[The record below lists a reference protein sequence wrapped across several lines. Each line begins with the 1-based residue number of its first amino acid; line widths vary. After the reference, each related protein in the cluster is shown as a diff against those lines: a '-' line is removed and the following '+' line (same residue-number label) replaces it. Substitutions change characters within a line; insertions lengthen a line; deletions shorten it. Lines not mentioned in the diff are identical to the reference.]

1 MNLFNLVGTGQD
13 LSTGAFVT
21 VNGKQWKESLN
32 DLVQVFKEANNLGA
46 TKKGTVLSWLAGNFN
61 KDYDFVKDLNA
72 DTEALQKFMEVYNA
86 QDPTK
91 KDKGAA
97 FNATLTNSSVI
108 LQDFVNHTDD
118 ASISVQN
125 FFSSVTG
132 VGKLTNALKGI
143 GMQMLVTFGQM
154 AAVWAVSEVFNLIGK
169 GINYLAH
176 YDDIAKETMEE
187 SRKAYQDTTD
197 EIKSLNDE
205 LGENNKR
212 IAEIKAQGTIS
223 YTDQRE
229 LKKLQTANDKL
240 DRQIQLKEH
249 LAEIEAKQAV
259 NDTIDSFNANYGKD
273 YFWGDFNL
281 NKASRNFLGVESFG
295 EWESYERR
303 FNDMFDMNSN
313 RYVGADEFAETI
325 LNETNDV
332 REYSAAIDYLN
343 EKVDTFN
350 QKAAEAKTA
359 DAAQEW
365 LDKAELYQTQ
375 LEKINQGI
383 LDQAD
388 DLETYKET
396 LDLIGYDNLTETQ
409 QVVYRQIESALKY
422 DYMKADPASWFEQNF
437 NDSKYADVVSK
448 LKDAPESSAKALS
461 ALKTQADDSKKSLA
475 EMLDVAGNFPDI
487 ASGVDDYRQALKE
500 ASEAE
505 EAVTGTAE
513 KYGNVSNKNRQIIQ
527 WTAEN
532 LKNYSD
538 FVKEQKEPFEEGSF
552 STVVGSSNAFDVGD
566 DHELEIA
573 YTPILQTDD
582 GARPLTSNVLNNYI
596 YDLIQKAGEN
606 GPWKSEDLLKLDAQG
621 LDEEIDGQTVHIKN
635 MLAAVEGQI
644 LNGAELTAADV
655 AAIAGSTA
663 EEIAKDWDGATSKYA
678 GKSMHDLQI
687 PLAKTAEAAEIF
699 NTLKDKADAAGV
711 SLETLFAMADND
723 AFNDLFSG
731 NIDIE
736 ALKEFIQQME
746 AAGFTIEDVINE
758 LESLSKAGVEANSVT
773 IDADTAVKNVTTTI
787 SAVTAALQAQTTG
800 VGVTAENFKA
810 LTDADKDYAD
820 CLEYVNGTMQVNT
833 EKAKKLTDKKI
844 EEAKATVRVARS
856 QAQLKYAENKQEL
869 SRLNDALK
877 KNNDLSEEQQSTLKE
892 AISNREQENK
902 KLREQCQNYE
912 VLYSQ
917 LVQVSGAYQDWL
929 NAQNATEA
937 GTMYN
942 DAIKAYDA
950 IKDALESGKIGTQKY
965 KAAVEFLVPK
975 SVDENAVQQYVDTLK
990 KYLTDDSKGITN
1002 FLNDAVKAGLMEEDS
1017 SGYVAIAGKKTI
1029 QDFCDAM
1036 KLTPEMVR
1044 AIFGELQEY
1053 GFDWEWD
1060 DAFFGETLTSLE
1072 MQADELQE
1080 KMDSVKPDSKSYEE
1094 WNNQLKEVNEKIE
1107 NIKGNIDSTDVDA
1120 LVDAYEKAK
1129 DAVDQMNSQ
1138 GGTFDGQADELQS
1151 ALDKAADNL
1160 NKNGRVQLWIDASE
1174 AEKTVDD
1181 LTQRFNSGDFS
1192 VATELE
1198 AAQDKLADLNT
1209 QKEKLGAP
1217 TEVEIQV
1224 YAQGLEDAGKSTEE
1238 ITQTL
1243 KDAKILN
1250 VETDD
1255 SEDKLSQ
1262 TKDTVTDIANIL
1274 LTPYTLDLNTTEA
1287 MTRLGNVKE
1296 LMNQISETTITAPV
1310 PSVPKSYA
1318 ERITTGTIG
1327 TGSANAAGTNGGLAR
1342 AERALVGELGYE
1354 VVVNP
1359 HSGKWYTVGEHGAEF
1374 VNLPRDAI
1382 VFDHQKSEEL
1392 LKNGFVGAR
1401 GMAMAEGNAYD
1412 EGVGTI
1418 TGGGY
1423 IPKNNPATSTTFQ
1436 KNAKAAAATA
1446 TATEVAQKNLE
1457 RIEAEADAVKEAY
1470 EAQKKA
1476 LEKQKKEL
1484 ESIKDSLESEQKTLD
1499 GIVKTITARI
1509 DKEIDRLEHQWDDL
1523 KEQLED
1529 EKNNLDAAM
1538 NGATYLIEK
1547 RTKALQKEQEAL
1559 DDSYQPRIDAL
1570 QDELD
1575 KLNETNDA
1583 QEKAIEL
1590 ARKKAAMDAA
1600 KANRSVRVYREGKG
1614 FVWEADESE
1623 VKSTE
1628 EDYNDA
1634 LRQKEHEDAQ
1644 KALEDQKAALEKELE
1659 DKKQELQDKI
1669 DAYDEYKDKLS
1680 EGQNEYT
1687 NSKNVAILRQ
1697 LYGANADQMILNMD
1711 QAMIDKITTDYM
1723 NNMSNT
1729 DHVENQIKENQ
1740 KLIDQLEDYKSK
1752 WEEVADAY
1760 ETEQNRINTVAR
1772 LGADWE
1778 EKILGQ
1784 RTDVLDDFKNHYID
1798 ILRQIE
1804 EKTAEINDLSLKI
1817 EVVEEEYQTK
1827 SDELD
1832 KEKKAAQAEV
1842 KTTKSSSTSNHATG
1856 IMNVAA
1862 FERARVDEAGPEI
1875 VVRQP
1880 EAGRY
1885 TSLEVGDGVVP
1896 GNLTRRLFSAAINP
1910 EAFVESAILKRM
1922 GNVNAELTSAGSS
1935 GVHIGDINIVMN
1947 GVNDVENFGRILHQN
1962 IGSIMAQEFSKR

>member
-1 MNLFNLVGTGQD
+1 MNLFNLFGTGKD
-13 LSTGAFVT
+13 LNTGTFIT
-21 VNGKQWKESLN
+21 LNGKKVKESIA
-32 DLVQVFKEANNLGA
+32 DIKKAYAEASNIGMSKNKTL
-46 TKKGTVLSWLAGNFN
+46 LSWLMGNFN
-61 KDYDFVKDLNA
+61 KDYDLAKNLDS
-72 DTEALQKFMEVYNA
+72 DTVALQKFITEIANGKTKADAMEE
-86 QDPTK
+86 
-91 KDKGAA
+91 
-97 FNATLTNSSVI
+97 TLSNSSI
-108 LQDFVNHTDD
+108 ALQDYVKNLGDGK
-118 ASISVQN
+118 ASIKG
-125 FFSSVTG
+125 FFSSITG
-132 VGKLTNALKGI
+132 YKNAITALKGF
-143 GMQMLVTFGQM
+143 GMQFLVTAGQM
-154 AAVWAVSEVFNLIGK
+154 VAVWAISKAIDLAVEAVN
-169 GINYLAH
+169 NYVNRVE
-176 YDDIAKETMEE
+176 IAKDKMES
-187 SRKAYQDTTD
+187 SRKAYQDTTN
-197 EIKSLNDE
+197 EIESLNSE
-205 LGENNKR
+205 LEENSKR
-212 IAEIKAQGTIS
+212 IAEIKSQGTIS
-223 YTDQRE
+223 YTEQQE

-240 DRQIQLKEH
+240 DHQLLVKEQ
-249 LAEIEAKQAV
+249 LAKVNAKQAA
-259 NDTIDSFNANYGKD
+259 NDAQDLYDK
-273 YFWGDFNL
+273 
-281 NKASRNFLGVESFG
+281 EFG
-295 EWESYERR
+295 
-303 FNDMFDMNSN
+303 NSN
-313 RYVGADEFAETI
+313 YDVSTVNSADVNHKLNSAMGAFFDITNLRDAESAVEMLAGDESDIAAYLKSIDLLNQKLKEAQEGFDRNIQNGTGFQRYEDQI
-325 LNETNDV
+325 QY
-332 REYSAAIDYLN
+332 YSAMIDGVN
-343 EKVDTFN
+343 EKLIDQATDLEAI
-350 QKAAEAKTA
+350 KAAF
-359 DAAQEW
+359 
-365 LDKAELYQTQ
+365 
-375 LEKINQGI
+375 
-383 LDQAD
+383 D
-388 DLETYKET
+388 D
-396 LDLIGYDNLTETQ
+396 IGYDNLTSKQKRT
-409 QVVYRQIESALKY
+409 Y
-422 DYMKADPASWFEQNF
+422 DDIQKQLAVIYKQTDPASWFEQNF
-437 NDSKYADVVSK
+437 NDSKYADVVTW
-448 LKDAPESSAKALS
+448 LKGNSENAAKALND
-461 ALKTQADDSKKSLA
+461 LKTQADAAGKSVT
-475 EMLDVAGNFPDI
+475 EMLDDAQKNK
-487 ASGVDDYRQALKE
+487 LKE
-500 ASEAE
+500 ALGDG
-505 EAVTGTAE
+505 VT
-513 KYGNVSNKNRQIIQ
+513 IDMD
-527 WTAEN
+527 N
-532 LKNYSD
+532 LAD
-538 FVKEQKEPFEEGSF
+538 F
-552 STVVGSSNAFDVGD
+552 
-566 DHELEIA
+566 IA
-573 YTPILQTDD
+573 MMQD
-582 GARPLTSNVLNNYI
+582 
-596 YDLIQKAGEN
+596 
-606 GPWKSEDLLKLDAQG
+606 
-621 LDEEIDGQTVHIKN
+621 
-635 MLAAVEGQI
+635 
-644 LNGAELTAADV
+644 
-655 AAIAGSTA
+655 
-663 EEIAKDWDGATSKYA
+663 
-678 GKSMHDLQI
+678 
-687 PLAKTAEAAEIF
+687 
-699 NTLKDKADAAGV
+699 
-711 SLETLFAMADND
+711 
-723 AFNDLFSG
+723 
-731 NIDIE
+731 
-736 ALKEFIQQME
+736 
-746 AAGFTIEDVINE
+746 AGFTIEDVINE

-820 CLEYVNGTMQVNT
+820 CLEYVNDTMQINT
-833 EKAKKLTDKKI
+833 EKAKELTDKKI

-937 GTMYN
+937 GTMYD
-942 DAIKAYDA
+942 DAIQAYDA

-1029 QDFCDAM
+1029 DDFCDAL
-1036 KLTPEMVR
+1036 KLTPDMVR

-1053 GFDWEWD
+1053 GFDFNWD

-1072 MQADELQE
+1072 MQADELKE
-1080 KMDSVKPDSKSYEE
+1080 KMDSVEPDSKSYEE

-1107 NIKGNIDSTDVDA
+1107 NIKGNIDNTDVDA

-1138 GGTFDGQADELQS
+1138 GNTFDGQADELQS

-1224 YAQGLEDAGKSTEE
+1224 YAKGLEDAGKSTEE

-1274 LTPYTLDLNTTEA
+1274 LAPYTLDLNTTEA
-1287 MTRLGNVKE
+1287 MTKLGNVKE

-1374 VNLPRDAI
+1374 VNLPKDAI

-1401 GMAMAEGNAYD
+1401 GMAMAEGNAYALTS
-1412 EGVGTI
+1412 GTI

-1446 TATEVAQKNLE
+1446 AATETAQKNLE

-1538 NGATYLIEK
+1538 NGAAYLIEK

-1832 KEKKAAQAEV
+1832 KKKKVAQAEV
-1842 KTTKSSSTSNHATG
+1842 KTTKSSSTSSHATG

>member
-1 MNLFNLVGTGQD
+1 MWGTGND
-13 LSTGAFVT
+13 LTSGSFVT
-21 VNGKQWKESLN
+21 LNGKAWRESIA
-32 DLVQVFKEANNLGA
+32 DFRKAFTEANNMGG
-46 TKKGTVLSWLAGNFN
+46 TKKGTLLSWLTGNFN
-61 KDYDFVKDLNA
+61 KDYDFVKDLDA
-72 DTEALQKFMEVYNA
+72 DTEALQKFKDAYTN
-86 QDPTK
+86 PSSGTFNK
-91 KDKGAA
+91 KEES
-97 FNATLTNSSVI
+97 FNATLKDSSVI
-108 LQDFVNHTDD
+108 LQDFVAHTDK
-118 ASISVQN
+118 ANISVQN
-125 FFSSVTG
+125 FFNSVTG
-132 VGKLTNALKGI
+132 AGKLTNAIKGI
-143 GMQMLVTFGQM
+143 GLQMLTT
-154 AAVWAVSEVFNLIGK
+154 AAQAAAIWAITEGFRLVANAIK
-169 GINYLAH
+169 DYINRAE
-176 YDDIAKETMEE
+176 IAKEKMEN
-187 SRKAYQDTTD
+187 SKKAYQDTTD

-205 LGENNKR
+205 LEQNKER
-212 IAEIKAQGTIS
+212 MAEINSQDVIT
-223 YTDQRE
+223 YTDQQE
-229 LKKLQTANDKL
+229 LEKLETANTRL
-240 DRQIQLKEH
+240 EQQIELKEH
-249 LAEIEAKQAV
+249 LAEIEARDA
-259 NDTIDSFNANYGKD
+259 ANKT
-273 YFWGDFNL
+273 
-281 NKASRNFLGVESFG
+281 VESFKENYDLDYFG
-295 EWESYERR
+295 E
-303 FNDMFDMNSN
+303 DFDFDKKGPNVFAN
-313 RYVGADEFAETI
+313 YKEVFDKIKPDEFAEKV
-325 LNETNDV
+325 LGRSNDI

-343 EKVDTFN
+343 ENIDTFN
-350 QKAAEAKTA
+350 KRAKEAETA
-359 DAAQEW
+359 DESQKW
-365 LDKAELYQTQ
+365 LDKANQYQTQ

-396 LDLIGYDNLTETQ
+396 LDLVGFDNLTSTQ
-409 QVVYRQIESALKY
+409 KKIYNQIESALKY

-437 NDSKYADVVSK
+437 NDSKYADVASK
-448 LKDAPESSAKALS
+448 LKEDPEGAGKALI
-461 ALKTQADDSKKSLA
+461 ALNTQAENSGKSLG
-475 EMLDVAGNFPDI
+475 EMLDI
-487 ASGVDDYRQALKE
+487 AKEFFGVTSEFDDYSQALK
-500 ASEAE
+500 
-505 EAVTGTAE
+505 
-513 KYGNVSNKNRQIIQ
+513 
-527 WTAEN
+527 
-532 LKNYSD
+532 
-538 FVKEQKEPFEEGSF
+538 
-552 STVVGSSNAFDVGD
+552 
-566 DHELEIA
+566 
-573 YTPILQTDD
+573 
-582 GARPLTSNVLNNYI
+582 
-596 YDLIQKAGEN
+596 
-606 GPWKSEDLLKLDAQG
+606 DA
-621 LDEEIDGQTVHIKN
+621 
-635 MLAAVEGQI
+635 
-644 LNGAELTAADV
+644 
-655 AAIAGSTA
+655 
-663 EEIAKDWDGATSKYA
+663 
-678 GKSMHDLQI
+678 
-687 PLAKTAEAAEIF
+687 
-699 NTLKDKADAAGV
+699 KDKADAAGV
-711 SLETLFAMADND
+711 SLGALFNIADNES
-723 AFNDLFSG
+723 FRNLFSSG
-731 NIDIE
+731 IDLDLL
-736 ALKEFIQQME
+736 AEFIKYMQD
-746 AAGFTIEDVINE
+746 AGFAVDDVITE
-758 LESLSKAGVEANSVT
+758 LKTFNKAGVEANSVT
-773 IDADTAVKNVTTTI
+773 IDASSAAEKVTTTI

-937 GTMYN
+937 GTMYD

-965 KAAVEFLVPK
+965 NAAVEFLVPK

-1029 QDFCDAM
+1029 DDFCDAL
-1036 KLTPEMVR
+1036 KLTPDMVR

-1053 GFDWEWD
+1053 GFDFNWD

-1080 KMDSVKPDSKSYEE
+1080 KMDSVKPDSDSYKE
-1094 WNNQLKEVNEKIE
+1094 WNDQLKEVNEKIE
-1107 NIKGNIDSTDVDA
+1107 NIKGNIDKTDVDA
-1120 LVDAYEKAK
+1120 LVGQYKEAAQTYGNLLDQQGTISEQQLKTAEDAFNK
-1129 DAVDQMNSQ
+1129 S
-1138 GGTFDGQADELQS
+1138 
-1151 ALDKAADNL
+1151 ADNL

-1255 SEDKLSQ
+1255 SEDKLAQ
-1262 TKDTVTDIANIL
+1262 TQDTVTDIANIL
-1274 LTPYTLDLNTTEA
+1274 LTPYTLQLDNTEA
-1287 MTRLGNVKE
+1287 MDKLGTVRD
-1296 LMNQISETTITAPV
+1296 LMNQISETTITV
-1310 PSVPKSYA
+1310 PTPNISTPSSSQPYKPGKSYA
-1318 ERITTGTIG
+1318 ERNGAGSTGI
-1327 TGSANAAGTNGGLAR
+1327 SAAHAAGTNGGLAR

-1374 VNLPRDAI
+1374 VNLPKDAI

-1401 GMAMAEGNAYD
+1401 GMAMAEGNAYALTS
-1412 EGVGTI
+1412 GTI

-1436 KNAKAAAATA
+1436 KNAKAATA
-1446 TATEVAQKNLE
+1446 TAAATEAAQKNLE

-1484 ESIKDSLESEQKTLD
+1484 ESIKDSLESEQKILD
-1499 GIVKTITARI
+1499 GIVKTVTARI

-1634 LRQKEHEDAQ
+1634 LRQKEQEDAQ

-1842 KTTKSSSTSNHATG
+1842 KTTKSSSTSSHATG

-1922 GNVNAELTSAGSS
+1922 GNVNAELASAGSS

-1962 IGSIMAQEFSKR
+1962 ISSIMAQEFSKR

>member
-1 MNLFNLVGTGQD
+1 MFGTGND
-13 LSTGAFVT
+13 LNTGSFVT
-21 VNGKQWKESLN
+21 LNGKRWRESIS
-32 DLVQVFKEANNLGA
+32 DLKKALAEANDMGV
-46 TKKGTVLSWLAGNFN
+46 TKKGTVLSWLTGNFN
-61 KDYDFVKDLNA
+61 NDYDLAKNLDSDTKALQAFNKEFEKNHNKNTALKKLEGASVTLQEFAKNA
-72 DTEALQKFMEVYNA
+72 DE
-86 QDPTK
+86 
-91 KDKGAA
+91 G
-97 FNATLTNSSVI
+97 TLS
-108 LQDFVNHTDD
+108 LK
-118 ASISVQN
+118 N

-132 VGKLTNALKGI
+132 AGKLTNAIKGI
-143 GMQMLVTFGQM
+143 GLQMLTT
-154 AAVWAVSEVFNLIGK
+154 AAQTAAIWAITEGFRLVVNAIK
-169 GINYLAH
+169 DYINRAE
-176 YDDIAKETMEE
+176 IAKEKMEN
-187 SRKAYQDTTD
+187 SKKAYQDTTD

-205 LGENNKR
+205 LKQNKER
-212 IAEIKAQGTIS
+212 MAEINGQDVIT
-223 YTDQRE
+223 YTDQKE
-229 LKKLQTANDKL
+229 LNKLETANTRL
-240 DRQIQLKEH
+240 ERQIELKEH
-249 LAEIEAKQAV
+249 LAEIEARDA
-259 NDTIDSFNANYGKD
+259 ANKT
-273 YFWGDFNL
+273 
-281 NKASRNFLGVESFG
+281 VESFKENYGLDYFG
-295 EWESYERR
+295 EG
-303 FNDMFDMNSN
+303 FDFDKKGPNVFTNYKELFDKINPNS
-313 RYVGADEFAETI
+313 FAEKV
-325 LNETNDV
+325 LERSNDI

-343 EKVDTFN
+343 ENIDTFN
-350 QKAAEAKTA
+350 KRAKEAETA
-359 DAAQEW
+359 YEAQNW
-365 LDKAELYQTQ
+365 LDKAEVYQTQ

-396 LDLIGYDNLTETQ
+396 LDLVGYDNLTSTQ
-409 QVVYRQIESALKY
+409 QSIYNQIEDALKY

-437 NDSKYADVVSK
+437 NNSKYANVVTW
-448 LKDAPESSAKALS
+448 LKNNSENAAKALND
-461 ALKTQADDSKKSLA
+461 LKTQADAAGKSVT
-475 EMLDVAGNFPDI
+475 EMLDDTQKNK
-487 ASGVDDYRQALKE
+487 LKE
-500 ASEAE
+500 ALGDG
-505 EAVTGTAE
+505 VT
-513 KYGNVSNKNRQIIQ
+513 IDMD
-527 WTAEN
+527 N
-532 LKNYSD
+532 LAD
-538 FVKEQKEPFEEGSF
+538 F
-552 STVVGSSNAFDVGD
+552 
-566 DHELEIA
+566 IA
-573 YTPILQTDD
+573 MM
-582 GARPLTSNVLNNYI
+582 
-596 YDLIQKAGEN
+596 
-606 GPWKSEDLLKLDAQG
+606 ED
-621 LDEEIDGQTVHIKN
+621 
-635 MLAAVEGQI
+635 
-644 LNGAELTAADV
+644 
-655 AAIAGSTA
+655 
-663 EEIAKDWDGATSKYA
+663 
-678 GKSMHDLQI
+678 
-687 PLAKTAEAAEIF
+687 
-699 NTLKDKADAAGV
+699 
-711 SLETLFAMADND
+711 
-723 AFNDLFSG
+723 
-731 NIDIE
+731 
-736 ALKEFIQQME
+736 
-746 AAGFTIEDVINE
+746 AGFSIEDVITE
-758 LESLSKAGVEANSVT
+758 LKSLNQTGVEAHSVT
-773 IDADTAVKNVTTTI
+773 IDADTAVKKVTTTI

-912 VLYSQ
+912 LLYSQ

-937 GTMYN
+937 GTMYD
-942 DAIKAYDA
+942 DAIQAYDA

-965 KAAVEFLVPK
+965 KAAIEFLVPK

-1036 KLTPEMVR
+1036 KLTPDMVR

-1053 GFDWEWD
+1053 GFDFNWD

-1072 MQADELQE
+1072 MQADELKE
-1080 KMDSVKPDSKSYEE
+1080 KMDSVEPDSKSYDE
-1094 WNNQLKEVNEKIE
+1094 WNKQLKEVNEKIE
-1107 NIKGNIDSTDVDA
+1107 NIKRNIDSTDVDA

-1138 GGTFDGQADELQS
+1138 GDTFDGQADELQS

-1224 YAQGLEDAGKSTEE
+1224 YAKGLEDAGKSTEE

-1262 TKDTVTDIANIL
+1262 THDTVTDIANIL
-1274 LTPYTLDLNTTEA
+1274 LTPYTLQVDNTEA
-1287 MTRLGNVKE
+1287 LEKLDTVAE
-1296 LMNQISETTITAPV
+1296 LMNQISETTITV
-1310 PSVPKSYA
+1310 PTPNISTSSSSQPYKPGKSYA
-1318 ERITTGTIG
+1318 ERNG
-1327 TGSANAAGTNGGLAR
+1327 TGFTGLSVAHAAGTNGGLTR

-1374 VNLPRDAI
+1374 VNLPKDAI

-1401 GMAMAEGNAYD
+1401 GMAMAEGNAYNQ
-1412 EGVGTI
+1412 GVGTI

-1446 TATEVAQKNLE
+1446 TATEAAQKNLE

-1784 RTDVLDDFKNHYID
+1784 RTDVLDNFKNHYID

-1922 GNVNAELTSAGSS
+1922 GNVNAELASAGSS

>member
-1 MNLFNLVGTGQD
+1 MGV
-13 LSTGAFVT
+13 
-21 VNGKQWKESLN
+21 
-32 DLVQVFKEANNLGA
+32 
-46 TKKGTVLSWLAGNFN
+46 TKKGTVLSWLTGNFN
-61 KDYDFVKDLNA
+61 NDYDLAKNLDSDTKALQAFNKEFEESHNKNTALKKLEGASVTLQEFAKNA
-72 DTEALQKFMEVYNA
+72 DE
-86 QDPTK
+86 
-91 KDKGAA
+91 G
-97 FNATLTNSSVI
+97 TLS
-108 LQDFVNHTDD
+108 LK
-118 ASISVQN
+118 N

-132 VGKLTNALKGI
+132 AGKLTNAIKGI
-143 GMQMLVTFGQM
+143 GLQMLTT
-154 AAVWAVSEVFNLIGK
+154 AAQTAAIWAITEGFRLVVNAIK
-169 GINYLAH
+169 DYINRAE
-176 YDDIAKETMEE
+176 IAKEKMEN
-187 SRKAYQDTTD
+187 SKKAYQDTTD

-205 LGENNKR
+205 LEQNKER
-212 IAEIKAQGTIS
+212 MAEINGQDVIT
-223 YTDQRE
+223 YTDQKE
-229 LKKLQTANDKL
+229 LNKLKTANTRL
-240 DRQIQLKEH
+240 ERQIELKEH
-249 LAEIEAKQAV
+249 LAEIEARDA
-259 NDTIDSFNANYGKD
+259 ANKT
-273 YFWGDFNL
+273 
-281 NKASRNFLGVESFG
+281 VESFKENYG
-295 EWESYERR
+295 LDYFGKDFDFDKKGPNWLTSYK
-303 FNDMFDMNSN
+303 DVFDKISPNS
-313 RYVGADEFAETI
+313 FAEKV
-325 LNETNDV
+325 LGRSNDI

-343 EKVDTFN
+343 EHIDTFN
-350 QKAAEAKTA
+350 KRAKEAKTA
-359 DAAQEW
+359 YEAQNW
-365 LDKAELYQTQ
+365 LDKANQYQTQ

-396 LDLIGYDNLTETQ
+396 LDLVGYDNLTSTQ
-409 QVVYRQIESALKY
+409 QSIYNQIEDALKY

-437 NDSKYADVVSK
+437 NDSKYADVVTW
-448 LKDAPESSAKALS
+448 LKNNSENAAKALND
-461 ALKTQADDSKKSLA
+461 LKTQADAAGKSVT
-475 EMLDVAGNFPDI
+475 EMLDDTQKNK
-487 ASGVDDYRQALKE
+487 LKE
-500 ASEAE
+500 ALGDG
-505 EAVTGTAE
+505 VT
-513 KYGNVSNKNRQIIQ
+513 IDMD
-527 WTAEN
+527 N
-532 LKNYSD
+532 LAD
-538 FVKEQKEPFEEGSF
+538 F
-552 STVVGSSNAFDVGD
+552 
-566 DHELEIA
+566 IA
-573 YTPILQTDD
+573 MMQD
-582 GARPLTSNVLNNYI
+582 
-596 YDLIQKAGEN
+596 
-606 GPWKSEDLLKLDAQG
+606 
-621 LDEEIDGQTVHIKN
+621 
-635 MLAAVEGQI
+635 
-644 LNGAELTAADV
+644 
-655 AAIAGSTA
+655 
-663 EEIAKDWDGATSKYA
+663 
-678 GKSMHDLQI
+678 
-687 PLAKTAEAAEIF
+687 
-699 NTLKDKADAAGV
+699 
-711 SLETLFAMADND
+711 
-723 AFNDLFSG
+723 
-731 NIDIE
+731 
-736 ALKEFIQQME
+736 
-746 AAGFTIEDVINE
+746 AGFTIEDVINE
-758 LESLSKAGVEANSVT
+758 LKSLNQTGVEANSVT

-820 CLEYVNGTMQVNT
+820 CLKYVNGTMQINT
-833 EKAKKLTDKKI
+833 EKAKELTDKKI

-912 VLYSQ
+912 LLYSQ

-942 DAIKAYDA
+942 DAIQAYDA

-965 KAAVEFLVPK
+965 KAAIEFLVPK

-1002 FLNDAVKAGLMEEDS
+1002 FLNDAVKAGLMEEDN

-1029 QDFCDAM
+1029 DDFCDAM
-1036 KLTPEMVR
+1036 KLTPDMVR

-1053 GFDWEWD
+1053 GFDFNWD

-1094 WNNQLKEVNEKIE
+1094 WNNQLKKVNEKIE

-1129 DAVDQMNSQ
+1129 DAVDRMNSQ
-1138 GGTFDGQADELQS
+1138 GSTFDGQADELQS
-1151 ALDKAADNL
+1151 ALAKAADNL

-1198 AAQDKLADLNT
+1198 TAQDKLADLNI

-1224 YAQGLEDAGKSTEE
+1224 YAKGLEDAGKSTEE

-1262 TKDTVTDIANIL
+1262 TKDTVTDIANML
-1274 LTPYTLDLNTTEA
+1274 LAPYTLDLNTTEA
-1287 MTRLGNVKE
+1287 MDKLGNVEK
-1296 LMNQISETTITAPV
+1296 LMNQISETTITV
-1310 PSVPKSYA
+1310 PTPNISTPSNSQPYKPGKSYA
-1318 ERITTGTIG
+1318 ERNGAGSTGI
-1327 TGSANAAGTNGGLAR
+1327 SVARAAGTNGGLAR

-1374 VNLPRDAI
+1374 VNLPKDAI

-1412 EGVGTI
+1412 QGVGTI

-1446 TATEVAQKNLE
+1446 TATEAAQKNLE

-1559 DDSYQPRIDAL
+1559 EDSYQPRIDAL

-1842 KTTKSSSTSNHATG
+1842 KTTKSSSTSSHATG

>member
-1 MNLFNLVGTGQD
+1 MNLFNLFGTGND
-13 LSTGAFVT
+13 LNTGTFLT
-21 VNGKQWKESLN
+21 LNGKRAKDSIEDFRKAFS
-32 DLVQVFKEANNLGA
+32 EANDMGV
-46 TKKGTVLSWLAGNFN
+46 TQKGTVLSWLAGNFN
-61 KDYDFVKDLNA
+61 NDYDLAKNLDSDTKALQAFNKEFEKSHNKNAALKKLEGASVTLQEFAKNA
-72 DTEALQKFMEVYNA
+72 DE
-86 QDPTK
+86 
-91 KDKGAA
+91 G
-97 FNATLTNSSVI
+97 TLS
-108 LQDFVNHTDD
+108 LK
-118 ASISVQN
+118 N

-132 VGKLTNALKGI
+132 ASKLTNAIKGI
-143 GMQMLVTFGQM
+143 GLQMLTT
-154 AAVWAVSEVFNLIGK
+154 AAQAAAIWAITEGFRLVVNAIK
-169 GINYLAH
+169 DYINRAE
-176 YDDIAKETMEE
+176 IAKEKMEN
-187 SRKAYQDTTD
+187 SKKAYQDTTD

-205 LGENNKR
+205 LEQNKER
-212 IAEIKAQGTIS
+212 MAEINSQDVIT
-223 YTDQRE
+223 YTDQQE
-229 LKKLQTANDKL
+229 LNKLKTANTRL
-240 DRQIQLKEH
+240 ERQIELKEH
-249 LAEIEAKQAV
+249 LAEIEARDA
-259 NDTIDSFNANYGKD
+259 ANKT
-273 YFWGDFNL
+273 
-281 NKASRNFLGVESFG
+281 VESFKENYGLDYFG
-295 EWESYERR
+295 E
-303 FNDMFDMNSN
+303 DFDFDKKGPNVFAN
-313 RYVGADEFAETI
+313 YKEVFDKIKPDEFAEKV
-325 LNETNDV
+325 LGRSNDI

-343 EKVDTFN
+343 ENIDTFN
-350 QKAAEAKTA
+350 KRAKEAETA
-359 DAAQEW
+359 YEAQNW
-365 LDKAELYQTQ
+365 LDKANQYQTQ

-396 LDLIGYDNLTETQ
+396 LDLVGYDNLTSTQ
-409 QVVYRQIESALKY
+409 QSIYNQIEDALKY
-422 DYMKADPASWFEQNF
+422 NYMKADPASWFEQNF
-437 NDSKYADVVSK
+437 NDSKYADVVTW
-448 LKDAPESSAKALS
+448 LKNNSENAAKALND
-461 ALKTQADDSKKSLA
+461 LKTQADAAGKSVT
-475 EMLDVAGNFPDI
+475 EMLDDTQKNK
-487 ASGVDDYRQALKE
+487 LKE
-500 ASEAE
+500 ALGDG
-505 EAVTGTAE
+505 VT
-513 KYGNVSNKNRQIIQ
+513 IDMD
-527 WTAEN
+527 N
-532 LKNYSD
+532 LAD
-538 FVKEQKEPFEEGSF
+538 F
-552 STVVGSSNAFDVGD
+552 
-566 DHELEIA
+566 IA
-573 YTPILQTDD
+573 MMQD
-582 GARPLTSNVLNNYI
+582 
-596 YDLIQKAGEN
+596 
-606 GPWKSEDLLKLDAQG
+606 
-621 LDEEIDGQTVHIKN
+621 
-635 MLAAVEGQI
+635 
-644 LNGAELTAADV
+644 
-655 AAIAGSTA
+655 
-663 EEIAKDWDGATSKYA
+663 
-678 GKSMHDLQI
+678 
-687 PLAKTAEAAEIF
+687 
-699 NTLKDKADAAGV
+699 
-711 SLETLFAMADND
+711 
-723 AFNDLFSG
+723 
-731 NIDIE
+731 
-736 ALKEFIQQME
+736 
-746 AAGFTIEDVINE
+746 AGFTIEDVINE
-758 LESLSKAGVEANSVT
+758 LKSLNQTGVEANSVT

-820 CLEYVNGTMQVNT
+820 CLKYVNGTMQINT
-833 EKAKKLTDKKI
+833 EKAKELTDKKI

-912 VLYSQ
+912 LLYSQ

-942 DAIKAYDA
+942 DAIQAYDA

-965 KAAVEFLVPK
+965 KAAIEFLVPK
-975 SVDENAVQQYVDTLK
+975 NVDENAVQQYVDTLK

-1002 FLNDAVKAGLMEEDS
+1002 FLNDAVKAGLMEEDN

-1029 QDFCDAM
+1029 DDFCDAM
-1036 KLTPEMVR
+1036 KLTPDMVR

-1053 GFDWEWD
+1053 GFDFNWD

-1094 WNNQLKEVNEKIE
+1094 WNNQLKKVNEKIE

-1129 DAVDQMNSQ
+1129 DAVDRMNSQ
-1138 GGTFDGQADELQS
+1138 GSTFDGQADELQS
-1151 ALDKAADNL
+1151 ALAKAADNL

-1198 AAQDKLADLNT
+1198 TAQDKLADLNI

-1224 YAQGLEDAGKSTEE
+1224 YAKGLEDAGKSTEE

-1287 MTRLGNVKE
+1287 MDKLGNVEK
-1296 LMNQISETTITAPV
+1296 LMNQISETTITV
-1310 PSVPKSYA
+1310 PTPNISTPSNSQPYKPGKSYA
-1318 ERITTGTIG
+1318 ERNG
-1327 TGSANAAGTNGGLAR
+1327 TGFTGLSVAHAAGTNGGLTR

-1374 VNLPRDAI
+1374 VNLPKDAI

-1401 GMAMAEGNAYD
+1401 GMAMAEGNAYNQ
-1412 EGVGTI
+1412 GVGTI

-1446 TATEVAQKNLE
+1446 TATEAAQKNLE

-1922 GNVNAELTSAGSS
+1922 ENVNAELASAGSS

>member
-1 MNLFNLVGTGQD
+1 MN
-13 LSTGAFVT
+13 TGAFVT
-21 VNGKQWKESLN
+21 LNGKRWRESIS
-32 DLVQVFKEANNLGA
+32 DFKKAFAEANDMGS
-46 TKKGTVLSWLAGNFN
+46 TKNGILFAWLTGNFDKN
-61 KDYDFVKDLNA
+61 YDIAKNLDTDILAIKSFNAEFEKTGKKADAPSKLEGASVTLQEFAKNA
-72 DTEALQKFMEVYNA
+72 DE
-86 QDPTK
+86 
-91 KDKGAA
+91 G
-97 FNATLTNSSVI
+97 TLS
-108 LQDFVNHTDD
+108 LK
-118 ASISVQN
+118 N

-132 VGKLTNALKGI
+132 VGALKNALKGI
-143 GMQMLVTFGQM
+143 GLQMLTT
-154 AAVWAVSEVFNLIGK
+154 AAQAAAIWAISEAFRWAVTQVQNY
-169 GINYLAH
+169 INRAE
-176 YDDIAKETMEE
+176 IAKEKMEN
-187 SRKAYQDTTD
+187 SKKAYQDTTD

-205 LGENNKR
+205 LEQNKER
-212 IAEIKAQGTIS
+212 MAEINGQDVIT
-223 YTDQRE
+223 YTDQQE
-229 LKKLQTANDKL
+229 LEKLKTANTRL
-240 DRQIQLKEH
+240 ERQIELKEH
-249 LAEIEAKQAV
+249 LAEIEARDAA
-259 NDTIDSFNANYGKD
+259 NDT
-273 YFWGDFNL
+273 
-281 NKASRNFLGVESFG
+281 VESFKENYG
-295 EWESYERR
+295 LDY
-303 FNDMFDMNSN
+303 
-313 RYVGADEFAETI
+313 FAEGFDFDKKGPNWLTSYKDVFDKI
-325 LNETNDV
+325 SPNSFAEKVLGRSNDI
-332 REYSAAIDYLN
+332 REYFAAIDYLN
-343 EKVDTFN
+343 EKIDTFN
-350 QKAAEAKTA
+350 KRAEEAKTA
-359 DAAQEW
+359 DKAQNW
-365 LDKAELYQTQ
+365 LDKAELYNTQ

-396 LDLIGYDNLTETQ
+396 LDLVGFDNLTSTQ
-409 QVVYRQIESALKY
+409 KRIYNQIEDALKY
-422 DYMKADPASWFEQNF
+422 NYMKADPDDWFEQNF

-448 LKDAPESSAKALS
+448 LKENPEGAAKALT
-461 ALKTQADDSKKSLA
+461 ALNTQAKNSGKSLG
-475 EMLDVAGNFPDI
+475 EMLDI
-487 ASGVDDYRQALKE
+487 AKEFFGVTSGVDDYSQALK
-500 ASEAE
+500 
-505 EAVTGTAE
+505 
-513 KYGNVSNKNRQIIQ
+513 
-527 WTAEN
+527 
-532 LKNYSD
+532 
-538 FVKEQKEPFEEGSF
+538 
-552 STVVGSSNAFDVGD
+552 
-566 DHELEIA
+566 
-573 YTPILQTDD
+573 
-582 GARPLTSNVLNNYI
+582 
-596 YDLIQKAGEN
+596 
-606 GPWKSEDLLKLDAQG
+606 DA
-621 LDEEIDGQTVHIKN
+621 
-635 MLAAVEGQI
+635 
-644 LNGAELTAADV
+644 
-655 AAIAGSTA
+655 
-663 EEIAKDWDGATSKYA
+663 
-678 GKSMHDLQI
+678 
-687 PLAKTAEAAEIF
+687 
-699 NTLKDKADAAGV
+699 KDKADAAGV
-711 SLETLFAMADND
+711 SLGALFNIADNE
-723 AFNDLFSG
+723 AFNNLFSSG
-731 NIDIE
+731 ID
-736 ALKEFIQQME
+736 LDLLTEFIKYMQD
-746 AAGFTIEDVINE
+746 AGFSIENVITK
-758 LESLSKAGVEANSVT
+758 LESLNQTGVEANSVT

-800 VGVTAENFKA
+800 VGVTAKNFKA

-844 EEAKATVRVARS
+844 EEAEATVRVARS

-937 GTMYN
+937 GTMYD

-1017 SGYVAIAGKKTI
+1017 NGYVAIAGKKTI
-1029 QDFCDAM
+1029 DDFCDAM
-1036 KLTPEMVR
+1036 KLTPDMVR

-1053 GFDWEWD
+1053 GFDFNWD

-1072 MQADELQE
+1072 MQADELKE
-1080 KMDSVKPDSKSYEE
+1080 KM
-1094 WNNQLKEVNEKIE
+1094 
-1107 NIKGNIDSTDVDA
+1107 
-1120 LVDAYEKAK
+1120 
-1129 DAVDQMNSQ
+1129 
-1138 GGTFDGQADELQS
+1138 
-1151 ALDKAADNL
+1151 
-1160 NKNGRVQLWIDASE
+1160 
-1174 AEKTVDD
+1174 
-1181 LTQRFNSGDFS
+1181 
-1192 VATELE
+1192 
-1198 AAQDKLADLNT
+1198 
-1209 QKEKLGAP
+1209 
-1217 TEVEIQV
+1217 
-1224 YAQGLEDAGKSTEE
+1224 
-1238 ITQTL
+1238 
-1243 KDAKILN
+1243 
-1250 VETDD
+1250 D

-1262 TKDTVTDIANIL
+1262 TQDTVTDIANIL
-1274 LTPYTLDLNTTEA
+1274 LTPYTLQVDNTEA
-1287 MTRLGNVKE
+1287 MTKLGNVKE
-1296 LMNQISETTITAPV
+1296 LMNQISETTITV
-1310 PSVPKSYA
+1310 PTPNISTPSSSQPYKPGKSYA
-1318 ERITTGTIG
+1318 ERNG
-1327 TGSANAAGTNGGLAR
+1327 TGFTGLSVARAAGTNGGLVK

-1374 VNLPRDAI
+1374 VNLPKDAI

-1401 GMAMAEGNAYD
+1401 GMAMAEGNAYALTS
-1412 EGVGTI
+1412 GTI

-1423 IPKNNPATSTTFQ
+1423 IPKDNQATSTTFQ

-1446 TATEVAQKNLE
+1446 TATEAAQKNLE

-1484 ESIKDSLESEQKTLD
+1484 ESIKDSLESEQKILD
-1499 GIVKTITARI
+1499 GIVKTVTARI

-1529 EKNNLDAAM
+1529 EKSNLDAAM

-1644 KALEDQKAALEKELE
+1644 KALGDQKAALEKELE

-1697 LYGANADQMILNMD
+1697 LYGADADQMILNMD

-1740 KLIDQLEDYKSK
+1740 KLIDQLEEYKSK

-1922 GNVNAELTSAGSS
+1922 ENVNAELASAGSS

>member
-1 MNLFNLVGTGQD
+1 MG
-13 LSTGAFVT
+13 S
-21 VNGKQWKESLN
+21 
-32 DLVQVFKEANNLGA
+32 
-46 TKKGTVLSWLAGNFN
+46 TKKGTLFAWLTGNFD
-61 KDYDFVKDLNA
+61 KDYDIAKNLDTDILAIKRFNAEFEKTGKKADALSKLEGASVTLQEFAKNA
-72 DTEALQKFMEVYNA
+72 DE
-86 QDPTK
+86 
-91 KDKGAA
+91 G
-97 FNATLTNSSVI
+97 TLS
-108 LQDFVNHTDD
+108 LK
-118 ASISVQN
+118 N
-125 FFSSVTG
+125 FFSSITG
-132 VGKLTNALKGI
+132 AGKLTNAIKGI
-143 GMQMLVTFGQM
+143 GLQMLTT
-154 AAVWAVSEVFNLIGK
+154 AAQAAAIWAITEVFR
-169 GINYLAH
+169 LAVNAIQD
-176 YDDIAKETMEE
+176 YVNRAEIAKEKMEN
-187 SRKAYQDTTD
+187 SKKAYQDTTD

-205 LGENNKR
+205 LEQNKER
-212 IAEIKAQGTIS
+212 MAEINSQDVIT
-223 YTDQRE
+223 YTDQQE
-229 LKKLQTANDKL
+229 LEKLETANTRL
-240 DRQIQLKEH
+240 ERQIELKEH
-249 LAEIEAKQAV
+249 LAEIEARDAA
-259 NDTIDSFNANYGKD
+259 NDT
-273 YFWGDFNL
+273 
-281 NKASRNFLGVESFG
+281 VESFKENYG
-295 EWESYERR
+295 LDYFDEGFDFDKKGPNWLTSYKEV
-303 FNDMFDMNSN
+303 FDKIEPNS
-313 RYVGADEFAETI
+313 FAEKV
-325 LNETNDV
+325 LGRSNDI

-343 EKVDTFN
+343 ENIDTFN
-350 QKAAEAKTA
+350 KRAKEAETA
-359 DAAQEW
+359 YEAQNW
-365 LDKAELYQTQ
+365 LDKANQYQTQ

-396 LDLIGYDNLTETQ
+396 LDLVGFDNLTSTQ
-409 QVVYRQIESALKY
+409 KRIYSQIEDALKY
-422 DYMKADPASWFEQNF
+422 DYMKADPASWFKQNF
-437 NDSKYADVVSK
+437 NDSKYADVASK
-448 LKDAPESSAKALS
+448 LKEDPEGAAKALS

-513 KYGNVSNKNRQIIQ
+513 KYGNISNKDRQVIR
-527 WTAEN
+527 WTARN
-532 LKNYSD
+532 LKNYSK
-538 FVKEQKEPFEEGSF
+538 FAAEQAEKNEPLELNSY
-552 STVVGSSNAFDVGD
+552 STALGTSSAFDVGD
-566 DHELEIA
+566 NHELEIA
-573 YTPILQTDD
+573 YSPILQTED
-582 GARPLTSNVLNNYI
+582 GPKPLTEGVLKNYI
-596 YDLIQKAGEN
+596 YGLIEKAGEN
-606 GPWKSEDLLKLDAQG
+606 GPWKSDDLLKLDAKG
-621 LDEEIDGQTVHIKN
+621 LDEQIDGETVHIKN

-644 LNGAELTAADV
+644 LDGAELTAADV
-655 AAIAGSTA
+655 AAIGGETA
-663 EEIAKDWDGATSKYA
+663 ENIAKAWNGATSKYVRQD
-678 GKSMHDLQI
+678 MHTLQV
-687 PLAKTAEAAEIF
+687 PLAKTAEATEIF

-746 AAGFTIEDVINE
+746 DAGFTIEDVINE

-820 CLEYVNGTMQVNT
+820 CLEYVNGTMQINT
-833 EKAKKLTDKKI
+833 EKAKELTDKKI

-912 VLYSQ
+912 LLYSQ

-937 GTMYN
+937 GTMYD

-1053 GFDWEWD
+1053 GFDFNWD

-1072 MQADELQE
+1072 MQADELRE
-1080 KMDSVKPDSKSYEE
+1080 KMDSVEPDSKSYEE
-1094 WNNQLKEVNEKIE
+1094 WNNQLKDVNEKIE
-1107 NIKGNIDSTDVDA
+1107 NIKGNIDNTDVDA

-1138 GGTFDGQADELQS
+1138 GSTFDGQADELQS

-1224 YAQGLEDAGKSTEE
+1224 YAQGLEDAGKTTEE

-1255 SEDKLSQ
+1255 EDKLSQ

-1287 MTRLGNVKE
+1287 MNKLDTVAK
-1296 LMNQISETTITAPV
+1296 LMNQISETTITV
-1310 PSVPKSYA
+1310 PTPDISTPSSSQPYKPGKSYA
-1318 ERITTGTIG
+1318 ERNG
-1327 TGSANAAGTNGGLAR
+1327 TGFTGLSVAHAAGTNGGLAR

-1374 VNLPRDAI
+1374 VNLPKDAI

-1401 GMAMAEGNAYD
+1401 GMAMAEGNAYNQ
-1412 EGVGTI
+1412 GVGTI

-1446 TATEVAQKNLE
+1446 AATETAQKNLE

-1832 KEKKAAQAEV
+1832 KKKKVAQAEV
-1842 KTTKSSSTSNHATG
+1842 KTTKSSSTSSHATG

>member
-1 MNLFNLVGTGQD
+1 MNLFNLFGTGND
-13 LSTGAFVT
+13 LNTGSFVT
-21 VNGKQWKESLN
+21 LNGKEWRESIT
-32 DLVQVFKEANNLGA
+32 DFRKAFSEANDIGV
-46 TKKGTVLSWLAGNFN
+46 TKIGTLFSWLTGNFN
-61 KDYDFVKDLNA
+61 NDYDFVKDLDA
-72 DTEALQKFMEVYNA
+72 DTEALKKFKDAYTNESSL
-86 QDPTK
+86 TFK
-91 KDKGAA
+91 KKNESFD
-97 FNATLTNSSVI
+97 ATLKNSSVI

-118 ASISVQN
+118 ASISVKN

-132 VGKLTNALKGI
+132 AGKLTNALKGI
-143 GMQMLVTFGQM
+143 GLQMLTT
-154 AAVWAVSEVFNLIGK
+154 AAQAAAIWAITEGFKRLVNWVDKLYRSGE
-169 GINYLAH
+169 
-176 YDDIAKETMEE
+176 IAKEKMEK
-187 SRKAYQDTTD
+187 SKKTYQDTTD

-205 LGENNKR
+205 LEENKKR
-212 IAEIKAQGTIS
+212 IAEINGQDVIT
-223 YTDQRE
+223 YTDKQE
-229 LKKLQTANDKL
+229 LEKLETANTRLK
-240 DRQIQLKEH
+240 RQIELKEH
-249 LAEIEAKQAV
+249 LAKIEAKDAANKTV
-259 NDTIDSFNANYGKD
+259 KSFKENYGFD
-273 YFWGDFNL
+273 YFGEGFDFDKKGPTDFINYKGL
-281 NKASRNFLGVESFG
+281 
-295 EWESYERR
+295 
-303 FNDMFDMNSN
+303 FDSIHP
-313 RYVGADEFAETI
+313 DEFGDKI
-325 LNETNDV
+325 LERSNDI

-343 EKVDTFN
+343 DKIDKYD
-350 QKAAEAKTA
+350 QMAAV
-359 DAAQEW
+359 AATPDEEQTW
-365 LDKAELYQTQ
+365 LKQAELYQTQ

-396 LDLIGYDNLTETQ
+396 LDLVGFDNLTSTQ
-409 QVVYRQIESALKY
+409 KKIYNQIESALKY

-448 LKDAPESSAKALS
+448 LKEDPEGAGKALI
-461 ALKTQADDSKKSLA
+461 ALNTQAENSGKSLG
-475 EMLDVAGNFPDI
+475 EMLDI
-487 ASGVDDYRQALKE
+487 AKEFFGVTSEFDDYSQALK
-500 ASEAE
+500 
-505 EAVTGTAE
+505 
-513 KYGNVSNKNRQIIQ
+513 
-527 WTAEN
+527 
-532 LKNYSD
+532 
-538 FVKEQKEPFEEGSF
+538 
-552 STVVGSSNAFDVGD
+552 
-566 DHELEIA
+566 
-573 YTPILQTDD
+573 
-582 GARPLTSNVLNNYI
+582 
-596 YDLIQKAGEN
+596 
-606 GPWKSEDLLKLDAQG
+606 DA
-621 LDEEIDGQTVHIKN
+621 
-635 MLAAVEGQI
+635 
-644 LNGAELTAADV
+644 
-655 AAIAGSTA
+655 
-663 EEIAKDWDGATSKYA
+663 
-678 GKSMHDLQI
+678 
-687 PLAKTAEAAEIF
+687 
-699 NTLKDKADAAGV
+699 KDKADAAGV
-711 SLETLFAMADND
+711 SLGALFNIADNES
-723 AFNDLFSG
+723 FRNLFSSG
-731 NIDIE
+731 IDLDLL
-736 ALKEFIQQME
+736 AEFIKYMQD
-746 AAGFTIEDVINE
+746 AGFAVDDVITE
-758 LESLSKAGVEANSVT
+758 LKTFNKAGVEANSVT

-820 CLEYVNGTMQVNT
+820 CLEYVNGTMQINT
-833 EKAKKLTDKKI
+833 EKAKKLTDNKI

-937 GTMYN
+937 GTMYD

-965 KAAVEFLVPK
+965 NAAVEFLVPK

-1029 QDFCDAM
+1029 DDFCDAL
-1036 KLTPEMVR
+1036 KLTPDMVR

-1053 GFDWEWD
+1053 GFDFNWD

-1080 KMDSVKPDSKSYEE
+1080 KMDSVKPDSDSYKE
-1094 WNNQLKEVNEKIE
+1094 WNDQLKEVNEKIE
-1107 NIKGNIDSTDVDA
+1107 NIKGNIDNTDVDA

-1138 GGTFDGQADELQS
+1138 GDTFDGQADELQS

-1198 AAQDKLADLNT
+1198 TAQDKLADLNT

-1262 TKDTVTDIANIL
+1262 TKDTVTDIANML

-1287 MTRLGNVKE
+1287 LGKLGTVRD

-1318 ERITTGTIG
+1318 ERITTGTPGI
-1327 TGSANAAGTNGGLAR
+1327 GSANAAGTNGGLAR

-1374 VNLPRDAI
+1374 VNLPKDAI

-1412 EGVGTI
+1412 QGVGTI

-1446 TATEVAQKNLE
+1446 TATEAAQKNLE

-1484 ESIKDSLESEQKTLD
+1484 ESIKDSLESEQKILD
-1499 GIVKTITARI
+1499 GIVKTVTARI

-1634 LRQKEHEDAQ
+1634 LRQKEQEDAQ

-1842 KTTKSSSTSNHATG
+1842 KTTKSSSTSSHATG

-1922 GNVNAELTSAGSS
+1922 GNVNAELASAGSS

-1962 IGSIMAQEFSKR
+1962 ISSIMAQEFSKR

>member
-1 MNLFNLVGTGQD
+1 MNLFNLFGTGQD
-13 LSTGAFVT
+13 LNTGAFIT
-21 VNGKQWKESLN
+21 LNGKKLKESIA
-32 DLVQVFKEANNLGA
+32 DIKKAYAEAENMDGS
-46 TKKGTVLSWLAGNFN
+46 KKKTIFSWLMGNFN
-61 KDYDFVKDLNA
+61 KDYDLAKDLDSDVA
-72 DTEALQKFMEVYNA
+72 ALQKFKDELNNNVAPATAMENLLKNGSVTLQEFAKNA
-86 QDPTK
+86 DE
-91 KDKGAA
+91 G
-97 FNATLTNSSVI
+97 TLS
-108 LQDFVNHTDD
+108 LK
-118 ASISVQN
+118 N

-132 VGKLTNALKGI
+132 AGKLTNAIKGI
-143 GMQMLVTFGQM
+143 GLQMLTI
-154 AAVWAVSEVFNLIGK
+154 AAQAAAIWAITEGFRLVVNAVQDY
-169 GINYLAH
+169 INRVE
-176 YDDIAKETMEE
+176 IAKEKMES
-187 SRKAYQDTTD
+187 SRKAYQDTTN
-197 EIKSLNDE
+197 EIESLNSE
-205 LGENNKR
+205 LEENSKR
-212 IAEIKAQGTIS
+212 IAEIKSQGTIS
-223 YTDQRE
+223 YTEQQE

-240 DRQIQLKEH
+240 DHQLLVKEQ
-249 LAEIEAKQAV
+249 LAKVNAKQAA
-259 NDTIDSFNANYGKD
+259 NDAQDLYDK
-273 YFWGDFNL
+273 
-281 NKASRNFLGVESFG
+281 EFG
-295 EWESYERR
+295 
-303 FNDMFDMNSN
+303 NSN
-313 RYVGADEFAETI
+313 YDVSTVDSAEVNHKLNSAMAAFFDITNLRDAKSAVEMLASDESDIATYIKSIDLLNQKLKEAQEGFDRNIQNGTGYQRYENQI
-325 LNETNDV
+325 QY
-332 REYSAAIDYLN
+332 YSAMIDGVN
-343 EKVDTFN
+343 EKLIDQATDLEAI
-350 QKAAEAKTA
+350 KAAF
-359 DAAQEW
+359 
-365 LDKAELYQTQ
+365 
-375 LEKINQGI
+375 
-383 LDQAD
+383 D
-388 DLETYKET
+388 D
-396 LDLIGYDNLTETQ
+396 IGYDNLTSKQKRT
-409 QVVYRQIESALKY
+409 Y
-422 DYMKADPASWFEQNF
+422 DDIQKQLAVIYKQTDPASWFEQNF
-437 NDSKYADVVSK
+437 NDSKYADVVTW
-448 LKDAPESSAKALS
+448 LKGNSENAAKALND
-461 ALKTQADDSKKSLA
+461 LKTQADAAGKSVT
-475 EMLDVAGNFPDI
+475 EMLDDAQKNK
-487 ASGVDDYRQALKE
+487 LKE
-500 ASEAE
+500 ALGDG
-505 EAVTGTAE
+505 VT
-513 KYGNVSNKNRQIIQ
+513 IDMD
-527 WTAEN
+527 N
-532 LKNYSD
+532 LAD
-538 FVKEQKEPFEEGSF
+538 F
-552 STVVGSSNAFDVGD
+552 
-566 DHELEIA
+566 IA
-573 YTPILQTDD
+573 MMQD
-582 GARPLTSNVLNNYI
+582 
-596 YDLIQKAGEN
+596 
-606 GPWKSEDLLKLDAQG
+606 
-621 LDEEIDGQTVHIKN
+621 
-635 MLAAVEGQI
+635 
-644 LNGAELTAADV
+644 
-655 AAIAGSTA
+655 
-663 EEIAKDWDGATSKYA
+663 
-678 GKSMHDLQI
+678 
-687 PLAKTAEAAEIF
+687 
-699 NTLKDKADAAGV
+699 
-711 SLETLFAMADND
+711 
-723 AFNDLFSG
+723 
-731 NIDIE
+731 
-736 ALKEFIQQME
+736 
-746 AAGFTIEDVINE
+746 AGFTIEDVINE

-833 EKAKKLTDKKI
+833 EKAKELTDKKI

-937 GTMYN
+937 GTMYD
-942 DAIKAYDA
+942 DAIQAYDA

-965 KAAVEFLVPK
+965 KAAIEFLVPK

-1029 QDFCDAM
+1029 DDFCDAL
-1036 KLTPEMVR
+1036 KLTPDMVR

-1053 GFDWEWD
+1053 GFDFNWD
-1060 DAFFGETLTSLE
+1060 DEFFGETLTSLE
-1072 MQADELQE
+1072 MQADELRE
-1080 KMDSVKPDSKSYEE
+1080 KMDSVKPDSDSYDE
-1094 WNNQLKEVNEKIE
+1094 WNDQLKKVNEKIE

-1138 GGTFDGQADELQS
+1138 GSTFDGQADELQS

-1274 LTPYTLDLNTTEA
+1274 LAPYTLDLNTTEA
-1287 MTRLGNVKE
+1287 MTKLGDVKE

-1318 ERITTGTIG
+1318 ERITTGTTG

-1374 VNLPRDAI
+1374 VNLPKDAI

-1401 GMAMAEGNAYD
+1401 GMAMAEGNAYNQ
-1412 EGVGTI
+1412 GVGTI

-1446 TATEVAQKNLE
+1446 TATEAAQKNLE

-1842 KTTKSSSTSNHATG
+1842 KTTKSSSTSSHATG

-1922 GNVNAELTSAGSS
+1922 GNVNAELASAGSS

-1962 IGSIMAQEFSKR
+1962 ISSIMAQEFSKR

>member
-1 MNLFNLVGTGQD
+1 MWGTGND
-13 LSTGAFVT
+13 LTSGSFVT
-21 VNGKQWKESLN
+21 LNGKAWRESIA
-32 DLVQVFKEANNLGA
+32 DFRKAFTEANNMGG
-46 TKKGTVLSWLAGNFN
+46 TKKGTLLSWLTGNFN
-61 KDYDFVKDLNA
+61 KDYDFVKDLDA
-72 DTEALQKFMEVYNA
+72 DTKALQKFKDAYTNKSSETFN
-86 QDPTK
+86 K
-91 KDKGAA
+91 KEES
-97 FNATLTNSSVI
+97 FNATLKDSSVI
-108 LQDFVNHTDD
+108 LQDFVNHTDK
-118 ASISVQN
+118 ANISVQN

-132 VGKLTNALKGI
+132 ASKLTNAIKGI
-143 GMQMLVTFGQM
+143 GLQMLTT
-154 AAVWAVSEVFNLIGK
+154 AAQAAAIWAITEEFRLVVNAIK
-169 GINYLAH
+169 DYINRAE
-176 YDDIAKETMEE
+176 IAKEKMEN
-187 SRKAYQDTTD
+187 SKKAYQDTTD

-205 LGENNKR
+205 LEQNKER
-212 IAEIKAQGTIS
+212 MAEINSQDVIT
-223 YTDQRE
+223 YTDQQE
-229 LKKLQTANDKL
+229 LNKLKTANTRL
-240 DRQIQLKEH
+240 ERQIELKEH
-249 LAEIEAKQAV
+249 LAEIEARDA
-259 NDTIDSFNANYGKD
+259 ANKT
-273 YFWGDFNL
+273 
-281 NKASRNFLGVESFG
+281 VESFKENYG
-295 EWESYERR
+295 LDYFGKDFDFDKKGPNWLTSYK
-303 FNDMFDMNSN
+303 DVFDKISPNS
-313 RYVGADEFAETI
+313 FAEKV
-325 LNETNDV
+325 LGRSNDI

-343 EKVDTFN
+343 EHIDTFN
-350 QKAAEAKTA
+350 KRAKEAKTA
-359 DAAQEW
+359 YEAQNW
-365 LDKAELYQTQ
+365 LNKANQYQTQ

-396 LDLIGYDNLTETQ
+396 LDLVGYDNLTSTQ
-409 QVVYRQIESALKY
+409 QSIYNQIEDALKY
-422 DYMKADPASWFEQNF
+422 NYMKADPASWFEQNF
-437 NDSKYADVVSK
+437 NDSKYADVVTW
-448 LKDAPESSAKALS
+448 LKNNSENAAKALND
-461 ALKTQADDSKKSLA
+461 LKTQADAAGKSVT
-475 EMLDVAGNFPDI
+475 EMLDDTQKNK
-487 ASGVDDYRQALKE
+487 LKE
-500 ASEAE
+500 ALGDG
-505 EAVTGTAE
+505 VT
-513 KYGNVSNKNRQIIQ
+513 IDMD
-527 WTAEN
+527 N
-532 LKNYSD
+532 LAD
-538 FVKEQKEPFEEGSF
+538 F
-552 STVVGSSNAFDVGD
+552 
-566 DHELEIA
+566 IA
-573 YTPILQTDD
+573 MMQD
-582 GARPLTSNVLNNYI
+582 
-596 YDLIQKAGEN
+596 
-606 GPWKSEDLLKLDAQG
+606 
-621 LDEEIDGQTVHIKN
+621 
-635 MLAAVEGQI
+635 
-644 LNGAELTAADV
+644 
-655 AAIAGSTA
+655 
-663 EEIAKDWDGATSKYA
+663 
-678 GKSMHDLQI
+678 
-687 PLAKTAEAAEIF
+687 
-699 NTLKDKADAAGV
+699 
-711 SLETLFAMADND
+711 
-723 AFNDLFSG
+723 
-731 NIDIE
+731 
-736 ALKEFIQQME
+736 
-746 AAGFTIEDVINE
+746 AGFTIEDVINE
-758 LESLSKAGVEANSVT
+758 LKSLNQTGVEANSVT

-820 CLEYVNGTMQVNT
+820 CLKYVNGTMQINT
-833 EKAKKLTDKKI
+833 EKAKELTDKKI

-912 VLYSQ
+912 LLYSQ

-942 DAIKAYDA
+942 DAIQAYDA

-965 KAAVEFLVPK
+965 KAAVEFLVPDN
-975 SVDENAVQQYVDTLK
+975 VDETAVQQYVDTLK

-1029 QDFCDAM
+1029 DDFCDAM
-1036 KLTPEMVR
+1036 KLTPDMVR

-1053 GFDWEWD
+1053 GFDFNWD
-1060 DAFFGETLTSLE
+1060 DAFFGDTLTSLE

-1080 KMDSVKPDSKSYEE
+1080 KMDSVEPDSKSYEK
-1094 WNNQLKEVNEKIE
+1094 WNEQLKEVNEKIE

-1129 DAVDQMNSQ
+1129 DLVDKANKQ
-1138 GGTFDGQADELQS
+1138 GDLPGKRAEVLQS

-1224 YAQGLEDAGKSTEE
+1224 YAKGLEDAGKNTEE

-1250 VETDD
+1250 VKTDD

-1262 TKDTVTDIANIL
+1262 TKDTVTDIANML

-1287 MTRLGNVKE
+1287 LTKLDTVAK
-1296 LMNQISETTITAPV
+1296 LVNQISETTITV
-1310 PSVPKSYA
+1310 PTPNISTPSSSQPYKPGKSYA
-1318 ERITTGTIG
+1318 ERNG
-1327 TGSANAAGTNGGLAR
+1327 TGFTGLSVARAAGTNGGLTR

-1374 VNLPRDAI
+1374 VNLPKDAI

-1401 GMAMAEGNAYD
+1401 GMAMAEGNAYALTS
-1412 EGVGTI
+1412 GTI
-1418 TGGGY
+1418 TGGGNK
-1423 IPKNNPATSTTFQ
+1423 PENNPVTSTTFQ

-1446 TATEVAQKNLE
+1446 TATEAAQKNLE

-1614 FVWEADESE
+1614 FVWEADESA
-1623 VKSTE
+1623 VKSAE

-1634 LRQKEHEDAQ
+1634 LRDKEHNDAID
-1644 KALEDQKAALEKELE
+1644 KLTKEKEALEKELE
-1659 DKKQELQDKI
+1659 DKKQANQDKI
-1669 DAYDEYKDKLS
+1669 DAYNDYKEKLDDA
-1680 EGQNEYT
+1680 QNAYT
-1687 NSKNVAILRQ
+1687 NAKNLEILRK
-1697 LYGANADQMILNMD
+1697 LYGDNADQMILNMD
-1711 QAMIDKITTDYM
+1711 QSMIDKITSDYTENMRQTDY
-1723 NNMSNT
+1723 
-1729 DHVENQIKENQ
+1729 VEDQIEQNK
-1740 KLIDQLEDYKSK
+1740 KLIDQLEEYKSK

-1784 RTDVLDDFKNHYID
+1784 RMDVLTDFKNHYVD
-1798 ILRQIE
+1798 VLKQIKDKTKE
-1804 EKTAEINDLSLKI
+1804 VEDLELQIKVVEKKYNEDNAEIEK
-1817 EVVEEEYQTK
+1817 QK
-1827 SDELD
+1827 KELQW
-1832 KEKKAAQAEV
+1832 KKNEITRA
-1842 KTTKSSSTSNHATG
+1842 NHATG

-1922 GNVNAELTSAGSS
+1922 ENVNAELGSAGSS

>member
-1 MNLFNLVGTGQD
+1 MGSTKNGILF
-13 LSTGAFVT
+13 A
-21 VNGKQWKESLN
+21 
-32 DLVQVFKEANNLGA
+32 
-46 TKKGTVLSWLAGNFN
+46 WLTGNFD
-61 KDYDFVKDLNA
+61 KDYDIAKNLDTDILAIKRFNAEFEETGKKADALSKLEGASVTLQEFAKNA
-72 DTEALQKFMEVYNA
+72 DE
-86 QDPTK
+86 
-91 KDKGAA
+91 G
-97 FNATLTNSSVI
+97 TLS
-108 LQDFVNHTDD
+108 LK
-118 ASISVQN
+118 N

-132 VGKLTNALKGI
+132 ASKLTNAIKGI
-143 GMQMLVTFGQM
+143 GLQMLTT
-154 AAVWAVSEVFNLIGK
+154 AAQAAAIWAITEGFRLVVNAIK
-169 GINYLAH
+169 DYINRAE
-176 YDDIAKETMEE
+176 IAKEKMEN
-187 SRKAYQDTTD
+187 SKKAYQDTTD

-205 LGENNKR
+205 LEQNKER
-212 IAEIKAQGTIS
+212 MTEINGQDVIT
-223 YTDQRE
+223 YTDQKE
-229 LKKLQTANDKL
+229 LNKLETANTRL
-240 DRQIQLKEH
+240 ERQIELKEH
-249 LAEIEAKQAV
+249 LAEIEARDA
-259 NDTIDSFNANYGKD
+259 ANKT
-273 YFWGDFNL
+273 
-281 NKASRNFLGVESFG
+281 VESFKENYGLDYFG
-295 EWESYERR
+295 E
-303 FNDMFDMNSN
+303 DFDFDKKGPNVFAN
-313 RYVGADEFAETI
+313 YKEVFDKIKPDEFAEKV
-325 LNETNDV
+325 LGRSNDI

-343 EKVDTFN
+343 ENIDTFN
-350 QKAAEAKTA
+350 KRAKEAETA
-359 DAAQEW
+359 YEAQNW
-365 LDKAELYQTQ
+365 LDKANQYQTQ

-396 LDLIGYDNLTETQ
+396 LDLVGYDNLTSTQ
-409 QVVYRQIESALKY
+409 KRIYNQIEDALKH

-500 ASEAE
+500 GSE
-505 EAVTGTAE
+505 
-513 KYGNVSNKNRQIIQ
+513 
-527 WTAEN
+527 
-532 LKNYSD
+532 
-538 FVKEQKEPFEEGSF
+538 
-552 STVVGSSNAFDVGD
+552 
-566 DHELEIA
+566 
-573 YTPILQTDD
+573 
-582 GARPLTSNVLNNYI
+582 
-596 YDLIQKAGEN
+596 
-606 GPWKSEDLLKLDAQG
+606 
-621 LDEEIDGQTVHIKN
+621 
-635 MLAAVEGQI
+635 
-644 LNGAELTAADV
+644 
-655 AAIAGSTA
+655 
-663 EEIAKDWDGATSKYA
+663 
-678 GKSMHDLQI
+678 
-687 PLAKTAEAAEIF
+687 AEAAEIF
-699 NTLKDKADAAGV
+699 NTLKDKADEAGV

-746 AAGFTIEDVINE
+746 DAGFTIEDVINE

-820 CLEYVNGTMQVNT
+820 CLKYVNGTMQVNT
-833 EKAKKLTDKKI
+833 EKAKELTDKKI

-877 KNNDLSEEQQSTLKE
+877 KNNNLSEEQQSTLKE

-912 VLYSQ
+912 LLYSQ

-942 DAIKAYDA
+942 DAIQAYDA

-965 KAAVEFLVPK
+965 KAAIEFLVPK

-1029 QDFCDAM
+1029 DDFCDAL
-1036 KLTPEMVR
+1036 KLTPDMVR

-1053 GFDWEWD
+1053 GFNFNWD

-1072 MQADELQE
+1072 MQADELKE
-1080 KMDSVKPDSKSYEE
+1080 KMDSVKPDSDSYDE

-1138 GGTFDGQADELQS
+1138 GSTFDGQADELQS

-1287 MTRLGNVKE
+1287 LTKLGTVAE
-1296 LMNQISETTITAPV
+1296 LMNQISDTTITV
-1310 PSVPKSYA
+1310 PTPNISTPSSSQPYKPGKSYA
-1318 ERITTGTIG
+1318 ERNGAGSTGFST
-1327 TGSANAAGTNGGLAR
+1327 AHAAGTNGGLTR

-1374 VNLPRDAI
+1374 VNLPKDAI

-1401 GMAMAEGNAYD
+1401 GMAMAEGNAYALTS
-1412 EGVGTI
+1412 GTI
-1418 TGGGY
+1418 TGGGNK
-1423 IPKNNPATSTTFQ
+1423 PENNPVTSTTFQ

-1446 TATEVAQKNLE
+1446 TATEAAQKNLE

-1784 RTDVLDDFKNHYID
+1784 RTDVLDNFKNHYID

-1817 EVVEEEYQTK
+1817 EVIEEEYQTK

-1922 GNVNAELTSAGSS
+1922 ENVNAELASAGSS

>member
-1 MNLFNLVGTGQD
+1 MFGTGND
-13 LSTGAFVT
+13 LNTGSFVT
-21 VNGKQWKESLN
+21 LNGKRWRESIS
-32 DLVQVFKEANNLGA
+32 DLKKALAEANDMGV
-46 TKKGTVLSWLAGNFN
+46 TKKGTVLSWLTGNFN
-61 KDYDFVKDLNA
+61 NDYDLAKNLDSDTKALQAFNKEFEESHNKNTALKKLEGASVTLQEFAKNA
-72 DTEALQKFMEVYNA
+72 DE
-86 QDPTK
+86 
-91 KDKGAA
+91 G
-97 FNATLTNSSVI
+97 TLS
-108 LQDFVNHTDD
+108 LK
-118 ASISVQN
+118 N

-132 VGKLTNALKGI
+132 AGKLTNAIKGI
-143 GMQMLVTFGQM
+143 GLQMLTT
-154 AAVWAVSEVFNLIGK
+154 AAQTAAIWAITEGFRLVVNAIK
-169 GINYLAH
+169 DYINRAE
-176 YDDIAKETMEE
+176 IAKEKMEN
-187 SRKAYQDTTD
+187 SKKAYQDTTD

-205 LGENNKR
+205 LEQNKER
-212 IAEIKAQGTIS
+212 MAEINGQDVIT
-223 YTDQRE
+223 YTDQKE
-229 LKKLQTANDKL
+229 LNKLETANTRL
-240 DRQIQLKEH
+240 ERQIELKEH
-249 LAEIEAKQAV
+249 LAEIEARDA
-259 NDTIDSFNANYGKD
+259 ANKT
-273 YFWGDFNL
+273 
-281 NKASRNFLGVESFG
+281 VESFKENYGLDYFG
-295 EWESYERR
+295 E
-303 FNDMFDMNSN
+303 DFDFDKKGPNVFAN
-313 RYVGADEFAETI
+313 YKEVFDKIKPDEFAEKV
-325 LNETNDV
+325 LGRSNDI

-343 EKVDTFN
+343 EHIDTFN
-350 QKAAEAKTA
+350 KRAKEAETAYEAQNWLNKAN
-359 DAAQEW
+359 Q
-365 LDKAELYQTQ
+365 YQTQ

-396 LDLIGYDNLTETQ
+396 LDLVGYDNLTSTQ
-409 QVVYRQIESALKY
+409 QSIYNQIEDALKY

-437 NDSKYADVVSK
+437 NDSKYADVVTW
-448 LKDAPESSAKALS
+448 LKNNSENAAKALND
-461 ALKTQADDSKKSLA
+461 LKTQADAAGKSVT
-475 EMLDVAGNFPDI
+475 EMLDDTQKNK
-487 ASGVDDYRQALKE
+487 LKE
-500 ASEAE
+500 ALGDG
-505 EAVTGTAE
+505 VT
-513 KYGNVSNKNRQIIQ
+513 IDMD
-527 WTAEN
+527 N
-532 LKNYSD
+532 LAD
-538 FVKEQKEPFEEGSF
+538 F
-552 STVVGSSNAFDVGD
+552 
-566 DHELEIA
+566 IA
-573 YTPILQTDD
+573 MMQD
-582 GARPLTSNVLNNYI
+582 
-596 YDLIQKAGEN
+596 
-606 GPWKSEDLLKLDAQG
+606 
-621 LDEEIDGQTVHIKN
+621 
-635 MLAAVEGQI
+635 
-644 LNGAELTAADV
+644 
-655 AAIAGSTA
+655 
-663 EEIAKDWDGATSKYA
+663 
-678 GKSMHDLQI
+678 
-687 PLAKTAEAAEIF
+687 
-699 NTLKDKADAAGV
+699 
-711 SLETLFAMADND
+711 
-723 AFNDLFSG
+723 
-731 NIDIE
+731 
-736 ALKEFIQQME
+736 
-746 AAGFTIEDVINE
+746 AGFTIEDVINE
-758 LESLSKAGVEANSVT
+758 LKSLNQTGVEANSVT

-820 CLEYVNGTMQVNT
+820 CLKYVNGTMQINT
-833 EKAKKLTDKKI
+833 EKAKELTDKKI

-912 VLYSQ
+912 LLYSQ

-937 GTMYN
+937 GTMYD
-942 DAIKAYDA
+942 DAIQAYDA

-965 KAAVEFLVPK
+965 KAAIEFLVPK

-1029 QDFCDAM
+1029 DDFCDAL
-1036 KLTPEMVR
+1036 KLTPDMVR

-1053 GFDWEWD
+1053 GFDFNWD

-1072 MQADELQE
+1072 MQADELKE
-1080 KMDSVKPDSKSYEE
+1080 KMDSVKPDSDSYDE

-1138 GGTFDGQADELQS
+1138 GSTFDGQADELQS

-1287 MTRLGNVKE
+1287 MDKLGNVEK
-1296 LMNQISETTITAPV
+1296 LMNQISETTITV
-1310 PSVPKSYA
+1310 PTPNISTPSNSQPYKPGKSYA
-1318 ERITTGTIG
+1318 ERNG
-1327 TGSANAAGTNGGLAR
+1327 TGFTGLSVAHAAGTNGGLAR
-1342 AERALVGELGYE
+1342 TERALVGELGYE

-1374 VNLPRDAI
+1374 VNLPKDAI

-1412 EGVGTI
+1412 QGVGTI

-1446 TATEVAQKNLE
+1446 TATEAAQKNLE

-1784 RTDVLDDFKNHYID
+1784 RTDVLDNFKNHYID

-1922 GNVNAELTSAGSS
+1922 ENVNAELASAGSS

>member
-1 MNLFNLVGTGQD
+1 MNLFNLFGTGND
-13 LSTGAFVT
+13 LNTGSFVT
-21 VNGKQWKESLN
+21 LNGKEWRESIT
-32 DLVQVFKEANNLGA
+32 DFRKAFSEANDIGV
-46 TKKGTVLSWLAGNFN
+46 TKKGTLFSWLTGNFN
-61 KDYDFVKDLNA
+61 NDYDFVKDLDA
-72 DTEALQKFMEVYNA
+72 DTEALKKFKDAYTNESS
-86 QDPTK
+86 PTFK
-91 KDKGAA
+91 KKNESFD
-97 FNATLTNSSVI
+97 ATLKNSSVI

-118 ASISVQN
+118 ASISVKN

-132 VGKLTNALKGI
+132 AGKRTNALKGI
-143 GMQMLVTFGQM
+143 GLQMLTT
-154 AAVWAVSEVFNLIGK
+154 AAQAAAIWAITEGFKLLVNWVDKLYRSGE
-169 GINYLAH
+169 
-176 YDDIAKETMEE
+176 IAKEKMEE
-187 SRKAYQDTTD
+187 SKKTYQDTTD

-205 LGENNKR
+205 LEENKKR
-212 IAEIKAQGTIS
+212 IAEINGQDVIT
-223 YTDQRE
+223 YTDKQE
-229 LKKLQTANDKL
+229 LEKLETANTRL
-240 DRQIQLKEH
+240 ERQIQLKEH
-249 LAEIEAKQAV
+249 LAEMQAKEAV
-259 NDTIDSFNANYGKD
+259 NDAVNSFNENYGED
-273 YFWGDFNL
+273 YFGD
-281 NKASRNFLGVESFG
+281 
-295 EWESYERR
+295 R
-303 FNDMFDMNSN
+303 FDLDKKGPTDFINYKGLFDSIHP
-313 RYVGADEFAETI
+313 DEFGDKI
-325 LNETNDV
+325 LERSNDI

-343 EKVDTFN
+343 DKIDKYN
-350 QKAAEAKTA
+350 QMAAV
-359 DAAQEW
+359 AATPDEEQTW
-365 LDKAELYQTQ
+365 LKQAELYQTQ

-383 LDQAD
+383 LDQAE

-396 LDLIGYDNLTETQ
+396 LDLVGFDNLTSTQ
-409 QVVYRQIESALKY
+409 KKIYNQIEDALKY
-422 DYMKADPASWFEQNF
+422 NYMKTDPASWFEQNF
-437 NDSKYADVVSK
+437 NDSKYADVASK

-475 EMLDVAGNFPDI
+475 EMLDVAGNFSDI

-582 GARPLTSNVLNNYI
+582 GARPLTSDVLKNYI

-663 EEIAKDWDGATSKYA
+663 EEIAKDWDGATSEYA

-699 NTLKDKADAAGV
+699 NALKDKADAAGV

-746 AAGFTIEDVINE
+746 DAGFTIEDVIKE

-820 CLEYVNGTMQVNT
+820 CLKYVNGTMQVNT
-833 EKAKKLTDKKI
+833 EKAKELTDKKI

-937 GTMYN
+937 GTMYD

-975 SVDENAVQQYVDTLK
+975 SVDENAVQQYVNTLK

-1036 KLTPEMVR
+1036 KMTPEMVR

-1080 KMDSVKPDSKSYEE
+1080 KMDSVKPDSDSYKE
-1094 WNNQLKEVNEKIE
+1094 WNDQLKEVNEKIE
-1107 NIKGNIDSTDVDA
+1107 NIKGNIDNTDVDA
-1120 LVDAYEKAK
+1120 LVGQYKEALQAYGDAI
-1129 DAVDQMNSQ
+1129 DRQ
-1138 GGTFDGQADELQS
+1138 GEISEEQYKTAQDT
-1151 ALDKAADNL
+1151 LDKAADNL

-1274 LTPYTLDLNTTEA
+1274 LAPYTLDLNTTEA
-1287 MTRLGNVKE
+1287 MTKLGNVKE

-1318 ERITTGTIG
+1318 ERITTGTTG

-1374 VNLPRDAI
+1374 VNLPKDAI

-1412 EGVGTI
+1412 QGVGTI
-1418 TGGGY
+1418 TGGGNK
-1423 IPKNNPATSTTFQ
+1423 PENNPATSTTFQ

-1446 TATEVAQKNLE
+1446 TATEAAQKNLE

-1484 ESIKDSLESEQKTLD
+1484 ESIKDSLESEQKILD
-1499 GIVKTITARI
+1499 GIVKTVTARI

-1634 LRQKEHEDAQ
+1634 LREKEQEDAK
-1644 KALEDQKAALEKELE
+1644 KALEDKKAALEKELE

-1697 LYGANADQMILNMD
+1697 LYGANADQIILNMD

-1804 EKTAEINDLSLKI
+1804 EKTAEINDLNLKI
-1817 EVVEEEYQTK
+1817 EVVEEEYQIK

-1832 KEKKAAQAEV
+1832 KEKKAAQAKV
-1842 KTTKSSSTSNHATG
+1842 KTTKSSSTSSHATG

>member
-1 MNLFNLVGTGQD
+1 MNLFNLFGTGKD
-13 LSTGAFVT
+13 LNTGTFIT
-21 VNGKQWKESLN
+21 LNGKKVKESIA
-32 DLVQVFKEANNLGA
+32 DIKKAYAEASNIGMSKNKTL
-46 TKKGTVLSWLAGNFN
+46 LSWLMGNFN
-61 KDYDFVKDLNA
+61 KDYDLAKNLDS
-72 DTEALQKFMEVYNA
+72 DTVALQKFITEIANGKTKADAMEE
-86 QDPTK
+86 
-91 KDKGAA
+91 
-97 FNATLTNSSVI
+97 TLSNSSI
-108 LQDFVNHTDD
+108 ALQDYVKNLGDGK
-118 ASISVQN
+118 ASIKG
-125 FFSSVTG
+125 FFSSITG
-132 VGKLTNALKGI
+132 YKNAITALKGF
-143 GMQMLVTFGQM
+143 GMQFLVTAGQM
-154 AAVWAVSEVFNLIGK
+154 VAVWAISKAIDLAVEAVN
-169 GINYLAH
+169 NYVNRVE
-176 YDDIAKETMEE
+176 IAKDKMES
-187 SRKAYQDTTD
+187 SRKAYQDTTN
-197 EIKSLNDE
+197 EIESLNSE
-205 LGENNKR
+205 LEENSKR
-212 IAEIKAQGTIS
+212 IAEIKSQGTIS
-223 YTDQRE
+223 YTEQQE

-240 DRQIQLKEH
+240 DHQLLVKEQLAKVNAKEAANDAQDLYDKEFGNSNYDVSTVNSAEVNHKLNSAMAAFFDITNLRDAKSAVEMLAGDESDIATYIKSIDLLNQKLKEAQEGFDRNIQNGTGYLRFENQIQ
-249 LAEIEAKQAV
+249 
-259 NDTIDSFNANYGKD
+259 Y
-273 YFWGDFNL
+273 
-281 NKASRNFLGVESFG
+281 
-295 EWESYERR
+295 
-303 FNDMFDMNSN
+303 
-313 RYVGADEFAETI
+313 
-325 LNETNDV
+325 
-332 REYSAAIDYLN
+332 YSAMIDEIN
-343 EKVDTFN
+343 EKLIDQATDLEAI
-350 QKAAEAKTA
+350 KAAF
-359 DAAQEW
+359 
-365 LDKAELYQTQ
+365 
-375 LEKINQGI
+375 
-383 LDQAD
+383 D
-388 DLETYKET
+388 D
-396 LDLIGYDNLTETQ
+396 IGYDNLTSKQKRT
-409 QVVYRQIESALKY
+409 Y
-422 DYMKADPASWFEQNF
+422 DDIQKQLTVIYKQTDPAGWFEQNF

-448 LKDAPESSAKALS
+448 LKEDPEGAGKALI
-461 ALKTQADDSKKSLA
+461 ALNTQAENSGKSLG
-475 EMLDVAGNFPDI
+475 EMLDI
-487 ASGVDDYRQALKE
+487 AKKFFGVTSEFDDYSQALK
-500 ASEAE
+500 
-505 EAVTGTAE
+505 
-513 KYGNVSNKNRQIIQ
+513 
-527 WTAEN
+527 
-532 LKNYSD
+532 
-538 FVKEQKEPFEEGSF
+538 
-552 STVVGSSNAFDVGD
+552 
-566 DHELEIA
+566 
-573 YTPILQTDD
+573 
-582 GARPLTSNVLNNYI
+582 
-596 YDLIQKAGEN
+596 
-606 GPWKSEDLLKLDAQG
+606 DA
-621 LDEEIDGQTVHIKN
+621 
-635 MLAAVEGQI
+635 
-644 LNGAELTAADV
+644 
-655 AAIAGSTA
+655 
-663 EEIAKDWDGATSKYA
+663 
-678 GKSMHDLQI
+678 
-687 PLAKTAEAAEIF
+687 
-699 NTLKDKADAAGV
+699 KDKADAAGV
-711 SLETLFAMADND
+711 SLGALFNIADNES
-723 AFNDLFSG
+723 FRNLFSSG
-731 NIDIE
+731 IDLDLL
-736 ALKEFIQQME
+736 AEFIKYMQD
-746 AAGFTIEDVINE
+746 AGFAVEDVITE
-758 LESLSKAGVEANSVT
+758 LKSFSQAGVEANSVT

-820 CLEYVNGTMQVNT
+820 CLEYVNGTMQINT
-833 EKAKKLTDKKI
+833 EKAKELTDKKI

-912 VLYSQ
+912 LLYSQ
-917 LVQVSGAYQDWL
+917 LVQVSGAYQDWM

-937 GTMYN
+937 GTMYD

-965 KAAVEFLVPK
+965 KAAIEFLVPK

-1029 QDFCDAM
+1029 DDFCDAL
-1036 KLTPEMVR
+1036 KLTPDMVR

-1053 GFDWEWD
+1053 GFDFNWD

-1080 KMDSVKPDSKSYEE
+1080 KMDSVKPDSDSYKE
-1094 WNNQLKEVNEKIE
+1094 WNDQLKEVNEKIE
-1107 NIKGNIDSTDVDA
+1107 NIKGNIDNTDVDA

-1160 NKNGRVQLWIDASE
+1160 NKNGRVQLWIDVSE

-1181 LTQRFNSGDFS
+1181 LTQKFNSGDFS

-1238 ITQTL
+1238 IAQTL

-1262 TKDTVTDIANIL
+1262 TKDTVTDIANML
-1274 LTPYTLDLNTTEA
+1274 LAPYTLDLNTTEA
-1287 MTRLGNVKE
+1287 LTKLGTVRD

-1310 PSVPKSYA
+1310 PSVPKSYV
-1318 ERITTGTIG
+1318 ERITTGTTG

-1374 VNLPRDAI
+1374 VNLPKDAI

-1401 GMAMAEGNAYD
+1401 GMAMAEGNAYNQ
-1412 EGVGTI
+1412 GVGTI

-1446 TATEVAQKNLE
+1446 TATEAAQKNLE

-1484 ESIKDSLESEQKTLD
+1484 ESIKDSLEIEQKTLD

-1634 LRQKEHEDAQ
+1634 LRQKEQEDAQ

-1784 RTDVLDDFKNHYID
+1784 RTDVLDNFKNHYID

-1842 KTTKSSSTSNHATG
+1842 KTTKSSSTSSHATG

-1910 EAFVESAILKRM
+1910 EAFVESTILKRM
-1922 GNVNAELTSAGSS
+1922 GNVNAELASAGSS

>member
-13 LSTGAFVT
+13 LNTGAFVT

-32 DLVQVFKEANNLGA
+32 DLVQAFKEANNLGA

-72 DTEALQKFMEVYNA
+72 DTEALQNFMDVYNA
-86 QDPTK
+86 QEGKEK
-91 KDKGAA
+91 KNKEEVI
-97 FNATLTNSSVI
+97 NATLKDSSDI
-108 LQDFVNHTDD
+108 LQDFVAHTDD

-132 VGKLTNALKGI
+132 ASKLTNALKGI
-143 GMQMLVTFGQM
+143 GLQMLTT
-154 AAVWAVSEVFNLIGK
+154 AAQAAAIWAITEGFRLVANAIK
-169 GINYLAH
+169 DYINRAE
-176 YDDIAKETMEE
+176 IAKEKMEN
-187 SRKAYQDTTD
+187 SKKAYQDTTD

-205 LGENNKR
+205 LEQNKER
-212 IAEIKAQGTIS
+212 MAEINSQDVIT
-223 YTDQRE
+223 YTDQQE
-229 LKKLQTANDKL
+229 LNKLKTANTRL
-240 DRQIQLKEH
+240 ERQIELKEH
-249 LAEIEAKQAV
+249 LAEIEARDA
-259 NDTIDSFNANYGKD
+259 ANKT
-273 YFWGDFNL
+273 
-281 NKASRNFLGVESFG
+281 VESFKENYG
-295 EWESYERR
+295 LDYFGKDFDFDKKGPNWLTSYK
-303 FNDMFDMNSN
+303 DVFDKISPNS
-313 RYVGADEFAETI
+313 FAEKV
-325 LNETNDV
+325 LGRSNDI

-343 EKVDTFN
+343 EHIDTFN
-350 QKAAEAKTA
+350 KRAKEAKTA
-359 DAAQEW
+359 YEAQNW
-365 LDKAELYQTQ
+365 LDKANQYQTQ

-396 LDLIGYDNLTETQ
+396 LDLVGYDNLTSTQ
-409 QVVYRQIESALKY
+409 KRIYNQIEDALKY
-422 DYMKADPASWFEQNF
+422 DYKQTDPASWFEQNF

-448 LKDAPESSAKALS
+448 LKEDPEGAGKALI
-461 ALKTQADDSKKSLA
+461 ALNTQAENSGKSLG
-475 EMLDVAGNFPDI
+475 EMLDI
-487 ASGVDDYRQALKE
+487 AKKFFGVTSGFDDYSQALK
-500 ASEAE
+500 
-505 EAVTGTAE
+505 
-513 KYGNVSNKNRQIIQ
+513 
-527 WTAEN
+527 
-532 LKNYSD
+532 
-538 FVKEQKEPFEEGSF
+538 
-552 STVVGSSNAFDVGD
+552 
-566 DHELEIA
+566 
-573 YTPILQTDD
+573 
-582 GARPLTSNVLNNYI
+582 
-596 YDLIQKAGEN
+596 
-606 GPWKSEDLLKLDAQG
+606 DA
-621 LDEEIDGQTVHIKN
+621 
-635 MLAAVEGQI
+635 
-644 LNGAELTAADV
+644 
-655 AAIAGSTA
+655 
-663 EEIAKDWDGATSKYA
+663 
-678 GKSMHDLQI
+678 
-687 PLAKTAEAAEIF
+687 
-699 NTLKDKADAAGV
+699 KDKADAAGV
-711 SLETLFAMADND
+711 SLGALFNIANNES
-723 AFNDLFSG
+723 FRNLFSSG
-731 NIDIE
+731 IDLDLL
-736 ALKEFIQQME
+736 AEFIKYMQD
-746 AAGFTIEDVINE
+746 AGFAVDDVITE
-758 LESLSKAGVEANSVT
+758 LKTFNKAGTEANSVT
-773 IDADTAVKNVTTTI
+773 IDASSAAEKVTTTI
-787 SAVTAALQAQTTG
+787 SVVTAALQAQTTG

-820 CLEYVNGTMQVNT
+820 CLEYVNGTMQINT
-833 EKAKKLTDKKI
+833 EKAKELTDKKI

-912 VLYSQ
+912 LLYSQ

-937 GTMYN
+937 GTMYD
-942 DAIKAYDA
+942 DAIQAYDA

-965 KAAVEFLVPK
+965 KAAIEFLVPK

-1002 FLNDAVKAGLMEEDS
+1002 FLNDAVKAGLMKEDS

-1029 QDFCDAM
+1029 DDFCDAM
-1036 KLTPEMVR
+1036 KLTPDMVR

-1053 GFDWEWD
+1053 GFDFNWD
-1060 DAFFGETLTSLE
+1060 DAFFGDTLTSLE
-1072 MQADELQE
+1072 MQADELRE
-1080 KMDSVKPDSKSYEE
+1080 KMDSVKPDSDSYDE

-1107 NIKGNIDSTDVDA
+1107 NIKGNIDNTDVDA

-1138 GGTFDGQADELQS
+1138 GSTFDGQAEELQS

-1224 YAQGLEDAGKSTEE
+1224 YAQGLEDAGKTTEE

-1255 SEDKLSQ
+1255 EDKLSQ

-1287 MTRLGNVKE
+1287 LTKLDTVAK
-1296 LMNQISETTITAPV
+1296 LVNQISETTITV
-1310 PSVPKSYA
+1310 PTPNISTPSSSQPYKPGKSYA
-1318 ERITTGTIG
+1318 ERNG
-1327 TGSANAAGTNGGLAR
+1327 TGFTGLSVAHAAGTNGGLAR

-1374 VNLPRDAI
+1374 VNLPKDAI

-1401 GMAMAEGNAYD
+1401 GMAMAEGNAYNQ
-1412 EGVGTI
+1412 GVGTI

-1446 TATEVAQKNLE
+1446 TATEAAQKNLE

-1784 RTDVLDDFKNHYID
+1784 RTDVLDNFKNHYID

-1842 KTTKSSSTSNHATG
+1842 KTTKSSSTSSHATG

>member
-1 MNLFNLVGTGQD
+1 LFGTGND
-13 LSTGAFVT
+13 LNTGTFLT
-21 VNGKQWKESLN
+21 LNGKRAKDSIEDFRKAFS
-32 DLVQVFKEANNLGA
+32 EANDMGV
-46 TKKGTVLSWLAGNFN
+46 TKKGTLFSWLIGNFN
-61 KDYDFVKDLNA
+61 NDYDFVKDLDA
-72 DTEALQKFMEVYNA
+72 DTEALKKFKDAYTN
-86 QDPTK
+86 K
-91 KDKGAA
+91 KNSST
-97 FNATLTNSSVI
+97 FNKKKESFDATLKNSSVI

-118 ASISVQN
+118 ASISVEN

-132 VGKLTNALKGI
+132 AGKLTNALKGI
-143 GMQMLVTFGQM
+143 GLQMLTT
-154 AAVWAVSEVFNLIGK
+154 AAQAAAIWAITEGFKLLVNWVDKLYRSGE
-169 GINYLAH
+169 
-176 YDDIAKETMEE
+176 IAKEKMEE
-187 SRKAYQDTTD
+187 SKKTYQDTTD

-205 LGENNKR
+205 LEENKKR
-212 IAEIKAQGTIS
+212 IAEINGQDVIT
-223 YTDQRE
+223 YTDKQE
-229 LKKLQTANDKL
+229 LEKLETANTRL
-240 DRQIQLKEH
+240 ERQIELKEH
-249 LAEIEAKQAV
+249 LAEMQAKEAV
-259 NDTIDSFNANYGKD
+259 NDAVNSFNENYGED
-273 YFWGDFNL
+273 YFGD
-281 NKASRNFLGVESFG
+281 G
-295 EWESYERR
+295 
-303 FNDMFDMNSN
+303 FDLDKKGPTDFINYKGLFDSI
-313 RYVGADEFAETI
+313 RPDEFGDKI
-325 LNETNDV
+325 LERSNDI

-343 EKVDTFN
+343 DKIDKYN
-350 QKAAEAKTA
+350 QMAAV
-359 DAAQEW
+359 AATPDEEQTW
-365 LDKAELYQTQ
+365 LKQAELYQTQ

-396 LDLIGYDNLTETQ
+396 LDLVGFDNLTSTQ
-409 QVVYRQIESALKY
+409 KKIYNQIEDALKY
-422 DYMKADPASWFEQNF
+422 NYMKTDPASWFEQNF

-448 LKDAPESSAKALS
+448 LKEDPEGAGKALI
-461 ALKTQADDSKKSLA
+461 ALNTQAENSGKSLG
-475 EMLDVAGNFPDI
+475 EMLDI
-487 ASGVDDYRQALKE
+487 AKKFFGVTSEFDDYSQALK
-500 ASEAE
+500 
-505 EAVTGTAE
+505 
-513 KYGNVSNKNRQIIQ
+513 
-527 WTAEN
+527 
-532 LKNYSD
+532 
-538 FVKEQKEPFEEGSF
+538 
-552 STVVGSSNAFDVGD
+552 
-566 DHELEIA
+566 
-573 YTPILQTDD
+573 
-582 GARPLTSNVLNNYI
+582 
-596 YDLIQKAGEN
+596 
-606 GPWKSEDLLKLDAQG
+606 DA
-621 LDEEIDGQTVHIKN
+621 
-635 MLAAVEGQI
+635 
-644 LNGAELTAADV
+644 
-655 AAIAGSTA
+655 
-663 EEIAKDWDGATSKYA
+663 
-678 GKSMHDLQI
+678 
-687 PLAKTAEAAEIF
+687 
-699 NTLKDKADAAGV
+699 KDKADAAGV
-711 SLETLFAMADND
+711 SLGALFNIADNES
-723 AFNDLFSG
+723 FRNLFSSG
-731 NIDIE
+731 IDLDLL
-736 ALKEFIQQME
+736 AEFIKYMQD
-746 AAGFTIEDVINE
+746 AGFAVEDVITE
-758 LESLSKAGVEANSVT
+758 LKSFSQAGVEANSVT

-820 CLEYVNGTMQVNT
+820 CLKYVNGTMQINT

-869 SRLNDALK
+869 SRLNDELK
-877 KNNDLSEEQQSTLKE
+877 KNNNLSEEQQSTLKE

-917 LVQVSGAYQDWL
+917 LMQASGAYQDWL

-937 GTMYN
+937 GTMYD
-942 DAIKAYDA
+942 DAIQAYDA

-990 KYLTDDSKGITN
+990 KYLTDDSKGVTN

-1017 SGYVAIAGKKTI
+1017 SGYVTIAGKKTI
-1029 QDFCDAM
+1029 DDFCDAL
-1036 KLTPEMVR
+1036 KLTPDMVR

-1053 GFDWEWD
+1053 GFDFNWD

-1080 KMDSVKPDSKSYEE
+1080 KMDSVKPDSDSYKE
-1094 WNNQLKEVNEKIE
+1094 WNDQLKEVNEKIE
-1107 NIKGNIDSTDVDA
+1107 NIKGNIDNTDVDA

-1138 GGTFDGQADELQS
+1138 GSTFDGQADELQS

-1181 LTQRFNSGDFS
+1181 LTQKFNSGDFS

-1224 YAQGLEDAGKSTEE
+1224 YAQGLEDVGKSTEE
-1238 ITQTL
+1238 IAQTL

-1262 TKDTVTDIANIL
+1262 TKDTVTDIANML
-1274 LTPYTLDLNTTEA
+1274 LAPYTLDLNTTEA
-1287 MTRLGNVKE
+1287 LTKLGTVRD

-1318 ERITTGTIG
+1318 ERITTGTTG
-1327 TGSANAAGTNGGLAR
+1327 TGSANATGTNGGLAR

-1374 VNLPRDAI
+1374 VNLPKDAI

-1401 GMAMAEGNAYD
+1401 GMAMAEGNAYNQ
-1412 EGVGTI
+1412 GVGTI

-1446 TATEVAQKNLE
+1446 TATEAAQKNLE

-1499 GIVKTITARI
+1499 GIVKTVTARI

-1784 RTDVLDDFKNHYID
+1784 RTDVLDNFKNHYID

-1804 EKTAEINDLSLKI
+1804 EKTAEINDLNLKI

-1842 KTTKSSSTSNHATG
+1842 KTTKSSSTSSHATG

-1862 FERARVDEAGPEI
+1862 FERAHVDEAGPEI

-1922 GNVNAELTSAGSS
+1922 GNVNAELASAGSS

>member
-1 MNLFNLVGTGQD
+1 MWGTGND
-13 LSTGAFVT
+13 LTSGSFVT
-21 VNGKQWKESLN
+21 LNGKAWRESIA
-32 DLVQVFKEANNLGA
+32 DFRKAFTEANNMGG
-46 TKKGTVLSWLAGNFN
+46 TKKGTLLSWLTGNFN
-61 KDYDFVKDLNA
+61 KDYDFVKDLDA
-72 DTEALQKFMEVYNA
+72 DTKALQKFRDAYTNKSSETFN
-86 QDPTK
+86 K
-91 KDKGAA
+91 KEES
-97 FNATLTNSSVI
+97 FNATLKDSSVI
-108 LQDFVNHTDD
+108 LQDFVNHTDK
-118 ASISVQN
+118 ANISVQN

-132 VGKLTNALKGI
+132 ASKLTNAIKGI
-143 GMQMLVTFGQM
+143 GLQMLTT
-154 AAVWAVSEVFNLIGK
+154 AAQAAAIWAITEGFRLVVNAIK
-169 GINYLAH
+169 DYINRAE
-176 YDDIAKETMEE
+176 IAKEKMEN
-187 SRKAYQDTTD
+187 SKKAYQDTTD

-205 LGENNKR
+205 LEQNKER
-212 IAEIKAQGTIS
+212 MAEINGQDVIT
-223 YTDQRE
+223 YTDQKE
-229 LKKLQTANDKL
+229 LNKLETANTRL
-240 DRQIQLKEH
+240 ERQIELKEH
-249 LAEIEAKQAV
+249 LAEIEARDA
-259 NDTIDSFNANYGKD
+259 ANKT
-273 YFWGDFNL
+273 
-281 NKASRNFLGVESFG
+281 VESFKENYGLDYFG
-295 EWESYERR
+295 E
-303 FNDMFDMNSN
+303 DFDFDKKGPNVFAN
-313 RYVGADEFAETI
+313 YKEVFDKIKPDEFAEKV
-325 LNETNDV
+325 LGRSNDI

-343 EKVDTFN
+343 EHIDTFN
-350 QKAAEAKTA
+350 KRAKEAETAYEAQNWLNKAN
-359 DAAQEW
+359 Q
-365 LDKAELYQTQ
+365 YQTQ

-396 LDLIGYDNLTETQ
+396 LDLVGYDNLTSTQ
-409 QVVYRQIESALKY
+409 QSIYNQIEDALKY

-437 NDSKYADVVSK
+437 NDSKYADVVTW
-448 LKDAPESSAKALS
+448 LKNNSENAAKALND
-461 ALKTQADDSKKSLA
+461 LKTQADAAGKSVT
-475 EMLDVAGNFPDI
+475 EMLDDTQKNK
-487 ASGVDDYRQALKE
+487 LKE
-500 ASEAE
+500 ALGDG
-505 EAVTGTAE
+505 VT
-513 KYGNVSNKNRQIIQ
+513 IDMD
-527 WTAEN
+527 N
-532 LKNYSD
+532 LAD
-538 FVKEQKEPFEEGSF
+538 F
-552 STVVGSSNAFDVGD
+552 
-566 DHELEIA
+566 IA
-573 YTPILQTDD
+573 MMQD
-582 GARPLTSNVLNNYI
+582 
-596 YDLIQKAGEN
+596 
-606 GPWKSEDLLKLDAQG
+606 
-621 LDEEIDGQTVHIKN
+621 
-635 MLAAVEGQI
+635 
-644 LNGAELTAADV
+644 
-655 AAIAGSTA
+655 
-663 EEIAKDWDGATSKYA
+663 
-678 GKSMHDLQI
+678 
-687 PLAKTAEAAEIF
+687 
-699 NTLKDKADAAGV
+699 
-711 SLETLFAMADND
+711 
-723 AFNDLFSG
+723 
-731 NIDIE
+731 
-736 ALKEFIQQME
+736 
-746 AAGFTIEDVINE
+746 AGFTIEDVINE
-758 LESLSKAGVEANSVT
+758 LKSLNQTGVEANSVT

-820 CLEYVNGTMQVNT
+820 CLKYVNGTMQINT
-833 EKAKKLTDKKI
+833 EKAKELTDKKI

-912 VLYSQ
+912 LLYSQ

-942 DAIKAYDA
+942 DAIQAYDA

-965 KAAVEFLVPK
+965 KAAIEFLVPK
-975 SVDENAVQQYVDTLK
+975 NVDENAVQQYVDTLK

-1002 FLNDAVKAGLMEEDS
+1002 FLNDAVKAGLMEEDN

-1029 QDFCDAM
+1029 DDFCDAM
-1036 KLTPEMVR
+1036 KLTPDMVR

-1053 GFDWEWD
+1053 GFDFNWD

-1094 WNNQLKEVNEKIE
+1094 WNNQLKKVNEKIE

-1129 DAVDQMNSQ
+1129 DAVDRMNSQ
-1138 GGTFDGQADELQS
+1138 GSTFDGQADELQS
-1151 ALDKAADNL
+1151 ALAKAADNL

-1198 AAQDKLADLNT
+1198 TAQDKLADLNI

-1224 YAQGLEDAGKSTEE
+1224 YAKGLEDAGKSTEE

-1262 TKDTVTDIANIL
+1262 TKDTVTDIANML
-1274 LTPYTLDLNTTEA
+1274 LAPYTLDLNTTEA
-1287 MTRLGNVKE
+1287 MDKLGNVEK
-1296 LMNQISETTITAPV
+1296 LMNQISETTITV
-1310 PSVPKSYA
+1310 PTPNISTPSNSQPYKPGKSYA
-1318 ERITTGTIG
+1318 ERNGAGSTGI
-1327 TGSANAAGTNGGLAR
+1327 SVARAAGTNGGLAR

-1374 VNLPRDAI
+1374 VNLPKDAI

-1412 EGVGTI
+1412 QGVGTI

-1446 TATEVAQKNLE
+1446 TATEAAQKNLE

-1559 DDSYQPRIDAL
+1559 EDSYQPRIDAL

-1842 KTTKSSSTSNHATG
+1842 KTTKSSSTSSHATG

>member
-1 MNLFNLVGTGQD
+1 MNTG
-13 LSTGAFVT
+13 SFVT
-21 VNGKQWKESLN
+21 LNGKRWRESIS
-32 DLVQVFKEANNLGA
+32 DLKKALAEANDMGV
-46 TKKGTVLSWLAGNFN
+46 TKKGTVLSWLTGNFN
-61 KDYDFVKDLNA
+61 NDYDLAKNLDSDTKALQAFNKEFEESHNKNTALKKLEGASVTLQEFAKNA
-72 DTEALQKFMEVYNA
+72 DE
-86 QDPTK
+86 
-91 KDKGAA
+91 G
-97 FNATLTNSSVI
+97 TLS
-108 LQDFVNHTDD
+108 LK
-118 ASISVQN
+118 N

-132 VGKLTNALKGI
+132 AGKLTNAIKGI
-143 GMQMLVTFGQM
+143 GLQMLTT
-154 AAVWAVSEVFNLIGK
+154 AAQTAAIWAITEGFRLVVNAIK
-169 GINYLAH
+169 DYINRAE
-176 YDDIAKETMEE
+176 IAKEKMEN
-187 SRKAYQDTTD
+187 SKKAYQDTTD

-205 LGENNKR
+205 LEQNKER
-212 IAEIKAQGTIS
+212 MAEINGQDVIT
-223 YTDQRE
+223 YTDQKE
-229 LKKLQTANDKL
+229 LNKLETANTRL
-240 DRQIQLKEH
+240 ERQIELKEH
-249 LAEIEAKQAV
+249 LAEIEARDA
-259 NDTIDSFNANYGKD
+259 ANKT
-273 YFWGDFNL
+273 
-281 NKASRNFLGVESFG
+281 VESFKENYGLDYFG
-295 EWESYERR
+295 E
-303 FNDMFDMNSN
+303 DFDFDKKGPNVFAN
-313 RYVGADEFAETI
+313 YKEVFDKIKPDEFAEKV
-325 LNETNDV
+325 LGRSNDI

-343 EKVDTFN
+343 EHIDTFN
-350 QKAAEAKTA
+350 KRAKEAETAYEAQNWLNKAN
-359 DAAQEW
+359 Q
-365 LDKAELYQTQ
+365 YQTQ

-396 LDLIGYDNLTETQ
+396 LDLVGYDNLTSTQ
-409 QVVYRQIESALKY
+409 QSIYNQIEDALKY

-437 NDSKYADVVSK
+437 NDSKYADVVTW
-448 LKDAPESSAKALS
+448 LKNNSENAAKALND
-461 ALKTQADDSKKSLA
+461 LKTQADAAGKSVT
-475 EMLDVAGNFPDI
+475 EMLDDTQKNK
-487 ASGVDDYRQALKE
+487 LKE
-500 ASEAE
+500 ALGDG
-505 EAVTGTAE
+505 VT
-513 KYGNVSNKNRQIIQ
+513 IDMD
-527 WTAEN
+527 N
-532 LKNYSD
+532 LAD
-538 FVKEQKEPFEEGSF
+538 F
-552 STVVGSSNAFDVGD
+552 
-566 DHELEIA
+566 IA
-573 YTPILQTDD
+573 MMQD
-582 GARPLTSNVLNNYI
+582 
-596 YDLIQKAGEN
+596 
-606 GPWKSEDLLKLDAQG
+606 
-621 LDEEIDGQTVHIKN
+621 
-635 MLAAVEGQI
+635 
-644 LNGAELTAADV
+644 
-655 AAIAGSTA
+655 
-663 EEIAKDWDGATSKYA
+663 
-678 GKSMHDLQI
+678 
-687 PLAKTAEAAEIF
+687 
-699 NTLKDKADAAGV
+699 
-711 SLETLFAMADND
+711 
-723 AFNDLFSG
+723 
-731 NIDIE
+731 
-736 ALKEFIQQME
+736 
-746 AAGFTIEDVINE
+746 AGFTIEDVINE
-758 LESLSKAGVEANSVT
+758 LKSLNQTGVEANSVT

-820 CLEYVNGTMQVNT
+820 CLKYVNGTMQINT
-833 EKAKKLTDKKI
+833 EKAKELTDKKI

-912 VLYSQ
+912 LLYSQ

-942 DAIKAYDA
+942 DAIQAYDA

-965 KAAVEFLVPK
+965 KAAIEFLVPK
-975 SVDENAVQQYVDTLK
+975 NVDENAVQQYVDTLK

-1002 FLNDAVKAGLMEEDS
+1002 FLNDAVKAGLMEEDN

-1029 QDFCDAM
+1029 DDFCDAM
-1036 KLTPEMVR
+1036 KLTPDMVR

-1053 GFDWEWD
+1053 GFDFNWD

-1094 WNNQLKEVNEKIE
+1094 WNNQLKKVNEKIE

-1129 DAVDQMNSQ
+1129 DAVDRMNSQ
-1138 GGTFDGQADELQS
+1138 GSTFDGQADELQS
-1151 ALDKAADNL
+1151 ALAKAADNL

-1198 AAQDKLADLNT
+1198 TAQDKLADLNI

-1224 YAQGLEDAGKSTEE
+1224 YAKGLEDAGKSTEE

-1262 TKDTVTDIANIL
+1262 TKDTVTDISNML
-1274 LTPYTLDLNTTEA
+1274 LAPYTLDLNTTEA
-1287 MTRLGNVKE
+1287 MDKLGNVEK
-1296 LMNQISETTITAPV
+1296 LMNQISETTITV
-1310 PSVPKSYA
+1310 PTPNISTPSNSQPYKPGKSYA
-1318 ERITTGTIG
+1318 ERNGAGSTGI
-1327 TGSANAAGTNGGLAR
+1327 SVARAAGTNGGLAR

-1374 VNLPRDAI
+1374 VNLPKDAI

-1412 EGVGTI
+1412 QGVGTI

-1446 TATEVAQKNLE
+1446 TATEAAQKNLE

-1559 DDSYQPRIDAL
+1559 EDSYQPRIDAL

-1842 KTTKSSSTSNHATG
+1842 KTTKSSSTSSHATG

>member
-1 MNLFNLVGTGQD
+1 MFGTGND
-13 LSTGAFVT
+13 LNTGSFVT
-21 VNGKQWKESLN
+21 LNGKRWRESIS
-32 DLVQVFKEANNLGA
+32 DLKKAFAEANDMGS
-46 TKKGTVLSWLAGNFN
+46 TKKGTLFAWLTGNFD
-61 KDYDFVKDLNA
+61 KDYDIAKNLDTDILAIKRFNTEFEKTGKKADALSKLEGASVTLQEFAKNA
-72 DTEALQKFMEVYNA
+72 DEGTLSL
-86 QDPTK
+86 K
-91 KDKGAA
+91 K
-97 FNATLTNSSVI
+97 
-108 LQDFVNHTDD
+108 
-118 ASISVQN
+118 

-132 VGKLTNALKGI
+132 VGALKNALKGI
-143 GMQMLVTFGQM
+143 GLQMLTT
-154 AAVWAVSEVFNLIGK
+154 AAQAAAIWAITEAFRWAVNAIQDYVNRAE
-169 GINYLAH
+169 
-176 YDDIAKETMEE
+176 IAKEKMEN
-187 SRKAYQDTTD
+187 SKKAYQDTTD

-205 LGENNKR
+205 LEQNKER
-212 IAEIKAQGTIS
+212 MAEINGQDVIT
-223 YTDQRE
+223 YTDQQE
-229 LKKLQTANDKL
+229 LEKLKTANTRL
-240 DRQIQLKEH
+240 ERQIELKEH
-249 LAEIEAKQAV
+249 LAEIEARDAA
-259 NDTIDSFNANYGKD
+259 NDT
-273 YFWGDFNL
+273 
-281 NKASRNFLGVESFG
+281 VESFKENYGLDYFG
-295 EWESYERR
+295 E
-303 FNDMFDMNSN
+303 NFDFDKKGPNVFANYKEVFDKISPNS
-313 RYVGADEFAETI
+313 FAEKV
-325 LNETNDV
+325 LGRSNDI

-343 EKVDTFN
+343 EKIDTFN
-350 QKAAEAKTA
+350 KRAEEAKTA
-359 DAAQEW
+359 DEAQNW
-365 LDKAELYQTQ
+365 LDKAELYNTQ

-396 LDLIGYDNLTETQ
+396 LDLVGFDNLTSTQ
-409 QVVYRQIESALKY
+409 KRIYNQIEDALKY
-422 DYMKADPASWFEQNF
+422 NYMKADPDDWFEQNF

-448 LKDAPESSAKALS
+448 LKENPEGAAKALT
-461 ALKTQADDSKKSLA
+461 ALNAQAENSGKSLG
-475 EMLDVAGNFPDI
+475 EMLDVAKDF
-487 ASGVDDYRQALKE
+487 SGITDDVDDYGKALRNAEK
-500 ASEAE
+500 AE
-505 EAVTGTAE
+505 ENLIGSAE
-513 KYGNVSNKNRQIIQ
+513 KYGNINNKDRQIIK

-532 LKNYSD
+532 LKNYSK
-538 FVKEQKEPFEEGSF
+538 FAAEQAEKNGPLELNSY
-552 STVVGSSNAFDVGD
+552 STALGTSSAFDVGD
-566 DHELEIA
+566 NHELEIA
-573 YTPILQTDD
+573 YSPILQTED
-582 GARPLTSNVLNNYI
+582 GPKPLTEGVLKNYI
-596 YDLIQKAGEN
+596 YGLIEKAGEN
-606 GPWKSEDLLKLDAQG
+606 GPWKSDDLLKLDAKG
-621 LDEEIDGQTVHIKN
+621 LDEQIDGETVHIKN

-644 LNGAELTAADV
+644 LDGAELTAADV
-655 AAIAGSTA
+655 AAIGGETA
-663 EEIAKDWDGATSKYA
+663 ENIAKAWNGATSKYV
-678 GKSMHDLQI
+678 GQGMHTLQV
-687 PLAKTAEAAEIF
+687 PLT
-699 NTLKDKADAAGV
+699 DKAAADDILKTLQKDADDAGV
-711 SLETLFAMADND
+711 SLDTLFTMVKNND
-723 AFNDLFSG
+723 INGLLSEG
-731 NIDIE
+731 IDVDG
-736 ALKEFIQQME
+736 LKEFIQCMQD
-746 AAGFTIEDVINE
+746 AGFSIEDVITE
-758 LESLSKAGVEANSVT
+758 LKSLNQAGVEANSVT

-820 CLEYVNGTMQVNT
+820 CLEYVNGTMQINT

-844 EEAKATVRVARS
+844 EEAEATVRVARS

-869 SRLNDALK
+869 SRLNDELK
-877 KNNDLSEEQQSTLKE
+877 KNNDLSDEQQATLKE

-912 VLYSQ
+912 LLYSQ

-929 NAQNATEA
+929 NAQNATET
-937 GTMYN
+937 GTMYD

-965 KAAVEFLVPK
+965 KAAVEFLVPD

-990 KYLTDDSKGITN
+990 KYLTDDYKGVTN
-1002 FLNDAVKAGLMEEDS
+1002 FLNDAVKAGLMEADS
-1017 SGYVAIAGKKTI
+1017 SGYVTIAGKKTI
-1029 QDFCDAM
+1029 DDFCDAL
-1036 KLTPEMVR
+1036 KLTPDMVR

-1053 GFDWEWD
+1053 GFDFNWE

-1080 KMDSVKPDSKSYEE
+1080 K
-1094 WNNQLKEVNEKIE
+1094 
-1107 NIKGNIDSTDVDA
+1107 GNIDSTDVDA

-1129 DAVDQMNSQ
+1129 DLVDKANKQEDLP
-1138 GGTFDGQADELQS
+1138 GKRAEVLQS
-1151 ALDKAADNL
+1151 ALDKAADDL
-1160 NKNGRVQLWIDASE
+1160 NQNGRVQLWIDASE

-1198 AAQDKLADLNT
+1198 TAQDELADLNT

-1224 YAQGLEDAGKSTEE
+1224 YAEGLEDAGKSTDE

-1255 SEDKLSQ
+1255 GQDKL
-1262 TKDTVTDIANIL
+1262 DTALDTANDLVDIL
-1274 LTPYTLDLNTTEA
+1274 MTPYTLTVHNTEA
-1287 MTRLGNVKE
+1287 LESLGKVKD
-1296 LMNQISETTITAPV
+1296 LMDQITQTTITV
-1310 PSVPKSYA
+1310 PTPNISTSSGSQPYKPGKSYA
-1318 ERITTGTIG
+1318 ERNG
-1327 TGSANAAGTNGGLAR
+1327 TGFTGLSVAHAAGTNGGLAR

-1374 VNLPRDAI
+1374 VNLPKDAI
-1382 VFDHQKSEEL
+1382 VFDHKKSEEL
-1392 LKNGFVGAR
+1392 LKNGFIGAR
-1401 GMAMAEGNAYD
+1401 GTAMAEGNAYD
-1412 EGVGTI
+1412 QGVGTI

-1446 TATEVAQKNLE
+1446 AATEAAQKNLE

-1484 ESIKDSLESEQKTLD
+1484 ESIKDSLESEQKILD
-1499 GIVKTITARI
+1499 GIVKTVTARI

-1529 EKNNLDAAM
+1529 EKGNLDAAM

-1697 LYGANADQMILNMD
+1697 LYGADADQMILNMD

-1740 KLIDQLEDYKSK
+1740 KLIDQLEEYKSK

-1817 EVVEEEYQTK
+1817 EVVEEEYQIK

-1842 KTTKSSSTSNHATG
+1842 KSTKSSSTSSHATG

-1910 EAFVESAILKRM
+1910 EAFVESSILKRM
-1922 GNVNAELTSAGSS
+1922 GNMNTELASAGSS

>member
-1 MNLFNLVGTGQD
+1 MDTG
-13 LSTGAFVT
+13 SFVT
-21 VNGKQWKESLN
+21 LNGKKWSESVA
-32 DLVQVFKEANNLGA
+32 DIK
-46 TKKGTVLSWLAGNFN
+46 TVLAEISGIEDSKPGVILSWLMGNFN
-61 KDYDFVKDLNA
+61 GDYDFAKNLNTDA
-72 DTEALQKFMEVYNA
+72 SALREFNRVLTETGKRDEALKKLDGASVAMQNFAKNTTEGTLSAQKFY
-86 QDPTK
+86 D
-91 KDKGAA
+91 
-97 FNATLTNSSVI
+97 
-108 LQDFVNHTDD
+108 
-118 ASISVQN
+118 SI
-125 FFSSVTG
+125 TG
-132 VGKLTNALKGI
+132 VDDLLTAIESFGL
-143 GMQMLVTFGQM
+143 QTLVTLGQM
-154 AAVWAVSEVFNLIGK
+154 AAIWAISE
-169 GINYLAH
+169 GIKLVVNAVQDYIDRA
-176 YDDIAKETMEE
+176 DIAKEKMEE
-187 SRKAYQDTTD
+187 SVKTYQNTTD
-197 EIKSLNDE
+197 EVKSLNDE
-205 LGENNKR
+205 LEENNKR
-212 IAEIKAQGTIS
+212 IAEIKAQDVIT
-223 YTDQRE
+223 YTDQQE
-229 LKKLQTANDKL
+229 LIKLQTANNKL
-240 DRQIQLKEH
+240 ERQIQLKER
-249 LAEIEAKQAV
+249 LAEMQLKEAAR
-259 NDTIDSFNANYGKD
+259 DTEDSFNKSYGKD
-273 YFWGDFNL
+273 YFGSNFNL
-281 NKASRNFLGVESFG
+281 DQEGPTVFADYDAVFDRYNRDVDNF
-295 EWESYERR
+295 
-303 FNDMFDMNSN
+303 
-313 RYVGADEFAETI
+313 ADNI
-325 LNETNDV
+325 LNRSNDV
-332 REYSAAIDYLN
+332 REYAAAIDYLN
-343 EKVDTFN
+343 GKVEKYTQMSEV
-350 QKAAEAKTA
+350 AATEIEADHWLNEA
-359 DAAQEW
+359 D
-365 LDKAELYQTQ
+365 KYQTQ

-383 LDQAD
+383 LDQAS

-396 LDLIGYDNLTETQ
+396 LDLVGFDNLTSTQ
-409 QVVYRQIESALKY
+409 KRIYSQIESALKY
-422 DYMKADPASWFEQNF
+422 DYMKADPANWFEQNF

-448 LKDAPESSAKALS
+448 LKDVPESSAKALS

-513 KYGNVSNKNRQIIQ
+513 KYGNVSNKNRQVIQ

-582 GARPLTSNVLNNYI
+582 GARPLTSDVLKNYI

-663 EEIAKDWDGATSKYA
+663 EEIAKDWDGATSEYA

-746 AAGFTIEDVINE
+746 DAGFTIEDVINE

-820 CLEYVNGTMQVNT
+820 CLKYVNGTMQVNT
-833 EKAKKLTDKKI
+833 EKAKELTDKKI

-869 SRLNDALK
+869 SRLNDVLK

-937 GTMYN
+937 GTMYD

-1017 SGYVAIAGKKTI
+1017 SGYVAIAGEKTI

-1080 KMDSVKPDSKSYEE
+1080 KMDSVKPDSDSYKE
-1094 WNNQLKEVNEKIE
+1094 WNDQLKEVNEKIE
-1107 NIKGNIDSTDVDA
+1107 NIKGNIDNTDVDA
-1120 LVDAYEKAK
+1120 LVGQYKEALQAYGDAI
-1129 DAVDQMNSQ
+1129 DRQ
-1138 GGTFDGQADELQS
+1138 GEISEEQYKTAQDT
-1151 ALDKAADNL
+1151 LDKAADNL

-1198 AAQDKLADLNT
+1198 TAQDKLADLNT

-1274 LTPYTLDLNTTEA
+1274 LAPYTLDLNTTEA
-1287 MTRLGNVKE
+1287 MTKLGNVKE

-1318 ERITTGTIG
+1318 ERITTGTTG

-1374 VNLPRDAI
+1374 VNLPKDAI

-1401 GMAMAEGNAYD
+1401 GMAMAEGNAYPGGSD
-1412 EGVGTI
+1412 TVR
-1418 TGGGY
+1418 GGGNK
-1423 IPKNNPATSTTFQ
+1423 PENNPVTSTTFQ

-1446 TATEVAQKNLE
+1446 TATEAAQKNLE

-1559 DDSYQPRIDAL
+1559 EDSYQPRIDAL

-1922 GNVNAELTSAGSS
+1922 GNVNAELASAGSS

>member
-1 MNLFNLVGTGQD
+1 MNLFNLFGTGND
-13 LSTGAFVT
+13 LNTGTFLT
-21 VNGKQWKESLN
+21 LNGKRAKDSIEDFRKAFS
-32 DLVQVFKEANNLGA
+32 EANDMGV
-46 TKKGTVLSWLAGNFN
+46 TKKGTLFSWLTGNFN
-61 KDYDFVKDLNA
+61 NDYDFVKDLDA
-72 DTEALQKFMEVYNA
+72 DTEALKKFKDAYTN
-86 QDPTK
+86 K
-91 KDKGAA
+91 KNSST
-97 FNATLTNSSVI
+97 FNKKKESFDATLKNSSVI

-118 ASISVQN
+118 ASISVEN

-132 VGKLTNALKGI
+132 AGKLTNALKGI
-143 GMQMLVTFGQM
+143 GLQMLTT
-154 AAVWAVSEVFNLIGK
+154 AAQAAAIWAITEGFKLLVNWVDKLYRSGE
-169 GINYLAH
+169 
-176 YDDIAKETMEE
+176 IAKEKMEE
-187 SRKAYQDTTD
+187 SKKTYQDTTD

-205 LGENNKR
+205 LEENKKR
-212 IAEIKAQGTIS
+212 IAEINGQDVIT
-223 YTDQRE
+223 YTDKQE
-229 LKKLQTANDKL
+229 LEKLETANTRL
-240 DRQIQLKEH
+240 ERQIELKEH
-249 LAEIEAKQAV
+249 LAEMQAKEAV
-259 NDTIDSFNANYGKD
+259 NDAVNSFNENYGED
-273 YFWGDFNL
+273 YFGD
-281 NKASRNFLGVESFG
+281 G
-295 EWESYERR
+295 
-303 FNDMFDMNSN
+303 FDLDKKGPTDFINYKGLFDSI
-313 RYVGADEFAETI
+313 RPDEFGDKI
-325 LNETNDV
+325 LERSNDI

-343 EKVDTFN
+343 DKIDKYN
-350 QKAAEAKTA
+350 QMAAV
-359 DAAQEW
+359 AATPDEEQTW
-365 LDKAELYQTQ
+365 LKQAELYQTQ

-396 LDLIGYDNLTETQ
+396 LDLVGFDNLTSTQ
-409 QVVYRQIESALKY
+409 KKIYNQIEDALKY
-422 DYMKADPASWFEQNF
+422 NYMKTDPASWFEQNF

-448 LKDAPESSAKALS
+448 LKEDPEGAGKALI
-461 ALKTQADDSKKSLA
+461 ALNTQAKNSGKSLG
-475 EMLDVAGNFPDI
+475 EMLDI
-487 ASGVDDYRQALKE
+487 AKKFFGVTSEFDDYSQALK
-500 ASEAE
+500 
-505 EAVTGTAE
+505 
-513 KYGNVSNKNRQIIQ
+513 
-527 WTAEN
+527 
-532 LKNYSD
+532 
-538 FVKEQKEPFEEGSF
+538 
-552 STVVGSSNAFDVGD
+552 
-566 DHELEIA
+566 
-573 YTPILQTDD
+573 
-582 GARPLTSNVLNNYI
+582 
-596 YDLIQKAGEN
+596 
-606 GPWKSEDLLKLDAQG
+606 DA
-621 LDEEIDGQTVHIKN
+621 
-635 MLAAVEGQI
+635 
-644 LNGAELTAADV
+644 
-655 AAIAGSTA
+655 
-663 EEIAKDWDGATSKYA
+663 
-678 GKSMHDLQI
+678 
-687 PLAKTAEAAEIF
+687 
-699 NTLKDKADAAGV
+699 KDKADAAGV
-711 SLETLFAMADND
+711 SLGALFNIADNES
-723 AFNDLFSG
+723 FRNLFSSG
-731 NIDIE
+731 IDLDLL
-736 ALKEFIQQME
+736 AEFIKYMQD
-746 AAGFTIEDVINE
+746 AGFAVEDVITE
-758 LESLSKAGVEANSVT
+758 LKSFSQAGVEANSVT

-820 CLEYVNGTMQVNT
+820 CLKYVNGTMQINT

-869 SRLNDALK
+869 SRLNDELK
-877 KNNDLSEEQQSTLKE
+877 KNNNLSEEQQSTLKE

-917 LVQVSGAYQDWL
+917 LMQASGAYQDWL
-929 NAQNATEA
+929 NAQNTTEA
-937 GTMYN
+937 GTMYD
-942 DAIKAYDA
+942 DAIQAYDA

-990 KYLTDDSKGITN
+990 KYLTDDSKGVTN

-1017 SGYVAIAGKKTI
+1017 SGYVTIAGKKTI
-1029 QDFCDAM
+1029 DDFCDAL
-1036 KLTPEMVR
+1036 KLTPDMVR

-1053 GFDWEWD
+1053 GFDFNWD

-1080 KMDSVKPDSKSYEE
+1080 KMDSVKPDSDSYKE
-1094 WNNQLKEVNEKIE
+1094 WNDQLKEVNEKIE
-1107 NIKGNIDSTDVDA
+1107 NIKGNIDNTDVDA

-1138 GGTFDGQADELQS
+1138 GSTFDGQADELQS

-1181 LTQRFNSGDFS
+1181 LTQKFNSGDFS

-1238 ITQTL
+1238 IAQTL

-1262 TKDTVTDIANIL
+1262 TKDTVTDIANML
-1274 LTPYTLDLNTTEA
+1274 LAPYTLDLNTTEA
-1287 MTRLGNVKE
+1287 LTKLGTVRD

-1318 ERITTGTIG
+1318 ERITTGTTG

-1374 VNLPRDAI
+1374 VNLPKDAI

-1401 GMAMAEGNAYD
+1401 GMAMAEGNAYNQ
-1412 EGVGTI
+1412 GVGTI

-1446 TATEVAQKNLE
+1446 TATEAAQKNLE

-1634 LRQKEHEDAQ
+1634 LREKEQEDAK

-1784 RTDVLDDFKNHYID
+1784 RTDVLDNFKNHYID

-1842 KTTKSSSTSNHATG
+1842 KTTKSSSTSSHATG

-1862 FERARVDEAGPEI
+1862 FERAHVDEAGPEI

-1922 GNVNAELTSAGSS
+1922 GNVNAELASAGSS

-1962 IGSIMAQEFSKR
+1962 ISSIMAQEFSKR

>member
-1 MNLFNLVGTGQD
+1 MGV
-13 LSTGAFVT
+13 
-21 VNGKQWKESLN
+21 
-32 DLVQVFKEANNLGA
+32 
-46 TKKGTVLSWLAGNFN
+46 TKKGTVLSWLTGNFN
-61 KDYDFVKDLNA
+61 NDYDLAKNLDSDTKALQAFNKEFEESHNKNTALKKLEGASVTLQEFAKNA
-72 DTEALQKFMEVYNA
+72 DE
-86 QDPTK
+86 
-91 KDKGAA
+91 G
-97 FNATLTNSSVI
+97 TLS
-108 LQDFVNHTDD
+108 LK
-118 ASISVQN
+118 N

-132 VGKLTNALKGI
+132 AGKLTNAIKGI
-143 GMQMLVTFGQM
+143 GLQMLTT
-154 AAVWAVSEVFNLIGK
+154 AAQTAAIWAITEGFRLVVNAIK
-169 GINYLAH
+169 DYINRAE
-176 YDDIAKETMEE
+176 IAKEKMEN
-187 SRKAYQDTTD
+187 SKKAYQDTTD

-205 LGENNKR
+205 LEQNKER
-212 IAEIKAQGTIS
+212 MAEINGQDVIT
-223 YTDQRE
+223 YTDQKE
-229 LKKLQTANDKL
+229 LNKLETANTRL
-240 DRQIQLKEH
+240 ERQIELKEH
-249 LAEIEAKQAV
+249 LAEIEARDA
-259 NDTIDSFNANYGKD
+259 ANKT
-273 YFWGDFNL
+273 
-281 NKASRNFLGVESFG
+281 VESFKENYGLDYFG
-295 EWESYERR
+295 E
-303 FNDMFDMNSN
+303 DFDFDKKGPNVFAN
-313 RYVGADEFAETI
+313 YKEVFDKIKPDEFAEKV
-325 LNETNDV
+325 LGRSNDI

-343 EKVDTFN
+343 EHIDTFN
-350 QKAAEAKTA
+350 KRAKEAETAYEAQNWLNKAN
-359 DAAQEW
+359 Q
-365 LDKAELYQTQ
+365 YQTQ

-396 LDLIGYDNLTETQ
+396 LDLVGYDNLTSTQ
-409 QVVYRQIESALKY
+409 QSIYNQIEDALKY

-437 NDSKYADVVSK
+437 NDSKYADVVTW
-448 LKDAPESSAKALS
+448 LKNNSENAAKALND
-461 ALKTQADDSKKSLA
+461 LKTQADAAGKSVT
-475 EMLDVAGNFPDI
+475 EMLDDTQKNK
-487 ASGVDDYRQALKE
+487 LKE
-500 ASEAE
+500 ALGDG
-505 EAVTGTAE
+505 VT
-513 KYGNVSNKNRQIIQ
+513 IDMD
-527 WTAEN
+527 N
-532 LKNYSD
+532 LAD
-538 FVKEQKEPFEEGSF
+538 F
-552 STVVGSSNAFDVGD
+552 
-566 DHELEIA
+566 IA
-573 YTPILQTDD
+573 MMQD
-582 GARPLTSNVLNNYI
+582 
-596 YDLIQKAGEN
+596 
-606 GPWKSEDLLKLDAQG
+606 
-621 LDEEIDGQTVHIKN
+621 
-635 MLAAVEGQI
+635 
-644 LNGAELTAADV
+644 
-655 AAIAGSTA
+655 
-663 EEIAKDWDGATSKYA
+663 
-678 GKSMHDLQI
+678 
-687 PLAKTAEAAEIF
+687 
-699 NTLKDKADAAGV
+699 
-711 SLETLFAMADND
+711 
-723 AFNDLFSG
+723 
-731 NIDIE
+731 
-736 ALKEFIQQME
+736 
-746 AAGFTIEDVINE
+746 AGFTIEDVINE
-758 LESLSKAGVEANSVT
+758 LKSLNQTGVEANSVT

-820 CLEYVNGTMQVNT
+820 CLKYVNGTMQINT
-833 EKAKKLTDKKI
+833 EKAKELTDKKI

-912 VLYSQ
+912 LLYSQ

-942 DAIKAYDA
+942 DAIQAYDA

-965 KAAVEFLVPK
+965 KAAIEFLVPK
-975 SVDENAVQQYVDTLK
+975 NVDENAVQQYVDTLK

-1002 FLNDAVKAGLMEEDS
+1002 FLNDAVKAGLMEEDN

-1029 QDFCDAM
+1029 DDFCDAM
-1036 KLTPEMVR
+1036 KLTPDMVR

-1053 GFDWEWD
+1053 GFDFNWD

-1094 WNNQLKEVNEKIE
+1094 WNNQLKKVNEKIE

-1129 DAVDQMNSQ
+1129 DAVDRMNSQ
-1138 GGTFDGQADELQS
+1138 GSTFDGQADELQS
-1151 ALDKAADNL
+1151 ALAKAADNL

-1198 AAQDKLADLNT
+1198 TAQDKLADLNI

-1224 YAQGLEDAGKSTEE
+1224 YAKGLEDAGKSTEE

-1262 TKDTVTDIANIL
+1262 TKDTVTDISNML
-1274 LTPYTLDLNTTEA
+1274 LAPYTLDLNTTEA
-1287 MTRLGNVKE
+1287 MDKLGNVEK
-1296 LMNQISETTITAPV
+1296 LMNQISETTITV
-1310 PSVPKSYA
+1310 PTPNISTPSNSQPYKPGKSYA
-1318 ERITTGTIG
+1318 ERNGAGSTGI
-1327 TGSANAAGTNGGLAR
+1327 SVARAAGTNGGLAR

-1374 VNLPRDAI
+1374 VNLPKDAI

-1412 EGVGTI
+1412 QGVGTI

-1446 TATEVAQKNLE
+1446 TATEAAQKNLE

-1559 DDSYQPRIDAL
+1559 EDSYQPRIDAL

-1842 KTTKSSSTSNHATG
+1842 KTTKSSSTSSHATG

>member
-1 MNLFNLVGTGQD
+1 MNLFNLFGTGND
-13 LSTGAFVT
+13 LNTGTFLT
-21 VNGKQWKESLN
+21 LNGKRAKDSIEDFRKAFS
-32 DLVQVFKEANNLGA
+32 EANDMGV
-46 TKKGTVLSWLAGNFN
+46 TKKGTLFSWLTGNFN
-61 KDYDFVKDLNA
+61 NDYDFVKDLDA
-72 DTEALQKFMEVYNA
+72 DTEALKKFKDAYTN
-86 QDPTK
+86 K
-91 KDKGAA
+91 KNSST
-97 FNATLTNSSVI
+97 FNKKKESFDATLKNSSVI

-118 ASISVQN
+118 ASISVEN

-132 VGKLTNALKGI
+132 AGKLTNALKGI
-143 GMQMLVTFGQM
+143 GLQMLTT
-154 AAVWAVSEVFNLIGK
+154 AAQAAAIWAITEGFKLLVNWVDKLYRSGE
-169 GINYLAH
+169 
-176 YDDIAKETMEE
+176 IAKEKMEE
-187 SRKAYQDTTD
+187 SKKTYQDTTD

-205 LGENNKR
+205 LEENKKR
-212 IAEIKAQGTIS
+212 IAEINGQDVIT
-223 YTDQRE
+223 YTDKQE
-229 LKKLQTANDKL
+229 LEKLETANTRL
-240 DRQIQLKEH
+240 ERQIELKEH
-249 LAEIEAKQAV
+249 LAEMQAKEAV
-259 NDTIDSFNANYGKD
+259 NDAVNSFNENYGED
-273 YFWGDFNL
+273 YFGD
-281 NKASRNFLGVESFG
+281 G
-295 EWESYERR
+295 
-303 FNDMFDMNSN
+303 FDLDKKGPTDFINYKGLFDSI
-313 RYVGADEFAETI
+313 RPDEFGDKI
-325 LNETNDV
+325 LERSNDI

-343 EKVDTFN
+343 DKIDKYN
-350 QKAAEAKTA
+350 QMAAV
-359 DAAQEW
+359 AATPDEEQTW
-365 LDKAELYQTQ
+365 LKQAELYQTQ

-396 LDLIGYDNLTETQ
+396 LDLVGFDNLTSTQ
-409 QVVYRQIESALKY
+409 KKIYNQIEDALKY
-422 DYMKADPASWFEQNF
+422 NYMKTDPASWFEQNF

-448 LKDAPESSAKALS
+448 LKEDPEGAGKALI
-461 ALKTQADDSKKSLA
+461 ALNTQAENSGKSLG
-475 EMLDVAGNFPDI
+475 EMLDI
-487 ASGVDDYRQALKE
+487 AKKFFGVTSEFDDYSQALK
-500 ASEAE
+500 
-505 EAVTGTAE
+505 
-513 KYGNVSNKNRQIIQ
+513 
-527 WTAEN
+527 
-532 LKNYSD
+532 
-538 FVKEQKEPFEEGSF
+538 
-552 STVVGSSNAFDVGD
+552 
-566 DHELEIA
+566 
-573 YTPILQTDD
+573 
-582 GARPLTSNVLNNYI
+582 
-596 YDLIQKAGEN
+596 
-606 GPWKSEDLLKLDAQG
+606 DA
-621 LDEEIDGQTVHIKN
+621 
-635 MLAAVEGQI
+635 
-644 LNGAELTAADV
+644 
-655 AAIAGSTA
+655 
-663 EEIAKDWDGATSKYA
+663 
-678 GKSMHDLQI
+678 
-687 PLAKTAEAAEIF
+687 
-699 NTLKDKADAAGV
+699 KDKADAAGV
-711 SLETLFAMADND
+711 SLGALFNIADNES
-723 AFNDLFSG
+723 FRNLFSSG
-731 NIDIE
+731 IDLDLL
-736 ALKEFIQQME
+736 AEFIKYMQD
-746 AAGFTIEDVINE
+746 AGFAVEDVITE
-758 LESLSKAGVEANSVT
+758 LKSFSQAGVEANSVT

-820 CLEYVNGTMQVNT
+820 CLKYVNGTMQINT

-869 SRLNDALK
+869 SRLNDELK
-877 KNNDLSEEQQSTLKE
+877 KNNNLSEEQQSTLKE

-917 LVQVSGAYQDWL
+917 LMQASGAYQDWL

-937 GTMYN
+937 GTMYD
-942 DAIKAYDA
+942 DAIQAYDA

-990 KYLTDDSKGITN
+990 KYLTDDSKGVTN

-1017 SGYVAIAGKKTI
+1017 SGYVTIAGKKTI
-1029 QDFCDAM
+1029 DDFCDAL
-1036 KLTPEMVR
+1036 KLTPDMVR

-1053 GFDWEWD
+1053 GFDFNWD

-1080 KMDSVKPDSKSYEE
+1080 KMDSVKPDSDSYKE
-1094 WNNQLKEVNEKIE
+1094 WNDQLKEVNEKIE
-1107 NIKGNIDSTDVDA
+1107 NIKGNIDNTDVDA

-1138 GGTFDGQADELQS
+1138 GSTFDGQADELQS

-1181 LTQRFNSGDFS
+1181 LTQKFNSGDFS

-1274 LTPYTLDLNTTEA
+1274 LAPYTLDLNTTEA
-1287 MTRLGNVKE
+1287 MTKLGNVKE

-1318 ERITTGTIG
+1318 ERITTGTTG

-1374 VNLPRDAI
+1374 VNLPKDAI

-1401 GMAMAEGNAYD
+1401 GMAMAEGNAYNQ
-1412 EGVGTI
+1412 GVGTI

-1446 TATEVAQKNLE
+1446 TATEAAQKNLE
-1457 RIEAEADAVKEAY
+1457 RIESEADAVKEAY

-1634 LRQKEHEDAQ
+1634 LRQKEQEDAQ

-1842 KTTKSSSTSNHATG
+1842 KTTKSSSTSSHATG

-1922 GNVNAELTSAGSS
+1922 GNVNSELASVGSS

>member
-1 MNLFNLVGTGQD
+1 MFGTGED
-13 LSTGAFVT
+13 LNTGAFVT
-21 VNGKQWKESLN
+21 LNGKRFSESIS
-32 DLVQVFKEANNLGA
+32 DI
-46 TKKGTVLSWLAGNFN
+46 KKALSEVDSMGTSKTGTVLSWLMGNFN
-61 KDYDFVKDLNA
+61 KDYDFVKDLTA
-72 DTEALQKFMEVYNA
+72 DTFALQKFKAAYET
-86 QDPTK
+86 PTSK
-91 KDKGAA
+91 TYGDKGAS
-97 FNATLTNSSVI
+97 FDKTLKNSSVI

-125 FFSSVTG
+125 FFRSVTG
-132 VGKLTNALKGI
+132 AGKLTNAIKGI
-143 GMQMLVTFGQM
+143 GLQMLTT
-154 AAVWAVSEVFNLIGK
+154 AAQAAAIWAITEGFRLVVNAIK
-169 GINYLAH
+169 DYINRAE
-176 YDDIAKETMEE
+176 IAKEKMEN
-187 SRKAYQDTTD
+187 SKKAYQDTTD

-205 LGENNKR
+205 LEQNKER
-212 IAEIKAQGTIS
+212 MAEINGQDVIT
-223 YTDQRE
+223 YTDQKE
-229 LKKLQTANDKL
+229 LNKLETANTRL
-240 DRQIQLKEH
+240 ERQIELKEH
-249 LAEIEAKQAV
+249 LAEIEARDA
-259 NDTIDSFNANYGKD
+259 ANKT
-273 YFWGDFNL
+273 
-281 NKASRNFLGVESFG
+281 VESFKENYGLDYFG
-295 EWESYERR
+295 E
-303 FNDMFDMNSN
+303 DFDFDKKGPNVFAN
-313 RYVGADEFAETI
+313 YKEVFDKIKPDEFAEKV
-325 LNETNDV
+325 LGRSNDI

-343 EKVDTFN
+343 EHIDTFN
-350 QKAAEAKTA
+350 KRAKEAETAYEAQNWLNKAN
-359 DAAQEW
+359 Q
-365 LDKAELYQTQ
+365 YQTQ

-396 LDLIGYDNLTETQ
+396 LDLVGYDNLTSTQ
-409 QVVYRQIESALKY
+409 QSIYNQIEDALKY

-437 NDSKYADVVSK
+437 NDSKYADVVTW
-448 LKDAPESSAKALS
+448 LKNNSENAAKALND
-461 ALKTQADDSKKSLA
+461 LKTQADAAGKSVT
-475 EMLDVAGNFPDI
+475 EMLDDTQKNK
-487 ASGVDDYRQALKE
+487 LKE
-500 ASEAE
+500 ALGDG
-505 EAVTGTAE
+505 VT
-513 KYGNVSNKNRQIIQ
+513 IDMD
-527 WTAEN
+527 N
-532 LKNYSD
+532 LAD
-538 FVKEQKEPFEEGSF
+538 F
-552 STVVGSSNAFDVGD
+552 
-566 DHELEIA
+566 IA
-573 YTPILQTDD
+573 MMQD
-582 GARPLTSNVLNNYI
+582 
-596 YDLIQKAGEN
+596 
-606 GPWKSEDLLKLDAQG
+606 
-621 LDEEIDGQTVHIKN
+621 
-635 MLAAVEGQI
+635 
-644 LNGAELTAADV
+644 
-655 AAIAGSTA
+655 
-663 EEIAKDWDGATSKYA
+663 
-678 GKSMHDLQI
+678 
-687 PLAKTAEAAEIF
+687 
-699 NTLKDKADAAGV
+699 
-711 SLETLFAMADND
+711 
-723 AFNDLFSG
+723 
-731 NIDIE
+731 
-736 ALKEFIQQME
+736 
-746 AAGFTIEDVINE
+746 AGFTIEDVINE
-758 LESLSKAGVEANSVT
+758 LKSLNQTGVEANSVT

-820 CLEYVNGTMQVNT
+820 CLKYVNGTMQINT
-833 EKAKKLTDKKI
+833 EKAKELTDKKI

-912 VLYSQ
+912 LLYSQ

-942 DAIKAYDA
+942 DAIQAYDA

-965 KAAVEFLVPK
+965 KAAIEFLVPK
-975 SVDENAVQQYVDTLK
+975 NVDENAVQQYVDTLK

-1002 FLNDAVKAGLMEEDS
+1002 FLNDAVKAGLMEEDN

-1029 QDFCDAM
+1029 DDFCDAM
-1036 KLTPEMVR
+1036 KLTPDMVR

-1053 GFDWEWD
+1053 GFDFNWD

-1094 WNNQLKEVNEKIE
+1094 WNNQLKKVNEKIE

-1129 DAVDQMNSQ
+1129 DAVDRMNSQ
-1138 GGTFDGQADELQS
+1138 GSTFDGQADELQS
-1151 ALDKAADNL
+1151 ALAKAADNL

-1198 AAQDKLADLNT
+1198 TAQDKLADLNI

-1224 YAQGLEDAGKSTEE
+1224 YAKGLEDAGKSTEE

-1262 TKDTVTDIANIL
+1262 TKDTVTDIANML
-1274 LTPYTLDLNTTEA
+1274 LAPYTLDLNTTEA
-1287 MTRLGNVKE
+1287 MDKLGNVEK
-1296 LMNQISETTITAPV
+1296 LMNQISETTITV
-1310 PSVPKSYA
+1310 PTPNISTPSNSQPYKPGKSYA
-1318 ERITTGTIG
+1318 ERNGAGSTGI
-1327 TGSANAAGTNGGLAR
+1327 SVARAAGTNGGLAR

-1374 VNLPRDAI
+1374 VNLPKDAI

-1412 EGVGTI
+1412 QGVGTI

-1446 TATEVAQKNLE
+1446 TATEAAQKNLE

-1559 DDSYQPRIDAL
+1559 EDSYQPRIDAL

-1842 KTTKSSSTSNHATG
+1842 KTTKSSSTSSHATG
-1856 IMNVAA
+1856 IMNVAT

>member
-1 MNLFNLVGTGQD
+1 MNLFNLLGTG
-13 LSTGAFVT
+13 
-21 VNGKQWKESLN
+21 N
-32 DLVQVFKEANNLGA
+32 DLNTGTFLTLNEKRAKDSIKDFRKAFSEANLLGG
-46 TKKGTVLSWLAGNFN
+46 TKKGTLFSWLTGNFN
-61 KDYDFVKDLNA
+61 NDYDFAKDL
-72 DTEALQKFMEVYNA
+72 DKDVVALQEFMVAYDKSGDKVKTANE
-86 QDPTK
+86 TL
-91 KDKGAA
+91 KDA
-97 FNATLTNSSVI
+97 SVV
-108 LQDFVNHTDD
+108 LQDFVAHTDD
-118 ASISVQN
+118 ASISVEN

-132 VGKLTNALKGI
+132 AGKLTNALKGI
-143 GMQMLVTFGQM
+143 GLQMLTT
-154 AAVWAVSEVFNLIGK
+154 AAQAAAIWAITEGFRLVVNAIK
-169 GINYLAH
+169 DYINRAE
-176 YDDIAKETMEE
+176 IAKEKMEN
-187 SRKAYQDTTD
+187 SKKAYQDTTD

-205 LGENNKR
+205 LEQNKER
-212 IAEIKAQGTIS
+212 MAEINSQDVIT
-223 YTDQRE
+223 YTDQQE
-229 LKKLQTANDKL
+229 LEKLETANTRL
-240 DRQIQLKEH
+240 ERQIELKEH
-249 LAEIEAKQAV
+249 LAEIEARKAA
-259 NDTIDSFNANYGKD
+259 NDT
-273 YFWGDFNL
+273 
-281 NKASRNFLGVESFG
+281 VESFKENYG
-295 EWESYERR
+295 LDY
-303 FNDMFDMNSN
+303 FGKGFDFDKKGPNVFTN
-313 RYVGADEFAETI
+313 YKELFDRIEPDAFAEKV
-325 LNETNDV
+325 LGRSNDI

-343 EKVDTFN
+343 EHIDTFN
-350 QKAAEAKTA
+350 KRAKEAETA
-359 DAAQEW
+359 YEAQNW
-365 LDKAELYQTQ
+365 LDKANQYQTQ

-396 LDLIGYDNLTETQ
+396 LDLVGYDNLTSTQ
-409 QVVYRQIESALKY
+409 KRIYNQIEDALKH

-437 NDSKYADVVSK
+437 NDSKYADVVTW
-448 LKDAPESSAKALS
+448 LKNNSENAAKALND
-461 ALKTQADDSKKSLA
+461 LKTQADAAGKSVT
-475 EMLDVAGNFPDI
+475 EMLDDTQKNK
-487 ASGVDDYRQALKE
+487 LKE
-500 ASEAE
+500 ALGDG
-505 EAVTGTAE
+505 VT
-513 KYGNVSNKNRQIIQ
+513 IDMD
-527 WTAEN
+527 N
-532 LKNYSD
+532 LAD
-538 FVKEQKEPFEEGSF
+538 F
-552 STVVGSSNAFDVGD
+552 
-566 DHELEIA
+566 IA
-573 YTPILQTDD
+573 MMQD
-582 GARPLTSNVLNNYI
+582 
-596 YDLIQKAGEN
+596 
-606 GPWKSEDLLKLDAQG
+606 
-621 LDEEIDGQTVHIKN
+621 
-635 MLAAVEGQI
+635 
-644 LNGAELTAADV
+644 
-655 AAIAGSTA
+655 
-663 EEIAKDWDGATSKYA
+663 
-678 GKSMHDLQI
+678 
-687 PLAKTAEAAEIF
+687 
-699 NTLKDKADAAGV
+699 
-711 SLETLFAMADND
+711 
-723 AFNDLFSG
+723 
-731 NIDIE
+731 
-736 ALKEFIQQME
+736 
-746 AAGFTIEDVINE
+746 AGFTIEDVINE
-758 LESLSKAGVEANSVT
+758 LESLSKTGVEANSVT

-833 EKAKKLTDKKI
+833 EKAKELTDKKI

-912 VLYSQ
+912 LLYSQ

-937 GTMYN
+937 GTMYD

-990 KYLTDDSKGITN
+990 KYLTDDSKGVTN

-1060 DAFFGETLTSLE
+1060 DTFFGETLTSLE
-1072 MQADELQE
+1072 MQADELKE
-1080 KMDSVKPDSKSYEE
+1080 KLADANLDPTSAEKYKEQLAEINTQIDEAK
-1094 WNNQLKEVNEKIE
+1094 NNINDTNISALIDQYTEAAQTYGNLLDQQGTISEQQLKTAE
-1107 NIKGNIDSTDVDA
+1107 DA
-1120 LVDAYEKAK
+1120 FNK
-1129 DAVDQMNSQ
+1129 S
-1138 GGTFDGQADELQS
+1138 
-1151 ALDKAADNL
+1151 ADNL

-1198 AAQDKLADLNT
+1198 TAQDKLADLNT

-1255 SEDKLSQ
+1255 SEDKLAQ
-1262 TKDTVTDIANIL
+1262 TQDTVTDIANIL
-1274 LTPYTLDLNTTEA
+1274 LTPYTLQLDNTEA
-1287 MTRLGNVKE
+1287 MDKLGTVRD
-1296 LMNQISETTITAPV
+1296 LMNQISETTITV
-1310 PSVPKSYA
+1310 PTPNISTPSSSQPYKPGKSYA
-1318 ERITTGTIG
+1318 ERNG
-1327 TGSANAAGTNGGLAR
+1327 TGFTGLSVARAAGTNGGLVK

-1374 VNLPRDAI
+1374 VNLPKDAI

-1401 GMAMAEGNAYD
+1401 GMAMAEGNAYALTS
-1412 EGVGTI
+1412 GTI
-1418 TGGGY
+1418 TGGGNK
-1423 IPKNNPATSTTFQ
+1423 PENNPATSTTFQ

-1446 TATEVAQKNLE
+1446 TATEAAQKNLE

-1484 ESIKDSLESEQKTLD
+1484 ESIKDSLESEQKILD
-1499 GIVKTITARI
+1499 GIVKTVTARI

-1634 LRQKEHEDAQ
+1634 LRQKEQEDAQ

-1842 KTTKSSSTSNHATG
+1842 KTTKSSSTSSHATG

-1910 EAFVESAILKRM
+1910 DAFVESAILKRM
-1922 GNVNAELTSAGSS
+1922 GNVNAELASAGSS

>member
-1 MNLFNLVGTGQD
+1 MNLFNLFGTGND
-13 LSTGAFVT
+13 LNTGTFLT
-21 VNGKQWKESLN
+21 LNGKRAKDSIEDFRKAFS
-32 DLVQVFKEANNLGA
+32 EANDMGV
-46 TKKGTVLSWLAGNFN
+46 TKKGTLFSWLTGNFN
-61 KDYDFVKDLNA
+61 NDYDFVKDLDA
-72 DTEALQKFMEVYNA
+72 DTEALKKFKDAYTN
-86 QDPTK
+86 K
-91 KDKGAA
+91 KNSST
-97 FNATLTNSSVI
+97 FNKKKESFDATLKNSSVI

-118 ASISVQN
+118 ASISVEN
-125 FFSSVTG
+125 FFRSVTG
-132 VGKLTNALKGI
+132 AGKLTNALKGI
-143 GMQMLVTFGQM
+143 GLQMLTT
-154 AAVWAVSEVFNLIGK
+154 AAQAAAIWAITEGFKLLVNWVDKLYRSGE
-169 GINYLAH
+169 
-176 YDDIAKETMEE
+176 IAKEKMEE
-187 SRKAYQDTTD
+187 SKKTYQDTTD

-205 LGENNKR
+205 LEENKKR
-212 IAEIKAQGTIS
+212 IAEINGQDVIT
-223 YTDQRE
+223 YTDKQE
-229 LKKLQTANDKL
+229 LEKLETANTRL
-240 DRQIQLKEH
+240 ERQIELKEH
-249 LAEIEAKQAV
+249 LAEMQAKEAV
-259 NDTIDSFNANYGKD
+259 NDAVNSFNENYGED
-273 YFWGDFNL
+273 YFGD
-281 NKASRNFLGVESFG
+281 G
-295 EWESYERR
+295 
-303 FNDMFDMNSN
+303 FDLDKKGPTDFINYKGLFDSI
-313 RYVGADEFAETI
+313 RPDEFGDKI
-325 LNETNDV
+325 LERSNDI

-343 EKVDTFN
+343 DKIDKYD
-350 QKAAEAKTA
+350 QMAAV
-359 DAAQEW
+359 AATPDEEQTW
-365 LDKAELYQTQ
+365 LKQAELYQTQ

-396 LDLIGYDNLTETQ
+396 LDLVGFDNLTSTQ
-409 QVVYRQIESALKY
+409 KKIYNQIESALKY

-437 NDSKYADVVSK
+437 NDSKYANVVTW
-448 LKDAPESSAKALS
+448 LKNNSENAAKALND
-461 ALKTQADDSKKSLA
+461 LKTQADAAGKSVT
-475 EMLDVAGNFPDI
+475 EMLDDTQKNK
-487 ASGVDDYRQALKE
+487 LKE
-500 ASEAE
+500 ALGDG
-505 EAVTGTAE
+505 VT
-513 KYGNVSNKNRQIIQ
+513 IDMD
-527 WTAEN
+527 N
-532 LKNYSD
+532 LAD
-538 FVKEQKEPFEEGSF
+538 F
-552 STVVGSSNAFDVGD
+552 
-566 DHELEIA
+566 IA
-573 YTPILQTDD
+573 MMQD
-582 GARPLTSNVLNNYI
+582 
-596 YDLIQKAGEN
+596 
-606 GPWKSEDLLKLDAQG
+606 
-621 LDEEIDGQTVHIKN
+621 
-635 MLAAVEGQI
+635 
-644 LNGAELTAADV
+644 
-655 AAIAGSTA
+655 
-663 EEIAKDWDGATSKYA
+663 
-678 GKSMHDLQI
+678 
-687 PLAKTAEAAEIF
+687 
-699 NTLKDKADAAGV
+699 
-711 SLETLFAMADND
+711 
-723 AFNDLFSG
+723 
-731 NIDIE
+731 
-736 ALKEFIQQME
+736 
-746 AAGFTIEDVINE
+746 AGFTIEDVINE

-820 CLEYVNGTMQVNT
+820 CLKYVNGTMQINT

-965 KAAVEFLVPK
+965 NAAVEFLVPK

-1029 QDFCDAM
+1029 DDFCDAM
-1036 KLTPEMVR
+1036 KLTPDMVR

-1053 GFDWEWD
+1053 GFDWKWD

-1080 KMDSVKPDSKSYEE
+1080 KMDSVKPDSDSYKE
-1094 WNNQLKEVNEKIE
+1094 WNDQLKEVNEKIE
-1107 NIKGNIDSTDVDA
+1107 NIKGNIDNTDVDA
-1120 LVDAYEKAK
+1120 LADAYEKAK

-1138 GGTFDGQADELQS
+1138 GGTFDGQAEELQS

-1262 TKDTVTDIANIL
+1262 TKDTVTDITNML

-1287 MTRLGNVKE
+1287 LGKLGTVRD

-1318 ERITTGTIG
+1318 ERNTTGTTG
-1327 TGSANAAGTNGGLAR
+1327 TGIANAAGTNGGLAR

-1359 HSGKWYTVGEHGAEF
+1359 HSGKWYTVGELGAEF
-1374 VNLPRDAI
+1374 VNLPKDAI

-1412 EGVGTI
+1412 QGVGTI

-1423 IPKNNPATSTTFQ
+1423 IPKNNPATSSTFQ

-1446 TATEVAQKNLE
+1446 TATEAAQKNLE

-1778 EKILGQ
+1778 EKILEQ
-1784 RTDVLDDFKNHYID
+1784 RTDVLDNFKNHYID

-1804 EKTAEINDLSLKI
+1804 EKTAEINDLNLKI

>member
-1 MNLFNLVGTGQD
+1 MNLFNLFGTGND
-13 LSTGAFVT
+13 LNTGTFLT
-21 VNGKQWKESLN
+21 LNGKRAKDSIEDFRKAFS
-32 DLVQVFKEANNLGA
+32 EANLLGG
-46 TKKGTVLSWLAGNFN
+46 TKKGILFSWLTGNFN
-61 KDYDFVKDLNA
+61 NDYDLAKDLDN
-72 DTEALQKFMEVYNA
+72 DVVALQAFIEAVKNGA
-86 QDPTK
+86 TPTDAI
-91 KDKGAA
+91 KDNLKDA
-97 FNATLTNSSVI
+97 SVV
-108 LQDFVNHTDD
+108 LQDFVAHTDK
-118 ASISVQN
+118 ANISVEN

-132 VGKLTNALKGI
+132 YKNAITALKGF
-143 GMQMLVTFGQM
+143 GMQFLVTAGQM
-154 AAVWAVSEVFNLIGK
+154 VAVWAISKAIDLAVEAVN
-169 GINYLAH
+169 NYVNRVE
-176 YDDIAKETMEE
+176 IAKDKMES
-187 SRKAYQDTTD
+187 SRKAYQDTTN
-197 EIKSLNDE
+197 EIESLNSE
-205 LGENNKR
+205 LEENSKR
-212 IAEIKAQGTIS
+212 IAEIKSQGTIS
-223 YTDQRE
+223 YTEQQE

-240 DRQIQLKEH
+240 DHQLLVKEQLAKVNAKEAANDAQDLYDKEFGNSNYDVSTVNSAEVNHKLNSAMAAFFDITNLRDAKSAVEMLAGDESDIATYIKSIDLLNQKLKEAQEGFDRNIQNGTGYLRFENQIQ
-249 LAEIEAKQAV
+249 
-259 NDTIDSFNANYGKD
+259 Y
-273 YFWGDFNL
+273 
-281 NKASRNFLGVESFG
+281 
-295 EWESYERR
+295 
-303 FNDMFDMNSN
+303 
-313 RYVGADEFAETI
+313 
-325 LNETNDV
+325 
-332 REYSAAIDYLN
+332 YSAMIDEIN
-343 EKVDTFN
+343 EKLIDQATDLEAI
-350 QKAAEAKTA
+350 KAAF
-359 DAAQEW
+359 
-365 LDKAELYQTQ
+365 
-375 LEKINQGI
+375 
-383 LDQAD
+383 D
-388 DLETYKET
+388 D
-396 LDLIGYDNLTETQ
+396 IGYDNLTSKQKRT
-409 QVVYRQIESALKY
+409 Y
-422 DYMKADPASWFEQNF
+422 DDIQKQLTVIYKQTDPAGWFEQNF

-448 LKDAPESSAKALS
+448 LKEDPEGAGKALI
-461 ALKTQADDSKKSLA
+461 ALNTQAENSGKSLG
-475 EMLDVAGNFPDI
+475 EMLDI
-487 ASGVDDYRQALKE
+487 AKKFFGVTSEFDDYSQALK
-500 ASEAE
+500 
-505 EAVTGTAE
+505 
-513 KYGNVSNKNRQIIQ
+513 
-527 WTAEN
+527 
-532 LKNYSD
+532 
-538 FVKEQKEPFEEGSF
+538 
-552 STVVGSSNAFDVGD
+552 
-566 DHELEIA
+566 
-573 YTPILQTDD
+573 
-582 GARPLTSNVLNNYI
+582 
-596 YDLIQKAGEN
+596 
-606 GPWKSEDLLKLDAQG
+606 DA
-621 LDEEIDGQTVHIKN
+621 
-635 MLAAVEGQI
+635 
-644 LNGAELTAADV
+644 
-655 AAIAGSTA
+655 
-663 EEIAKDWDGATSKYA
+663 
-678 GKSMHDLQI
+678 
-687 PLAKTAEAAEIF
+687 
-699 NTLKDKADAAGV
+699 KDKADAAGV
-711 SLETLFAMADND
+711 SLGALFNIADNES
-723 AFNDLFSG
+723 FRNLFSSG
-731 NIDIE
+731 IDLDLL
-736 ALKEFIQQME
+736 AEFIKYMQD
-746 AAGFTIEDVINE
+746 AGFAVEDVITE
-758 LESLSKAGVEANSVT
+758 LKSFSQAGVEANSVT

-820 CLEYVNGTMQVNT
+820 CLEYVNGTMQINT
-833 EKAKKLTDKKI
+833 EKAKELTDKKI

-912 VLYSQ
+912 LLYSQ
-917 LVQVSGAYQDWL
+917 LVQVSGAYQDWM

-937 GTMYN
+937 GTMYD

-990 KYLTDDSKGITN
+990 KYLTDDSKGVTN

-1072 MQADELQE
+1072 MQADELKE
-1080 KMDSVKPDSKSYEE
+1080 KLADANLDPTSAEKYKEQLAEINTQIDEAK
-1094 WNNQLKEVNEKIE
+1094 NNINDTNISALIDQYTEAAQTYGNLLDQQGTISEQQLKTAE
-1107 NIKGNIDSTDVDA
+1107 DA
-1120 LVDAYEKAK
+1120 FNK
-1129 DAVDQMNSQ
+1129 S
-1138 GGTFDGQADELQS
+1138 
-1151 ALDKAADNL
+1151 ADNL

-1174 AEKTVDD
+1174 AEKTVND

-1198 AAQDKLADLNT
+1198 TAQDKLADLNT

-1250 VETDD
+1250 VKTDD

-1262 TKDTVTDIANIL
+1262 TKDTVTDIANML

-1287 MTRLGNVKE
+1287 LTKLGTVAE
-1296 LMNQISETTITAPV
+1296 LMNQISETTITAPTPNIST
-1310 PSVPKSYA
+1310 PSSSQPYKPGKSYA
-1318 ERITTGTIG
+1318 ERNGAGSTGI
-1327 TGSANAAGTNGGLAR
+1327 SAAHAAGTNGGLAR

-1374 VNLPRDAI
+1374 VNLPKDAI

-1401 GMAMAEGNAYD
+1401 GMAMAEGNAYALTS
-1412 EGVGTI
+1412 GTI
-1418 TGGGY
+1418 TGGGNK
-1423 IPKNNPATSTTFQ
+1423 PENNPATSTTFQ

-1446 TATEVAQKNLE
+1446 TATEAAQKNLE

-1559 DDSYQPRIDAL
+1559 EDSYQPRIDAL

-1634 LRQKEHEDAQ
+1634 LRQKEQEDAQ

-1842 KTTKSSSTSNHATG
+1842 KTTKSSSTSSHATG

-1922 GNVNAELTSAGSS
+1922 GNVNAELASAGSS

>member
-1 MNLFNLVGTGQD
+1 MFGTGND
-13 LSTGAFVT
+13 LNTGSFVT
-21 VNGKQWKESLN
+21 LNGKRWRESIS
-32 DLVQVFKEANNLGA
+32 DLKKALAEANDMGV
-46 TKKGTVLSWLAGNFN
+46 TKKGTVLSWLTGNFN
-61 KDYDFVKDLNA
+61 NDYDLAKNLDSDTKALQAFNKEFEKSHNKNTALKKLEGASVTLQEFAKNA
-72 DTEALQKFMEVYNA
+72 DE
-86 QDPTK
+86 
-91 KDKGAA
+91 G
-97 FNATLTNSSVI
+97 TLS
-108 LQDFVNHTDD
+108 LK
-118 ASISVQN
+118 N

-132 VGKLTNALKGI
+132 AGKLTNAIKGI
-143 GMQMLVTFGQM
+143 GLQMLTT
-154 AAVWAVSEVFNLIGK
+154 AAQTAAIWAITEGFRLVVNAIK
-169 GINYLAH
+169 DYINRAE
-176 YDDIAKETMEE
+176 IAKEKMEN
-187 SRKAYQDTTD
+187 SKKAYQDTTD

-205 LGENNKR
+205 LEQNKER
-212 IAEIKAQGTIS
+212 MAEINGQDVIT
-223 YTDQRE
+223 YTDQKE
-229 LKKLQTANDKL
+229 LNKLETANTRL
-240 DRQIQLKEH
+240 ERQIELKEH
-249 LAEIEAKQAV
+249 LAEIEARDA
-259 NDTIDSFNANYGKD
+259 ANKT
-273 YFWGDFNL
+273 
-281 NKASRNFLGVESFG
+281 VESFKENYGLDYFG
-295 EWESYERR
+295 EG
-303 FNDMFDMNSN
+303 FDFDKKGPNVFTNYKELFDKINPNS
-313 RYVGADEFAETI
+313 FAEKV
-325 LNETNDV
+325 LERSNDI

-343 EKVDTFN
+343 ENIDTFN
-350 QKAAEAKTA
+350 KRAKEAETA
-359 DAAQEW
+359 YEAQNW
-365 LDKAELYQTQ
+365 LDKAEVYQTQ

-396 LDLIGYDNLTETQ
+396 LDLVGYDNLTSTQ
-409 QVVYRQIESALKY
+409 QSIYNQIEDALKY

-437 NDSKYADVVSK
+437 NNSKYANVVTW
-448 LKDAPESSAKALS
+448 LKNNSENAAKALND
-461 ALKTQADDSKKSLA
+461 LKTQADAAGKSVT
-475 EMLDVAGNFPDI
+475 EMLDDTQKNK
-487 ASGVDDYRQALKE
+487 LKE
-500 ASEAE
+500 ALGDG
-505 EAVTGTAE
+505 VT
-513 KYGNVSNKNRQIIQ
+513 IDMD
-527 WTAEN
+527 N
-532 LKNYSD
+532 LAD
-538 FVKEQKEPFEEGSF
+538 F
-552 STVVGSSNAFDVGD
+552 
-566 DHELEIA
+566 IA
-573 YTPILQTDD
+573 MM
-582 GARPLTSNVLNNYI
+582 
-596 YDLIQKAGEN
+596 
-606 GPWKSEDLLKLDAQG
+606 ED
-621 LDEEIDGQTVHIKN
+621 
-635 MLAAVEGQI
+635 
-644 LNGAELTAADV
+644 
-655 AAIAGSTA
+655 
-663 EEIAKDWDGATSKYA
+663 
-678 GKSMHDLQI
+678 
-687 PLAKTAEAAEIF
+687 
-699 NTLKDKADAAGV
+699 
-711 SLETLFAMADND
+711 
-723 AFNDLFSG
+723 
-731 NIDIE
+731 
-736 ALKEFIQQME
+736 
-746 AAGFTIEDVINE
+746 AGFSIEDVITE
-758 LESLSKAGVEANSVT
+758 LKSLNQTGVEAHSVT
-773 IDADTAVKNVTTTI
+773 IDADTAVKKVTTTI

-912 VLYSQ
+912 LLYSQ

-942 DAIKAYDA
+942 DAIQAYDA

-965 KAAVEFLVPK
+965 KAAVEFLVPD

-1002 FLNDAVKAGLMEEDS
+1002 FLNDAVKAGLMEADS
-1017 SGYVAIAGKKTI
+1017 SGYVTIAGKKTI
-1029 QDFCDAM
+1029 DDFCDAL
-1036 KLTPEMVR
+1036 KLTPDMVR

-1053 GFDWEWD
+1053 GFDFNWE

-1080 KMDSVKPDSKSYEE
+1080 KMNSVKPDSDSYKE
-1094 WNNQLKEVNEKIE
+1094 WNDQLKEVNEKIE

-1120 LVDAYEKAK
+1120 LVDAYKQAK
-1129 DAVDQMNSQ
+1129 DLVDKANKQ
-1138 GGTFDGQADELQS
+1138 GDLPGKRAEVLQS

-1198 AAQDKLADLNT
+1198 EAQDKLTDLNT

-1224 YAQGLEDAGKSTEE
+1224 YAEGLEDAGKSTDE

-1250 VETDD
+1250 VKTDD

-1262 TKDTVTDIANIL
+1262 TQDTVTDIANIL
-1274 LTPYTLDLNTTEA
+1274 LTPYTLQVDNTEA
-1287 MTRLGNVKE
+1287 LEKLDTVAE
-1296 LMNQISETTITAPV
+1296 LMNQISETTITV
-1310 PSVPKSYA
+1310 PTPNISTSSSSQPYKPGKSYA
-1318 ERITTGTIG
+1318 ERNG
-1327 TGSANAAGTNGGLAR
+1327 TGFTGLSVAHAAGTNGGLTR

-1374 VNLPRDAI
+1374 VNLPKDAI

-1401 GMAMAEGNAYD
+1401 GMAMAEGNAYNQ
-1412 EGVGTI
+1412 GVGTI

-1446 TATEVAQKNLE
+1446 TATEAAQKNLE

-1784 RTDVLDDFKNHYID
+1784 RTDVLDNFKNHYID

-1922 GNVNAELTSAGSS
+1922 ENVNAELASAGSS

>member
-1 MNLFNLVGTGQD
+1 MFGTGED
-13 LSTGAFVT
+13 LNTGAFVT
-21 VNGKQWKESLN
+21 LNGKRFSESIS
-32 DLVQVFKEANNLGA
+32 DI
-46 TKKGTVLSWLAGNFN
+46 KKALSEVDSMGTSKTGTVLSWLMGNFN
-61 KDYDFVKDLNA
+61 KDYDFVKDLTA
-72 DTEALQKFMEVYNA
+72 DTFALQKFKAAYET
-86 QDPTK
+86 PTSK
-91 KDKGAA
+91 TYGDKGAS
-97 FNATLTNSSVI
+97 FDKTLKNSSVI

-125 FFSSVTG
+125 FFRSVTG
-132 VGKLTNALKGI
+132 AGKLTNAIKGI
-143 GMQMLVTFGQM
+143 GLQMLTT
-154 AAVWAVSEVFNLIGK
+154 AAQAAAIWAITEGFRLVVNAVQDYVNRVE
-169 GINYLAH
+169 
-176 YDDIAKETMEE
+176 IAKDKMES
-187 SRKAYQDTTD
+187 SRKAYQDTTN
-197 EIKSLNDE
+197 EIESLNSE
-205 LGENNKR
+205 LEENNKR
-212 IAEIKAQGTIS
+212 IAEIKSQGTIS
-223 YTDQRE
+223 YTEQQE

-240 DRQIQLKEH
+240 DHQLLVKEQ
-249 LAEIEAKQAV
+249 LAKVNAKQAA
-259 NDTIDSFNANYGKD
+259 NDAQDLYDK
-273 YFWGDFNL
+273 
-281 NKASRNFLGVESFG
+281 EFG
-295 EWESYERR
+295 
-303 FNDMFDMNSN
+303 NSN
-313 RYVGADEFAETI
+313 YDVSTVNSAEVNHKLSSAMASFFDITNFRDAKSAVEMLAGDESDIATYLKSIDLLNQKLKEAQEGFDRNIQNGTWYQRYEDQI
-325 LNETNDV
+325 QY
-332 REYSAAIDYLN
+332 YSAMIDGVN
-343 EKVDTFN
+343 EKLIDQATDLEAI
-350 QKAAEAKTA
+350 KAAF
-359 DAAQEW
+359 
-365 LDKAELYQTQ
+365 
-375 LEKINQGI
+375 
-383 LDQAD
+383 D
-388 DLETYKET
+388 D
-396 LDLIGYDNLTETQ
+396 IGYDNLTSKQKRT
-409 QVVYRQIESALKY
+409 Y
-422 DYMKADPASWFEQNF
+422 DNIQKQLAVIYKQTDPASWFEQNF
-437 NDSKYADVVSK
+437 NDSKYADVVTW
-448 LKDAPESSAKALS
+448 LKNNSENAAKALND
-461 ALKTQADDSKKSLA
+461 LKTQADAAGKSVT
-475 EMLDVAGNFPDI
+475 EMLDDTQKNK
-487 ASGVDDYRQALKE
+487 LKE
-500 ASEAE
+500 ALGDG
-505 EAVTGTAE
+505 VT
-513 KYGNVSNKNRQIIQ
+513 IDMD
-527 WTAEN
+527 N
-532 LKNYSD
+532 LAD
-538 FVKEQKEPFEEGSF
+538 F
-552 STVVGSSNAFDVGD
+552 
-566 DHELEIA
+566 IA
-573 YTPILQTDD
+573 MMQD
-582 GARPLTSNVLNNYI
+582 
-596 YDLIQKAGEN
+596 
-606 GPWKSEDLLKLDAQG
+606 
-621 LDEEIDGQTVHIKN
+621 
-635 MLAAVEGQI
+635 
-644 LNGAELTAADV
+644 
-655 AAIAGSTA
+655 
-663 EEIAKDWDGATSKYA
+663 
-678 GKSMHDLQI
+678 
-687 PLAKTAEAAEIF
+687 
-699 NTLKDKADAAGV
+699 
-711 SLETLFAMADND
+711 
-723 AFNDLFSG
+723 
-731 NIDIE
+731 
-736 ALKEFIQQME
+736 
-746 AAGFTIEDVINE
+746 AGFTIEDVINE
-758 LESLSKAGVEANSVT
+758 LESLNKAGVEANSVT

-820 CLEYVNGTMQVNT
+820 CLKYVNGTMQVNT
-833 EKAKKLTDKKI
+833 EKAKELTDKKI

-869 SRLNDALK
+869 SRLNEALK
-877 KNNDLSEEQQSTLKE
+877 KNNNLSEEQQSTLKE

-902 KLREQCQNYE
+902 KLREQRQNYE

-917 LVQVSGAYQDWL
+917 LMQVSGAYQDWL

-942 DAIKAYDA
+942 DAIQAYDA

-1072 MQADELQE
+1072 MQADELKE
-1080 KMDSVKPDSKSYEE
+1080 KMDSVEPDSKSYDE
-1094 WNNQLKEVNEKIE
+1094 WNKQLKEVNEKIE

-1138 GGTFDGQADELQS
+1138 GDTFDGQADELQS

-1198 AAQDKLADLNT
+1198 TAQDKLADLNT

-1274 LTPYTLDLNTTEA
+1274 LAPYTLDLNTTEA

-1318 ERITTGTIG
+1318 ERITTGTTG

-1401 GMAMAEGNAYD
+1401 GMAMAEGNAYP
-1412 EGVGTI
+1412 GGSGTVR
-1418 TGGGY
+1418 GGGNK
-1423 IPKNNPATSTTFQ
+1423 PENNPVTSTTFQ

-1446 TATEVAQKNLE
+1446 TATEAAQKNLE

-1559 DDSYQPRIDAL
+1559 EDSYQPRIDAL

-1634 LRQKEHEDAQ
+1634 LRQKEQEDAQ

-1697 LYGANADQMILNMD
+1697 LYGADADQMILNMD

-1752 WEEVADAY
+1752 WEEIADAY

-1784 RTDVLDDFKNHYID
+1784 RTDVLDNFKNHYID

-1804 EKTAEINDLSLKI
+1804 EKTAEINDLNLKI

-1842 KTTKSSSTSNHATG
+1842 KTTKSSSTSSHATG

-1922 GNVNAELTSAGSS
+1922 ENVNAELASAGSS

>member
-13 LSTGAFVT
+13 LNTGAFVT

-32 DLVQVFKEANNLGA
+32 DLVQAFKEANNLGA

-72 DTEALQKFMEVYNA
+72 DTEALQKFMKVYNA

-132 VGKLTNALKGI
+132 ASKLTNALKGI
-143 GMQMLVTFGQM
+143 GLQMLTT
-154 AAVWAVSEVFNLIGK
+154 AAQAAAIWAITEGFRLVVNAIK
-169 GINYLAH
+169 DYINRAE
-176 YDDIAKETMEE
+176 IAKEKMEN
-187 SRKAYQDTTD
+187 SKKAYQDTTD

-205 LGENNKR
+205 LEQNKER
-212 IAEIKAQGTIS
+212 MAEINSQDVIT
-223 YTDQRE
+223 YTDQQE
-229 LKKLQTANDKL
+229 LEKLETANTRL
-240 DRQIQLKEH
+240 ERQIELKEH
-249 LAEIEAKQAV
+249 LAEMQAKEAV
-259 NDTIDSFNANYGKD
+259 NDAVNSFNENYGED
-273 YFWGDFNL
+273 YFGD
-281 NKASRNFLGVESFG
+281 G
-295 EWESYERR
+295 
-303 FNDMFDMNSN
+303 FDLDKKGPTDFINYKGLFDSI
-313 RYVGADEFAETI
+313 RPDEFGDKI
-325 LNETNDV
+325 LERSNDI

-343 EKVDTFN
+343 DKIDKYN
-350 QKAAEAKTA
+350 QMAAV
-359 DAAQEW
+359 AATPDEEQTW
-365 LDKAELYQTQ
+365 LKQAELYQTQ

-396 LDLIGYDNLTETQ
+396 LDLVGFDNLTSTQ
-409 QVVYRQIESALKY
+409 KKIYNQIEDALKY
-422 DYMKADPASWFEQNF
+422 NYMKTDPASWFEQNF

-448 LKDAPESSAKALS
+448 LKEDPEGAGKALI
-461 ALKTQADDSKKSLA
+461 ALNTQAENSGKSLG
-475 EMLDVAGNFPDI
+475 EMLDI
-487 ASGVDDYRQALKE
+487 AKKFFGVTSEFDDYSQALK
-500 ASEAE
+500 
-505 EAVTGTAE
+505 
-513 KYGNVSNKNRQIIQ
+513 
-527 WTAEN
+527 
-532 LKNYSD
+532 
-538 FVKEQKEPFEEGSF
+538 
-552 STVVGSSNAFDVGD
+552 
-566 DHELEIA
+566 
-573 YTPILQTDD
+573 
-582 GARPLTSNVLNNYI
+582 
-596 YDLIQKAGEN
+596 
-606 GPWKSEDLLKLDAQG
+606 DA
-621 LDEEIDGQTVHIKN
+621 
-635 MLAAVEGQI
+635 
-644 LNGAELTAADV
+644 
-655 AAIAGSTA
+655 
-663 EEIAKDWDGATSKYA
+663 
-678 GKSMHDLQI
+678 
-687 PLAKTAEAAEIF
+687 
-699 NTLKDKADAAGV
+699 KDKADAAGV
-711 SLETLFAMADND
+711 SLGALFNIADNES
-723 AFNDLFSG
+723 FRNLFSSG
-731 NIDIE
+731 IDLDLL
-736 ALKEFIQQME
+736 AEFIKYMQD
-746 AAGFTIEDVINE
+746 AGFAVEDVITE
-758 LESLSKAGVEANSVT
+758 LKSFSQAGVEANSVT

-820 CLEYVNGTMQVNT
+820 CLKYVNGTMQINT

-869 SRLNDALK
+869 SRLNDELK
-877 KNNDLSEEQQSTLKE
+877 KNNNLSEEQQSTLKE

-917 LVQVSGAYQDWL
+917 LMQASGAYQDWL

-937 GTMYN
+937 GTMYD
-942 DAIKAYDA
+942 DAIQAYDA

-990 KYLTDDSKGITN
+990 KYLTDDSKGVTN

-1017 SGYVAIAGKKTI
+1017 SGYVTIAGKKTI
-1029 QDFCDAM
+1029 DDFCDAL
-1036 KLTPEMVR
+1036 KLTPDMVR

-1053 GFDWEWD
+1053 GFDFNWD

-1080 KMDSVKPDSKSYEE
+1080 KMDSVKPDSDSYKE
-1094 WNNQLKEVNEKIE
+1094 WNDQLKEVNEKIE
-1107 NIKGNIDSTDVDA
+1107 NIKGNIDNTDVDA

-1138 GGTFDGQADELQS
+1138 GSTFDGQADELQS

-1181 LTQRFNSGDFS
+1181 LTQKFNSGDFS

-1238 ITQTL
+1238 IAQTL

-1262 TKDTVTDIANIL
+1262 TKDTVTDIANML
-1274 LTPYTLDLNTTEA
+1274 LAPYTLDLNTTEA
-1287 MTRLGNVKE
+1287 LTKLGTVRD

-1318 ERITTGTIG
+1318 ERITTGTTG

-1374 VNLPRDAI
+1374 VNLPKDAI

-1401 GMAMAEGNAYD
+1401 GMAMAEGNAYNQ
-1412 EGVGTI
+1412 GVGTI

-1446 TATEVAQKNLE
+1446 TATEAAQKNLE
-1457 RIEAEADAVKEAY
+1457 RIEAEADAIKEAY

-1634 LRQKEHEDAQ
+1634 LREKEQEDAK

-1784 RTDVLDDFKNHYID
+1784 RTDVLDNFKNHYID

-1842 KTTKSSSTSNHATG
+1842 KTTKSSSTSSHATG

-1922 GNVNAELTSAGSS
+1922 GNVNAELASAGSS

-1947 GVNDVENFGRILHQN
+1947 GVNDVENFGHILHQN
-1962 IGSIMAQEFSKR
+1962 ISSIMAQEFSKR

>member
-1 MNLFNLVGTGQD
+1 MGSTKNGILF
-13 LSTGAFVT
+13 A
-21 VNGKQWKESLN
+21 
-32 DLVQVFKEANNLGA
+32 
-46 TKKGTVLSWLAGNFN
+46 WLTGNFD
-61 KDYDFVKDLNA
+61 KDYDIAKNLDTDILAIKRFNAEFEKTGKKADALSKLEGASVTLQEFAKNA
-72 DTEALQKFMEVYNA
+72 DE
-86 QDPTK
+86 
-91 KDKGAA
+91 G
-97 FNATLTNSSVI
+97 TLS
-108 LQDFVNHTDD
+108 LK
-118 ASISVQN
+118 N

-132 VGKLTNALKGI
+132 VGALKNALKGI
-143 GMQMLVTFGQM
+143 GLQMLTT
-154 AAVWAVSEVFNLIGK
+154 AAQAAAIWAISEAFRWAVTQVQNY
-169 GINYLAH
+169 INRAE
-176 YDDIAKETMEE
+176 IAKEKMEN
-187 SRKAYQDTTD
+187 SKKAYQDTTD

-205 LGENNKR
+205 LEQNKER
-212 IAEIKAQGTIS
+212 MAEINGQDVIT
-223 YTDQRE
+223 YTDQQE
-229 LKKLQTANDKL
+229 LEKLKTANTRL
-240 DRQIQLKEH
+240 ERQIELKEH
-249 LAEIEAKQAV
+249 LAEIEARDAA
-259 NDTIDSFNANYGKD
+259 NDT
-273 YFWGDFNL
+273 
-281 NKASRNFLGVESFG
+281 VESFKENYG
-295 EWESYERR
+295 LDYFEEGFDFDKKGPNWLTSYK
-303 FNDMFDMNSN
+303 DVFDKISPNS
-313 RYVGADEFAETI
+313 FAEKV
-325 LNETNDV
+325 LGRSNDI

-343 EKVDTFN
+343 EKIDTFN
-350 QKAAEAKTA
+350 KRAEEAKTA
-359 DAAQEW
+359 DEAQNW
-365 LDKAELYQTQ
+365 LDKAELYNTQ

-396 LDLIGYDNLTETQ
+396 LDLVGFDNLTSTQ
-409 QVVYRQIESALKY
+409 KRIYNQIEDALKY
-422 DYMKADPASWFEQNF
+422 NYMKADPDDWFEQNF
-437 NDSKYADVVSK
+437 NDSKYA
-448 LKDAPESSAKALS
+448 
-461 ALKTQADDSKKSLA
+461 
-475 EMLDVAGNFPDI
+475 
-487 ASGVDDYRQALKE
+487 
-500 ASEAE
+500 
-505 EAVTGTAE
+505 
-513 KYGNVSNKNRQIIQ
+513 
-527 WTAEN
+527 
-532 LKNYSD
+532 
-538 FVKEQKEPFEEGSF
+538 
-552 STVVGSSNAFDVGD
+552 
-566 DHELEIA
+566 
-573 YTPILQTDD
+573 
-582 GARPLTSNVLNNYI
+582 
-596 YDLIQKAGEN
+596 
-606 GPWKSEDLLKLDAQG
+606 
-621 LDEEIDGQTVHIKN
+621 
-635 MLAAVEGQI
+635 
-644 LNGAELTAADV
+644 
-655 AAIAGSTA
+655 
-663 EEIAKDWDGATSKYA
+663 
-678 GKSMHDLQI
+678 
-687 PLAKTAEAAEIF
+687 
-699 NTLKDKADAAGV
+699 AGV
-711 SLETLFAMADND
+711 SLGALFNIADNE
-723 AFNDLFSG
+723 AFNNLFSSG
-731 NIDIE
+731 ID
-736 ALKEFIQQME
+736 LDLLTEFIKYMQD
-746 AAGFTIEDVINE
+746 AGFSIENVITE
-758 LESLSKAGVEANSVT
+758 LESLNQTGVEANSVT

-810 LTDADKDYAD
+810 LTDADKDYTD

-844 EEAKATVRVARS
+844 EEAEATVRVARS

-937 GTMYN
+937 GTMYD

-1017 SGYVAIAGKKTI
+1017 NGYVAIAGKKTI
-1029 QDFCDAM
+1029 DDFCDAM
-1036 KLTPEMVR
+1036 KLTPDMVR

-1053 GFDWEWD
+1053 GFDFNWD

-1072 MQADELQE
+1072 MQADELKE
-1080 KMDSVKPDSKSYEE
+1080 KMDSVKPDSDSYDE

-1138 GGTFDGQADELQS
+1138 GVTFDGQADELQS

-1262 TKDTVTDIANIL
+1262 TQDTVTDIANIL
-1274 LTPYTLDLNTTEA
+1274 LTPYTLQVDNTEA
-1287 MTRLGNVKE
+1287 MTKLGNVKE
-1296 LMNQISETTITAPV
+1296 LMNQISETTITV
-1310 PSVPKSYA
+1310 PTPNISTPSSSQPYKPGKSYA
-1318 ERITTGTIG
+1318 ERNG
-1327 TGSANAAGTNGGLAR
+1327 TGFTGLSVARAAGTNGGLVK

-1374 VNLPRDAI
+1374 VNLPKDAI

-1401 GMAMAEGNAYD
+1401 GMAMAEGNAYALTS
-1412 EGVGTI
+1412 GTI

-1423 IPKNNPATSTTFQ
+1423 IPKDNPATSTTFQ

-1446 TATEVAQKNLE
+1446 TATEAAQKNLE

-1484 ESIKDSLESEQKTLD
+1484 ESIKDSLESEQKILD
-1499 GIVKTITARI
+1499 GIVKTVTARI

-1529 EKNNLDAAM
+1529 EKSNLDAAM

-1697 LYGANADQMILNMD
+1697 LYGADADQMILNMD

-1740 KLIDQLEDYKSK
+1740 KLIDQLEEYKSK

-1922 GNVNAELTSAGSS
+1922 ENVNAELASAGSS

>member
-1 MNLFNLVGTGQD
+1 MNLFNLFGTGND
-13 LSTGAFVT
+13 LNTGSFIT
-21 VNGKQWKESLN
+21 LNGKKVKESIA
-32 DLVQVFKEANNLGA
+32 DIKKAYAEADNLGIS
-46 TKKGTVLSWLAGNFN
+46 KNGTLLSWLMGNFN
-61 KDYDFVKDLNA
+61 KDYDLAKELDS
-72 DTEALQKFMEVYNA
+72 DTVALQKFIAEVANGK
-86 QDPTK
+86 TK
-91 KDKGAA
+91 ADAMDE
-97 FNATLTNSSVI
+97 TLSNSSI
-108 LQDFVNHTDD
+108 ALQDYVKNLGDGK
-118 ASISVQN
+118 ASIKD
-125 FFSSVTG
+125 FFSSITG
-132 VGKLTNALKGI
+132 STKATTALKSLGK
-143 GMQMLVTFGQM
+143 QFLVTAGQM
-154 AAVWAVSEVFNLIGK
+154 VAVWAISKAVDLAVEAVN
-169 GINYLAH
+169 NYVNRVE
-176 YDDIAKETMEE
+176 IAKDKMEE
-187 SRKAYQDTTD
+187 SRKAYQDSTN
-197 EIKSLNDE
+197 EIESLNSE
-205 LGENNKR
+205 LEENSKR
-212 IAEIKAQGTIS
+212 IAEIKSQGTIS
-223 YTDQRE
+223 YTEQQE
-229 LKKLQTANDKL
+229 LEKLQTANDKL
-240 DRQIQLKEH
+240 EHQLLVKEQ
-249 LAEIEAKQAV
+249 LAKVNAKQAA
-259 NDTIDSFNANYGKD
+259 NDAQDLY
-273 YFWGDFNL
+273 
-281 NKASRNFLGVESFG
+281 NKEFG
-295 EWESYERR
+295 
-303 FNDMFDMNSN
+303 NSN
-313 RYVGADEFAETI
+313 YDVSTVDSAEVNHKLSSAMASFASITNLRDAESAVEMLAGDESDIATYIKSIDLLNQKIKEAQEGFDRNIQNGTGYQRYENQI
-325 LNETNDV
+325 QY
-332 REYSAAIDYLN
+332 YSAMIDGIN
-343 EKVDTFN
+343 EKLIDQATDLEAI
-350 QKAAEAKTA
+350 KAAF
-359 DAAQEW
+359 
-365 LDKAELYQTQ
+365 
-375 LEKINQGI
+375 
-383 LDQAD
+383 D
-388 DLETYKET
+388 D
-396 LDLIGYDNLTETQ
+396 IGYDNLTSKQKRT
-409 QVVYRQIESALKY
+409 Y
-422 DYMKADPASWFEQNF
+422 DDIQKQLTVIYKQTDPAGWFEQNF
-437 NDSKYADVVSK
+437 NDSKYADVVTW
-448 LKDAPESSAKALS
+448 LKGNSENAAKALND
-461 ALKTQADDSKKSLA
+461 LKTQADDSKKSLA

-663 EEIAKDWDGATSKYA
+663 EEISKDWDGATSEYA

-699 NTLKDKADAAGV
+699 NTLKDKADEAGV

-746 AAGFTIEDVINE
+746 DAGFTIEDVINE

-912 VLYSQ
+912 LLYSQ

-942 DAIKAYDA
+942 DAIQAYDA

-975 SVDENAVQQYVDTLK
+975 SVDENAVQQYVNTLK

-1036 KLTPEMVR
+1036 KLTPDMVR

-1053 GFDWEWD
+1053 GFDFNWD

-1072 MQADELQE
+1072 MQADELRE
-1080 KMDSVKPDSKSYEE
+1080 KMDSVEPDSDSYKE
-1094 WNNQLKEVNEKIE
+1094 WNDQLKEVNEKIE

-1274 LTPYTLDLNTTEA
+1274 LAPYTLDLNTTEA
-1287 MTRLGNVKE
+1287 MTKLGNVKE

-1401 GMAMAEGNAYD
+1401 GMAMAEGNAYAQ
-1412 EGVGTI
+1412 GVGTI

-1446 TATEVAQKNLE
+1446 TATEAAQKNLE

-1832 KEKKAAQAEV
+1832 KKKKAAQAEV
-1842 KTTKSSSTSNHATG
+1842 KTTKSSSTSSHATG

-1922 GNVNAELTSAGSS
+1922 GNVNAELASAGSS

>member
-1 MNLFNLVGTGQD
+1 MNLFNLWGTGQD
-13 LSTGAFVT
+13 LNNGSFITL
-21 VNGKQWKESLN
+21 NGKALEDSIADIEKALTKAESLGSS
-32 DLVQVFKEANNLGA
+32 K
-46 TKKGTVLSWLAGNFN
+46 TGTVISWLMGNFN
-61 KDYDFVKDLNA
+61 KDYDLAKDLTA
-72 DTEALQKFMEVYNA
+72 DTFALQKFKAAYQNGDSKEVA
-86 QDPTK
+86 F
-91 KDKGAA
+91 DK
-97 FNATLTNSSVI
+97 TLKNSSVI

-125 FFSSVTG
+125 FFSYVTG
-132 VGKLTNALKGI
+132 AEKLTNAIKDI

-154 AAVWAVSEVFNLIGK
+154 AAVWAITEGFRLAVNAIK
-169 GINYLAH
+169 DYINRAE
-176 YDDIAKETMEE
+176 IAKEKMEN
-187 SRKAYQDTTD
+187 SKKAYQDTTD

-205 LGENNKR
+205 LEQNKER
-212 IAEIKAQGTIS
+212 MAEINSQDVIT
-223 YTDQRE
+223 YTDQQE
-229 LKKLQTANDKL
+229 LEKLETANTRL
-240 DRQIQLKEH
+240 ERQIELKEH
-249 LAEIEAKQAV
+249 LAEIEAKQAA
-259 NDTIDSFNANYGKD
+259 NDT
-273 YFWGDFNL
+273 
-281 NKASRNFLGVESFG
+281 VESFKENYGLDYFG
-295 EWESYERR
+295 E
-303 FNDMFDMNSN
+303 DFDFDKKGPNVFAN
-313 RYVGADEFAETI
+313 YKEVFDKIKPDEFAEKV
-325 LNETNDV
+325 LERSNDI

-343 EKVDTFN
+343 EHIDTFN
-350 QKAAEAKTA
+350 KRAKEAETAYEAQNWLNKAN
-359 DAAQEW
+359 Q
-365 LDKAELYQTQ
+365 YQTQ

-396 LDLIGYDNLTETQ
+396 LDLVGYDNLTSTQ
-409 QVVYRQIESALKY
+409 KRIYNQIEDALKY

-437 NDSKYADVVSK
+437 NDSKYANVVTW
-448 LKDAPESSAKALS
+448 LKNNSENAAKALND
-461 ALKTQADDSKKSLA
+461 LKTQADAAGKSVT
-475 EMLDVAGNFPDI
+475 EMLDDTQKNK
-487 ASGVDDYRQALKE
+487 LKE
-500 ASEAE
+500 ALGDG
-505 EAVTGTAE
+505 VT
-513 KYGNVSNKNRQIIQ
+513 IDMD
-527 WTAEN
+527 N
-532 LKNYSD
+532 LAD
-538 FVKEQKEPFEEGSF
+538 F
-552 STVVGSSNAFDVGD
+552 
-566 DHELEIA
+566 IA
-573 YTPILQTDD
+573 MMQD
-582 GARPLTSNVLNNYI
+582 
-596 YDLIQKAGEN
+596 
-606 GPWKSEDLLKLDAQG
+606 
-621 LDEEIDGQTVHIKN
+621 
-635 MLAAVEGQI
+635 
-644 LNGAELTAADV
+644 
-655 AAIAGSTA
+655 
-663 EEIAKDWDGATSKYA
+663 
-678 GKSMHDLQI
+678 
-687 PLAKTAEAAEIF
+687 
-699 NTLKDKADAAGV
+699 
-711 SLETLFAMADND
+711 
-723 AFNDLFSG
+723 
-731 NIDIE
+731 
-736 ALKEFIQQME
+736 
-746 AAGFTIEDVINE
+746 AGFTIEDVINE
-758 LESLSKAGVEANSVT
+758 LESLNKAGVEANSVT

-820 CLEYVNGTMQVNT
+820 CLEYVNGTMQINT
-833 EKAKKLTDKKI
+833 EKAKELTDKKI

-917 LVQVSGAYQDWL
+917 LMQASGAYQDWL

-990 KYLTDDSKGITN
+990 KYLTDDSKGVTN

-1072 MQADELQE
+1072 MQADELKE
-1080 KMDSVKPDSKSYEE
+1080 KLADANLDPTSAEKYKEQLAEINTQIDEAK
-1094 WNNQLKEVNEKIE
+1094 NNINDTNISALIDQYTEAAQTYGNLLDQQGTISEQQLKTAE
-1107 NIKGNIDSTDVDA
+1107 DA
-1120 LVDAYEKAK
+1120 FNK
-1129 DAVDQMNSQ
+1129 S
-1138 GGTFDGQADELQS
+1138 
-1151 ALDKAADNL
+1151 ADNL

-1174 AEKTVDD
+1174 AEKTVND

-1198 AAQDKLADLNT
+1198 TAQDKLADLNT

-1250 VETDD
+1250 VKTDD

-1262 TKDTVTDIANIL
+1262 TKDTVTDIANML

-1287 MTRLGNVKE
+1287 LTKLGTVAE
-1296 LMNQISETTITAPV
+1296 LMNQISETTITV
-1310 PSVPKSYA
+1310 PTPSSSQPYKPGKSYA
-1318 ERITTGTIG
+1318 ERNGAGSTGIST
-1327 TGSANAAGTNGGLAR
+1327 AHAAGTNGGLAR

-1374 VNLPRDAI
+1374 VNLPKDAI

-1401 GMAMAEGNAYD
+1401 GMAMAEGNAYPGGSD
-1412 EGVGTI
+1412 TVR
-1418 TGGGY
+1418 GGGNK
-1423 IPKNNPATSTTFQ
+1423 PENNPVTSTTFQ

-1446 TATEVAQKNLE
+1446 TATEAAQKNLE

-1634 LRQKEHEDAQ
+1634 LRQKEQEDAQ

-1778 EKILGQ
+1778 EKILEQ
-1784 RTDVLDDFKNHYID
+1784 RTDVLDNFKNHYID

-1804 EKTAEINDLSLKI
+1804 EKTAEINDLNLKI

-1842 KTTKSSSTSNHATG
+1842 KTTKSSSTSSHATG

-1962 IGSIMAQEFSKR
+1962 ISSIMAQEFSKR

>member
-1 MNLFNLVGTGQD
+1 MNLFNLFGTGND
-13 LSTGAFVT
+13 LNTGTFLT
-21 VNGKQWKESLN
+21 LNGKRAKDSIEDFRKAFS
-32 DLVQVFKEANNLGA
+32 EANLLGG
-46 TKKGTVLSWLAGNFN
+46 TKKGILFSWLTGNFN
-61 KDYDFVKDLNA
+61 NDYDLAKDLDN
-72 DTEALQKFMEVYNA
+72 DVVALQAFIEAVKNGA
-86 QDPTK
+86 TPTDAI
-91 KDKGAA
+91 KDNLKDA
-97 FNATLTNSSVI
+97 SVV
-108 LQDFVNHTDD
+108 LQDFVAHTDK
-118 ASISVQN
+118 ANISVEN

-132 VGKLTNALKGI
+132 YKNAITALKGF
-143 GMQMLVTFGQM
+143 GMQFLVTAGQM
-154 AAVWAVSEVFNLIGK
+154 VAVWAISKAIDLAVEAVN
-169 GINYLAH
+169 NYVNRVE
-176 YDDIAKETMEE
+176 IAKDKMES
-187 SRKAYQDTTD
+187 SRKAYQDTTN
-197 EIKSLNDE
+197 EIESLNSE
-205 LGENNKR
+205 LEENSKR
-212 IAEIKAQGTIS
+212 IAEIKSQGTIS
-223 YTDQRE
+223 YTEQQE

-240 DRQIQLKEH
+240 DHQLLVKEQLAKVNAKEAANDAQDLYDKEFGNSNYDVSTVNSAEVNHKLNSAMAAFFDITNLRDAKSAVEMLAGDESDIATYIKSIDLLNQKLKEAQEGFDRNIQNGTGYLRFENQIQ
-249 LAEIEAKQAV
+249 
-259 NDTIDSFNANYGKD
+259 Y
-273 YFWGDFNL
+273 
-281 NKASRNFLGVESFG
+281 
-295 EWESYERR
+295 
-303 FNDMFDMNSN
+303 
-313 RYVGADEFAETI
+313 
-325 LNETNDV
+325 
-332 REYSAAIDYLN
+332 YSAMIDEIN
-343 EKVDTFN
+343 EKLIDQATDLEAI
-350 QKAAEAKTA
+350 KAAF
-359 DAAQEW
+359 
-365 LDKAELYQTQ
+365 
-375 LEKINQGI
+375 
-383 LDQAD
+383 D
-388 DLETYKET
+388 D
-396 LDLIGYDNLTETQ
+396 IGYDNLTSKQKRT
-409 QVVYRQIESALKY
+409 Y
-422 DYMKADPASWFEQNF
+422 DNIQKQLTVIYKQTDPAGWFEQNF

-448 LKDAPESSAKALS
+448 LKEDPEGAGKALI
-461 ALKTQADDSKKSLA
+461 ALNTQAENSGKSLG
-475 EMLDVAGNFPDI
+475 EMLDI
-487 ASGVDDYRQALKE
+487 AKKFFGVTSEFDDYSQALK
-500 ASEAE
+500 
-505 EAVTGTAE
+505 
-513 KYGNVSNKNRQIIQ
+513 
-527 WTAEN
+527 
-532 LKNYSD
+532 
-538 FVKEQKEPFEEGSF
+538 
-552 STVVGSSNAFDVGD
+552 
-566 DHELEIA
+566 
-573 YTPILQTDD
+573 
-582 GARPLTSNVLNNYI
+582 
-596 YDLIQKAGEN
+596 
-606 GPWKSEDLLKLDAQG
+606 DA
-621 LDEEIDGQTVHIKN
+621 
-635 MLAAVEGQI
+635 
-644 LNGAELTAADV
+644 
-655 AAIAGSTA
+655 
-663 EEIAKDWDGATSKYA
+663 
-678 GKSMHDLQI
+678 
-687 PLAKTAEAAEIF
+687 
-699 NTLKDKADAAGV
+699 KDKADAAGV
-711 SLETLFAMADND
+711 SLGALFNIADNES
-723 AFNDLFSG
+723 FRNLFSSG
-731 NIDIE
+731 IDLDLL
-736 ALKEFIQQME
+736 AEFIKYMQD
-746 AAGFTIEDVINE
+746 AGFAVEDVITE
-758 LESLSKAGVEANSVT
+758 LKSFSQAGVEANSVT

-820 CLEYVNGTMQVNT
+820 CLEYVNGTMQINT
-833 EKAKKLTDKKI
+833 EKAKELTDKKI

-912 VLYSQ
+912 LLYSQ
-917 LVQVSGAYQDWL
+917 LVQVSGAYQDWM

-937 GTMYN
+937 GTMYD

-965 KAAVEFLVPK
+965 KAAIEFLVPK

-1029 QDFCDAM
+1029 DDFCDAL
-1036 KLTPEMVR
+1036 KLTPDMVR

-1053 GFDWEWD
+1053 GFDFNWD

-1080 KMDSVKPDSKSYEE
+1080 KMDSVKPDSDSYKE
-1094 WNNQLKEVNEKIE
+1094 WNDQLKEVNEKIE
-1107 NIKGNIDSTDVDA
+1107 NIKGNIDNTDVDA

-1138 GGTFDGQADELQS
+1138 GSTFDGQADELQS

-1160 NKNGRVQLWIDASE
+1160 NKNGRVQLWIDVSE

-1181 LTQRFNSGDFS
+1181 LTQKFNSGDFS

-1238 ITQTL
+1238 IAQTL

-1262 TKDTVTDIANIL
+1262 TKDTVTDIANML
-1274 LTPYTLDLNTTEA
+1274 LAPYTLDLNTTEA
-1287 MTRLGNVKE
+1287 LTKLGTVRD

-1310 PSVPKSYA
+1310 PSVPKSYV
-1318 ERITTGTIG
+1318 ERITTGTTG

-1374 VNLPRDAI
+1374 VNLPKDAI

-1401 GMAMAEGNAYD
+1401 GMAMAEGNAYNQ
-1412 EGVGTI
+1412 GVGTI

-1446 TATEVAQKNLE
+1446 TATEAAQKNLE

-1634 LRQKEHEDAQ
+1634 LRQKEQEDAQ

-1842 KTTKSSSTSNHATG
+1842 KTTKSSSTSSHATG

-1922 GNVNAELTSAGSS
+1922 GNVNSELASAGSS

-1962 IGSIMAQEFSKR
+1962 ISSIMAQEFSKR

>member
-1 MNLFNLVGTGQD
+1 MFGTGND
-13 LSTGAFVT
+13 LNTGSFVT
-21 VNGKQWKESLN
+21 LNGKRWRESIS
-32 DLVQVFKEANNLGA
+32 DLKKALAEANDMGV
-46 TKKGTVLSWLAGNFN
+46 TKKGTVLSWLTGNFN
-61 KDYDFVKDLNA
+61 NDYDLAKNLDSDTKALQAFNKEFEESHNKNTALKKLEGASVTLQEFAKNA
-72 DTEALQKFMEVYNA
+72 DE
-86 QDPTK
+86 
-91 KDKGAA
+91 G
-97 FNATLTNSSVI
+97 TLS
-108 LQDFVNHTDD
+108 LK
-118 ASISVQN
+118 N

-132 VGKLTNALKGI
+132 AGKLTNAIKGI
-143 GMQMLVTFGQM
+143 GLQMLTT
-154 AAVWAVSEVFNLIGK
+154 AAQTAAIWAITEGFRLVVNAIK
-169 GINYLAH
+169 DYINRAE
-176 YDDIAKETMEE
+176 IAKEKMEN
-187 SRKAYQDTTD
+187 SKKAYQDTTD

-205 LGENNKR
+205 LEQNKER
-212 IAEIKAQGTIS
+212 MAEINGQDVIT
-223 YTDQRE
+223 YTDQKE
-229 LKKLQTANDKL
+229 LNKLETANTRL
-240 DRQIQLKEH
+240 ERQIELKEH
-249 LAEIEAKQAV
+249 LAEIEARDA
-259 NDTIDSFNANYGKD
+259 ANKT
-273 YFWGDFNL
+273 
-281 NKASRNFLGVESFG
+281 VESFKENYGLDYFG
-295 EWESYERR
+295 E
-303 FNDMFDMNSN
+303 DFDFDKKGPNVFAN
-313 RYVGADEFAETI
+313 YKEVFDKIKPDEFAEKV
-325 LNETNDV
+325 LGRSNDI

-343 EKVDTFN
+343 EHIDTFN
-350 QKAAEAKTA
+350 KRAKEAETAYEAQNWLNKAN
-359 DAAQEW
+359 Q
-365 LDKAELYQTQ
+365 YQTQ

-396 LDLIGYDNLTETQ
+396 LDLVGYDNLTSTQ
-409 QVVYRQIESALKY
+409 QSIYNQIEDALKY

-437 NDSKYADVVSK
+437 NDSKYADVVTW
-448 LKDAPESSAKALS
+448 LKNNSENAAKALND
-461 ALKTQADDSKKSLA
+461 LKTQADAAGKSVT
-475 EMLDVAGNFPDI
+475 EMLDDTQKNK
-487 ASGVDDYRQALKE
+487 LKE
-500 ASEAE
+500 ALGDG
-505 EAVTGTAE
+505 VT
-513 KYGNVSNKNRQIIQ
+513 IDMD
-527 WTAEN
+527 N
-532 LKNYSD
+532 LAD
-538 FVKEQKEPFEEGSF
+538 F
-552 STVVGSSNAFDVGD
+552 
-566 DHELEIA
+566 IA
-573 YTPILQTDD
+573 MMQD
-582 GARPLTSNVLNNYI
+582 
-596 YDLIQKAGEN
+596 
-606 GPWKSEDLLKLDAQG
+606 
-621 LDEEIDGQTVHIKN
+621 
-635 MLAAVEGQI
+635 
-644 LNGAELTAADV
+644 
-655 AAIAGSTA
+655 
-663 EEIAKDWDGATSKYA
+663 
-678 GKSMHDLQI
+678 
-687 PLAKTAEAAEIF
+687 
-699 NTLKDKADAAGV
+699 
-711 SLETLFAMADND
+711 
-723 AFNDLFSG
+723 
-731 NIDIE
+731 
-736 ALKEFIQQME
+736 
-746 AAGFTIEDVINE
+746 AGFTIEDVINE
-758 LESLSKAGVEANSVT
+758 LKSLNQTGVEADSVT

-820 CLEYVNGTMQVNT
+820 CLKYVNGTMQINT
-833 EKAKKLTDKKI
+833 EKAKELTDKKI

-912 VLYSQ
+912 LLYSQ

-937 GTMYN
+937 GTMYD
-942 DAIKAYDA
+942 DAIQAYDA

-965 KAAVEFLVPK
+965 KAAIEFLVPK

-1029 QDFCDAM
+1029 DDFCDAL
-1036 KLTPEMVR
+1036 KLTPDMVR

-1053 GFDWEWD
+1053 GFDFNWD

-1072 MQADELQE
+1072 MQADELKE
-1080 KMDSVKPDSKSYEE
+1080 KMDSVKPDSDSYDE

-1138 GGTFDGQADELQS
+1138 GSTFDGQADELQS

-1287 MTRLGNVKE
+1287 MDKLGNVEK
-1296 LMNQISETTITAPV
+1296 LMNQISETTITV
-1310 PSVPKSYA
+1310 PTPNISTPSNSQPYKPGKSYA
-1318 ERITTGTIG
+1318 ERNG
-1327 TGSANAAGTNGGLAR
+1327 TGFTGLSVAHAAGTNGGLAR
-1342 AERALVGELGYE
+1342 TERALVGELGYE

-1374 VNLPRDAI
+1374 VNLPKDAI

-1412 EGVGTI
+1412 QGVGTI

-1446 TATEVAQKNLE
+1446 TATEAAQKNLE

-1784 RTDVLDDFKNHYID
+1784 RTDVLDNFKNHYID

-1922 GNVNAELTSAGSS
+1922 ENVNAELASAGSS

>member
-1 MNLFNLVGTGQD
+1 MNLFNLFGTGKD
-13 LSTGAFVT
+13 LNTGTFIT
-21 VNGKQWKESLN
+21 LNGKKVKESIA
-32 DLVQVFKEANNLGA
+32 DIKKAYAEASNIGMSKNKTL
-46 TKKGTVLSWLAGNFN
+46 LSWLMGNFN
-61 KDYDFVKDLNA
+61 KDYDLAKNLDS
-72 DTEALQKFMEVYNA
+72 DTVALQKFITEIANGKTKADAMEE
-86 QDPTK
+86 
-91 KDKGAA
+91 
-97 FNATLTNSSVI
+97 TLSNSSI
-108 LQDFVNHTDD
+108 ALQDYVKNLGDGK
-118 ASISVQN
+118 ASIKG
-125 FFSSVTG
+125 FFSSITG
-132 VGKLTNALKGI
+132 YKNAITALKGF
-143 GMQMLVTFGQM
+143 GMQFLVTAGQM
-154 AAVWAVSEVFNLIGK
+154 VAVWAISKAIDLAVEAVN
-169 GINYLAH
+169 NYVNRVE
-176 YDDIAKETMEE
+176 IAKDKMES
-187 SRKAYQDTTD
+187 SRKAYQDTTN
-197 EIKSLNDE
+197 EIESLNSE
-205 LGENNKR
+205 LEENSKR
-212 IAEIKAQGTIS
+212 IAEIKSQGTIS
-223 YTDQRE
+223 YTEQQE

-240 DRQIQLKEH
+240 DHQLLVKEQLAKVNAKEAANDAQDLYDKEFGNSNYDVSTVNSAEVNHKLNSAMAAFFDITNLRDAKSAVEMLAGDESDIATYIKSIDLLNQKLKEAQEGFDRNIQNGTGYLRFENQIQ
-249 LAEIEAKQAV
+249 
-259 NDTIDSFNANYGKD
+259 Y
-273 YFWGDFNL
+273 
-281 NKASRNFLGVESFG
+281 
-295 EWESYERR
+295 
-303 FNDMFDMNSN
+303 
-313 RYVGADEFAETI
+313 
-325 LNETNDV
+325 
-332 REYSAAIDYLN
+332 YSAMIDEIN
-343 EKVDTFN
+343 EKLIDQATDLEAI
-350 QKAAEAKTA
+350 KAAF
-359 DAAQEW
+359 
-365 LDKAELYQTQ
+365 
-375 LEKINQGI
+375 
-383 LDQAD
+383 D
-388 DLETYKET
+388 D
-396 LDLIGYDNLTETQ
+396 IGYDNLTSKQKRT
-409 QVVYRQIESALKY
+409 Y
-422 DYMKADPASWFEQNF
+422 DDIQKQLTVIYKQTDPAGWFEQNF

-448 LKDAPESSAKALS
+448 LKEDPEGAGKALI
-461 ALKTQADDSKKSLA
+461 ALNTQAENSGKSLG
-475 EMLDVAGNFPDI
+475 EMLDI
-487 ASGVDDYRQALKE
+487 AKKFFGVTSEFDDYSQALK
-500 ASEAE
+500 
-505 EAVTGTAE
+505 
-513 KYGNVSNKNRQIIQ
+513 
-527 WTAEN
+527 
-532 LKNYSD
+532 
-538 FVKEQKEPFEEGSF
+538 
-552 STVVGSSNAFDVGD
+552 
-566 DHELEIA
+566 
-573 YTPILQTDD
+573 
-582 GARPLTSNVLNNYI
+582 
-596 YDLIQKAGEN
+596 
-606 GPWKSEDLLKLDAQG
+606 DA
-621 LDEEIDGQTVHIKN
+621 
-635 MLAAVEGQI
+635 
-644 LNGAELTAADV
+644 
-655 AAIAGSTA
+655 
-663 EEIAKDWDGATSKYA
+663 
-678 GKSMHDLQI
+678 
-687 PLAKTAEAAEIF
+687 
-699 NTLKDKADAAGV
+699 KDKADAAGV
-711 SLETLFAMADND
+711 SLGALFNIADNES
-723 AFNDLFSG
+723 FRNLFSSG
-731 NIDIE
+731 IDLDLL
-736 ALKEFIQQME
+736 AEFIKYMQD
-746 AAGFTIEDVINE
+746 AGFAVEDVITE
-758 LESLSKAGVEANSVT
+758 LKSFSQAGVEANSVT

-820 CLEYVNGTMQVNT
+820 CLEYVNGTMQINT
-833 EKAKKLTDKKI
+833 EKAKELTDKKI

-912 VLYSQ
+912 LLYSQ
-917 LVQVSGAYQDWL
+917 LVQVSGAYQDWM

-937 GTMYN
+937 GTMYD

-965 KAAVEFLVPK
+965 KAAIEFLVPK

-1029 QDFCDAM
+1029 DDFCDAL
-1036 KLTPEMVR
+1036 KLTPDMVR

-1053 GFDWEWD
+1053 GFDFNWD

-1080 KMDSVKPDSKSYEE
+1080 KMDSVKPDSDSYKE
-1094 WNNQLKEVNEKIE
+1094 WNDQLKEVNEKIE
-1107 NIKGNIDSTDVDA
+1107 NIKGNIDNTDVDA

-1138 GGTFDGQADELQS
+1138 GSTFDGQADELQS

-1181 LTQRFNSGDFS
+1181 LTQKFNSGDFS

-1238 ITQTL
+1238 IVQTL

-1262 TKDTVTDIANIL
+1262 TKDTVTDIANML
-1274 LTPYTLDLNTTEA
+1274 LAPYTLDLNTTEA
-1287 MTRLGNVKE
+1287 LTKLGTVRD

-1318 ERITTGTIG
+1318 ERITTGTTG

-1374 VNLPRDAI
+1374 VNLPKDAI

-1401 GMAMAEGNAYD
+1401 GMAMAEGNAYNQ
-1412 EGVGTI
+1412 GVGTI

-1446 TATEVAQKNLE
+1446 TATEAAQKNLE

-1484 ESIKDSLESEQKTLD
+1484 ESIKDSLESEQKILD
-1499 GIVKTITARI
+1499 GIVKTVTARI

-1784 RTDVLDDFKNHYID
+1784 RTDVLDNFKNHYID

-1804 EKTAEINDLSLKI
+1804 EKTAEINDLNLKI

-1842 KTTKSSSTSNHATG
+1842 KTTKSSSTSSHATG

-1862 FERARVDEAGPEI
+1862 FERAHVDEAGPEI

-1922 GNVNAELTSAGSS
+1922 GNVNAELASAGSS

-1947 GVNDVENFGRILHQN
+1947 GVNDVENFGHILHQN
-1962 IGSIMAQEFSKR
+1962 ISSIMAQEFSKR

>member
-1 MNLFNLVGTGQD
+1 MFGTGND
-13 LSTGAFVT
+13 LNTGAFVT
-21 VNGKQWKESLN
+21 LNGKRWRESIS
-32 DLVQVFKEANNLGA
+32 DFKKAFAEANDMGS
-46 TKKGTVLSWLAGNFN
+46 TKKGTLFAWLTGNFD
-61 KDYDFVKDLNA
+61 KDYDIAKNLDTDILAIKRFNAEFEKTGKKADALSKLEGASVTLQEFAKNA
-72 DTEALQKFMEVYNA
+72 DE
-86 QDPTK
+86 
-91 KDKGAA
+91 G
-97 FNATLTNSSVI
+97 TLS
-108 LQDFVNHTDD
+108 LK
-118 ASISVQN
+118 N

-132 VGKLTNALKGI
+132 AGKLTNAIKGI
-143 GMQMLVTFGQM
+143 GLQMLTT
-154 AAVWAVSEVFNLIGK
+154 AAQAAAIWAITEGFRLVVNAIK
-169 GINYLAH
+169 DYINRAE
-176 YDDIAKETMEE
+176 IAKEKMEN
-187 SRKAYQDTTD
+187 SKKAYQDTTD

-205 LGENNKR
+205 LEQNKER
-212 IAEIKAQGTIS
+212 MAEINGQDVIT
-223 YTDQRE
+223 YTDQQE
-229 LKKLQTANDKL
+229 LEKLETANTRL
-240 DRQIQLKEH
+240 ERQIELKEH
-249 LAEIEAKQAV
+249 LAEIEAKQAA
-259 NDTIDSFNANYGKD
+259 NDT
-273 YFWGDFNL
+273 
-281 NKASRNFLGVESFG
+281 VESFKENYGLDYFG
-295 EWESYERR
+295 E
-303 FNDMFDMNSN
+303 DFDFDKKGPNVFAN
-313 RYVGADEFAETI
+313 YKEVFDKIKPDEFAEKV
-325 LNETNDV
+325 LGRSNDI

-343 EKVDTFN
+343 EHIDTFN
-350 QKAAEAKTA
+350 KRAKEAETA
-359 DAAQEW
+359 YEAQNW
-365 LDKAELYQTQ
+365 LDKANQYQTQ

-396 LDLIGYDNLTETQ
+396 LDLVGYDNLTSTQ
-409 QVVYRQIESALKY
+409 QRIYNQIEDALKY
-422 DYMKADPASWFEQNF
+422 NYKQTDPAGWFEQNF
-437 NDSKYADVVSK
+437 NDSKYAGVVTW
-448 LKDAPESSAKALS
+448 LKNNSENAAKALND
-461 ALKTQADDSKKSLA
+461 LKTQADAAGKSVT
-475 EMLDVAGNFPDI
+475 EMLDDTQKNK
-487 ASGVDDYRQALKE
+487 LKE
-500 ASEAE
+500 ALGDG
-505 EAVTGTAE
+505 VT
-513 KYGNVSNKNRQIIQ
+513 IDMD
-527 WTAEN
+527 N
-532 LKNYSD
+532 LAD
-538 FVKEQKEPFEEGSF
+538 F
-552 STVVGSSNAFDVGD
+552 
-566 DHELEIA
+566 IA
-573 YTPILQTDD
+573 MMQD
-582 GARPLTSNVLNNYI
+582 
-596 YDLIQKAGEN
+596 
-606 GPWKSEDLLKLDAQG
+606 
-621 LDEEIDGQTVHIKN
+621 
-635 MLAAVEGQI
+635 
-644 LNGAELTAADV
+644 
-655 AAIAGSTA
+655 
-663 EEIAKDWDGATSKYA
+663 
-678 GKSMHDLQI
+678 
-687 PLAKTAEAAEIF
+687 
-699 NTLKDKADAAGV
+699 
-711 SLETLFAMADND
+711 
-723 AFNDLFSG
+723 
-731 NIDIE
+731 
-736 ALKEFIQQME
+736 
-746 AAGFTIEDVINE
+746 AGFTIEDVINE

-820 CLEYVNGTMQVNT
+820 CLKYVNGTMQINT

-869 SRLNDALK
+869 SRLNDELK
-877 KNNDLSEEQQSTLKE
+877 KNNNLSEEQQSTLKE

-917 LVQVSGAYQDWL
+917 LMQASGAYQDWL

-990 KYLTDDSKGITN
+990 KYLTDDSKGVTN

-1072 MQADELQE
+1072 MQADELKE
-1080 KMDSVKPDSKSYEE
+1080 KLADANLDPTSAEKYKEQLAEINTQIDEAK
-1094 WNNQLKEVNEKIE
+1094 NNINDTNISALIDQYTEAAQTYGNLLDQQGTISEQQLKTAE
-1107 NIKGNIDSTDVDA
+1107 DA
-1120 LVDAYEKAK
+1120 FNK
-1129 DAVDQMNSQ
+1129 S
-1138 GGTFDGQADELQS
+1138 
-1151 ALDKAADNL
+1151 ADNL

-1174 AEKTVDD
+1174 AEKTVND

-1198 AAQDKLADLNT
+1198 TAQDKLADLNT

-1250 VETDD
+1250 VKTDD

-1262 TKDTVTDIANIL
+1262 TKDTVTDIANML

-1287 MTRLGNVKE
+1287 LTKLGTVAE
-1296 LMNQISETTITAPV
+1296 LMNQISETTITV
-1310 PSVPKSYA
+1310 PTPNISTPSSSQPYKPGKSYA
-1318 ERITTGTIG
+1318 ERNGAGSTGI
-1327 TGSANAAGTNGGLAR
+1327 SAAHAAGTNGGLAR

-1374 VNLPRDAI
+1374 VNLPKDAI

-1401 GMAMAEGNAYD
+1401 GMAMAEGNAYPGGSD
-1412 EGVGTI
+1412 TVR
-1418 TGGGY
+1418 GGGNK
-1423 IPKNNPATSTTFQ
+1423 PENNPVTSTTFQ

-1446 TATEVAQKNLE
+1446 TATEAAQKNLE

-1842 KTTKSSSTSNHATG
+1842 KTTKSSSTSSHATG

-1922 GNVNAELTSAGSS
+1922 GNVNAELASAGSS

>member
-1 MNLFNLVGTGQD
+1 LNLFNLWGTGQD
-13 LSTGAFVT
+13 LNNGSFITL
-21 VNGKQWKESLN
+21 NGKALEDSIADIEKALTKAESLGSS
-32 DLVQVFKEANNLGA
+32 K
-46 TKKGTVLSWLAGNFN
+46 TGTVISWLMGNFN
-61 KDYDFVKDLNA
+61 KDYDLAKDLTA
-72 DTEALQKFMEVYNA
+72 DTFALQKFKAAYQNGDSKEVA
-86 QDPTK
+86 F
-91 KDKGAA
+91 DK
-97 FNATLTNSSVI
+97 TLKNSSVI

-118 ASISVQN
+118 ANISVQN

-132 VGKLTNALKGI
+132 AGKLTNAIKGI
-143 GMQMLVTFGQM
+143 GLQMLTT
-154 AAVWAVSEVFNLIGK
+154 AAQAAAIWAITEGFRLVVNAIK
-169 GINYLAH
+169 DYINRAE
-176 YDDIAKETMEE
+176 IAKEKMEN
-187 SRKAYQDTTD
+187 SKKAYQDTTD

-205 LGENNKR
+205 LEQNKER
-212 IAEIKAQGTIS
+212 IAEINGQDVIT
-223 YTDQRE
+223 YTDKQE
-229 LKKLQTANDKL
+229 LEKLETANTRL
-240 DRQIQLKEH
+240 ERQIELKEH
-249 LAEIEAKQAV
+249 LAEIEARKAA
-259 NDTIDSFNANYGKD
+259 NDT
-273 YFWGDFNL
+273 
-281 NKASRNFLGVESFG
+281 VESFKENYG
-295 EWESYERR
+295 LDY
-303 FNDMFDMNSN
+303 FGKGFDFDKKGPNVFAN
-313 RYVGADEFAETI
+313 YKEVFDRIKPDEFAEKV
-325 LNETNDV
+325 LGRSNDI

-343 EKVDTFN
+343 ENIDTFN
-350 QKAAEAKTA
+350 KRAKEAETA
-359 DAAQEW
+359 YEAQNW
-365 LDKAELYQTQ
+365 LDKAEVYQTQ

-396 LDLIGYDNLTETQ
+396 LDLVGYDNLTSTQ
-409 QVVYRQIESALKY
+409 KSIYNQIEDALKY

-437 NDSKYADVVSK
+437 NDSKYAGVVTW
-448 LKDAPESSAKALS
+448 LKNNSENAAKALND
-461 ALKTQADDSKKSLA
+461 LKTQADAAGKSVT
-475 EMLDVAGNFPDI
+475 EMLDDTQKNK
-487 ASGVDDYRQALKE
+487 LKE
-500 ASEAE
+500 ALGDG
-505 EAVTGTAE
+505 VT
-513 KYGNVSNKNRQIIQ
+513 IDMD
-527 WTAEN
+527 N
-532 LKNYSD
+532 LAD
-538 FVKEQKEPFEEGSF
+538 F
-552 STVVGSSNAFDVGD
+552 
-566 DHELEIA
+566 IA
-573 YTPILQTDD
+573 MMQD
-582 GARPLTSNVLNNYI
+582 
-596 YDLIQKAGEN
+596 
-606 GPWKSEDLLKLDAQG
+606 
-621 LDEEIDGQTVHIKN
+621 
-635 MLAAVEGQI
+635 
-644 LNGAELTAADV
+644 
-655 AAIAGSTA
+655 
-663 EEIAKDWDGATSKYA
+663 
-678 GKSMHDLQI
+678 
-687 PLAKTAEAAEIF
+687 
-699 NTLKDKADAAGV
+699 
-711 SLETLFAMADND
+711 
-723 AFNDLFSG
+723 
-731 NIDIE
+731 
-736 ALKEFIQQME
+736 
-746 AAGFTIEDVINE
+746 AGFTIEDVINE

-820 CLEYVNGTMQVNT
+820 CLKYVNGTMQINT

-869 SRLNDALK
+869 SRLNDELK
-877 KNNDLSEEQQSTLKE
+877 KNNNLSEEQQSTLKE

-917 LVQVSGAYQDWL
+917 LMQASGAYQDWL

-990 KYLTDDSKGITN
+990 KYLTDDSKGVTN

-1072 MQADELQE
+1072 MQADELKE
-1080 KMDSVKPDSKSYEE
+1080 KLADANLDPTSAEKYKEQLAEINTQIDEAK
-1094 WNNQLKEVNEKIE
+1094 NNINDTNISALIDQYTEAAQTYGNLLDQQGTISEQQLKTAE
-1107 NIKGNIDSTDVDA
+1107 DA
-1120 LVDAYEKAK
+1120 FNK
-1129 DAVDQMNSQ
+1129 S
-1138 GGTFDGQADELQS
+1138 
-1151 ALDKAADNL
+1151 ADNL

-1198 AAQDKLADLNT
+1198 TAQDKLADLNT

-1224 YAQGLEDAGKSTEE
+1224 YAKGLEDAGKSTEE

-1250 VETDD
+1250 VKTDD

-1262 TKDTVTDIANIL
+1262 TKDTVTDIANML

-1287 MTRLGNVKE
+1287 LDKLGTVRE
-1296 LMNQISETTITAPV
+1296 LMNQISETTITV
-1310 PSVPKSYA
+1310 PTPNISTPSSSQPYKPGKSYA
-1318 ERITTGTIG
+1318 ERNGAGSTGIST
-1327 TGSANAAGTNGGLAR
+1327 AHAAGTNGGLAR

-1374 VNLPRDAI
+1374 VNLPKDAI
-1382 VFDHQKSEEL
+1382 VFDHKKSEEL

-1401 GMAMAEGNAYD
+1401 GMAMAEGNAYPGGSD
-1412 EGVGTI
+1412 TVR
-1418 TGGGY
+1418 GGGNK
-1423 IPKNNPATSTTFQ
+1423 PENNPVTSTTFQ

-1446 TATEVAQKNLE
+1446 TATEAAQKNLE

-1634 LRQKEHEDAQ
+1634 LRQKEQEDAQ

-1784 RTDVLDDFKNHYID
+1784 RTDVLDNFKNHYID

-1842 KTTKSSSTSNHATG
+1842 KTTKSSSTSSHATG

-1922 GNVNAELTSAGSS
+1922 GNVNAELASAGSS

>member
-1 MNLFNLVGTGQD
+1 MWGTGND
-13 LSTGAFVT
+13 LTSGSFVT
-21 VNGKQWKESLN
+21 LNGKAWRESIA
-32 DLVQVFKEANNLGA
+32 DFRKAFAEANDMGA

-72 DTEALQKFMEVYNA
+72 DTEALQNFMDVYDA
-86 QDPTK
+86 QKPTEK
-91 KDKGAA
+91 SKDTA
-97 FNATLTNSSVI
+97 FNATLKDSSVI

-118 ASISVQN
+118 ASISVEN

-132 VGKLTNALKGI
+132 ASKLTNAIKGI
-143 GMQMLVTFGQM
+143 GLQMLTT
-154 AAVWAVSEVFNLIGK
+154 AAQAAAIWAITEVFRLAVNAIK
-169 GINYLAH
+169 DYINRAE
-176 YDDIAKETMEE
+176 IAKEKMEN
-187 SRKAYQDTTD
+187 SKKAYQDTTD

-205 LGENNKR
+205 LEQNKER
-212 IAEIKAQGTIS
+212 MAEINSQDVIT
-223 YTDQRE
+223 YTDQQE
-229 LKKLQTANDKL
+229 LEKLETANTRL
-240 DRQIQLKEH
+240 ERQIELKEH
-249 LAEIEAKQAV
+249 LAEIEARDA
-259 NDTIDSFNANYGKD
+259 ANKT
-273 YFWGDFNL
+273 
-281 NKASRNFLGVESFG
+281 VESFKENYGLDYFG
-295 EWESYERR
+295 E
-303 FNDMFDMNSN
+303 DFDFDKKGPNVFAN
-313 RYVGADEFAETI
+313 YKEVFDKIKPDEFAEKV
-325 LNETNDV
+325 LGRSNDI

-343 EKVDTFN
+343 ENIDTFN
-350 QKAAEAKTA
+350 KRAKEAETA
-359 DAAQEW
+359 YEAQNW
-365 LDKAELYQTQ
+365 LDKANQYQTQ

-396 LDLIGYDNLTETQ
+396 LDLVGYDNLTSTQ
-409 QVVYRQIESALKY
+409 QSIYNQIEDALKY
-422 DYMKADPASWFEQNF
+422 NYMKADPASWFEQNF
-437 NDSKYADVVSK
+437 NDSKYADVVTW
-448 LKDAPESSAKALS
+448 LKNNSENAAKALND
-461 ALKTQADDSKKSLA
+461 LKTQADAAGKSVT
-475 EMLDVAGNFPDI
+475 EMLDDTQKNK
-487 ASGVDDYRQALKE
+487 LKE
-500 ASEAE
+500 ALGDG
-505 EAVTGTAE
+505 VT
-513 KYGNVSNKNRQIIQ
+513 IDMD
-527 WTAEN
+527 N
-532 LKNYSD
+532 LAD
-538 FVKEQKEPFEEGSF
+538 F
-552 STVVGSSNAFDVGD
+552 
-566 DHELEIA
+566 IA
-573 YTPILQTDD
+573 MMQD
-582 GARPLTSNVLNNYI
+582 
-596 YDLIQKAGEN
+596 
-606 GPWKSEDLLKLDAQG
+606 
-621 LDEEIDGQTVHIKN
+621 
-635 MLAAVEGQI
+635 
-644 LNGAELTAADV
+644 
-655 AAIAGSTA
+655 
-663 EEIAKDWDGATSKYA
+663 
-678 GKSMHDLQI
+678 
-687 PLAKTAEAAEIF
+687 
-699 NTLKDKADAAGV
+699 
-711 SLETLFAMADND
+711 
-723 AFNDLFSG
+723 
-731 NIDIE
+731 
-736 ALKEFIQQME
+736 
-746 AAGFTIEDVINE
+746 AGFTIEDVINE
-758 LESLSKAGVEANSVT
+758 LKSLNQTGVEANSVT

-820 CLEYVNGTMQVNT
+820 CLKYVNGTMQINT
-833 EKAKKLTDKKI
+833 EKAKELTDKKI

-912 VLYSQ
+912 LLYSQ

-942 DAIKAYDA
+942 DAIQAYDA

-965 KAAVEFLVPK
+965 KAAIEFLVPK
-975 SVDENAVQQYVDTLK
+975 NVDENAVQQYVDTLK

-1002 FLNDAVKAGLMEEDS
+1002 FLNDAVKAGLMEEDN

-1029 QDFCDAM
+1029 DDFCDAM
-1036 KLTPEMVR
+1036 KLTPDMVR

-1053 GFDWEWD
+1053 GFDFNWD

-1094 WNNQLKEVNEKIE
+1094 WNNQLKKVNEKIE

-1129 DAVDQMNSQ
+1129 DAVDRMNSQ
-1138 GGTFDGQADELQS
+1138 GSTFDGQADELQS
-1151 ALDKAADNL
+1151 ALAKAADNL

-1198 AAQDKLADLNT
+1198 TAQDKLADLNI

-1224 YAQGLEDAGKSTEE
+1224 YAKGLEDAGKSTEE

-1262 TKDTVTDIANIL
+1262 TKDTVTDIANML
-1274 LTPYTLDLNTTEA
+1274 LAPYTLDLNTTEA
-1287 MTRLGNVKE
+1287 MDKLGNVEK
-1296 LMNQISETTITAPV
+1296 LMNQISETTITV
-1310 PSVPKSYA
+1310 PTPNISTPSNSQPYKPGKSYA
-1318 ERITTGTIG
+1318 ERNGAGSTGI
-1327 TGSANAAGTNGGLAR
+1327 SVAHAAGTNGGLAR

-1374 VNLPRDAI
+1374 VNLPKDAI

-1401 GMAMAEGNAYD
+1401 GMAMAEGNAYALTS
-1412 EGVGTI
+1412 GTI

-1436 KNAKAAAATA
+1436 KNAKAATA
-1446 TATEVAQKNLE
+1446 TAAATEAAQKNLE

-1784 RTDVLDDFKNHYID
+1784 RTDVLDNFKNHYID

-1922 GNVNAELTSAGSS
+1922 GNVNAELASAGSS

>member
-1 MNLFNLVGTGQD
+1 MWGTGND
-13 LSTGAFVT
+13 LTSGSFVT
-21 VNGKQWKESLN
+21 LNGKAWRESIA
-32 DLVQVFKEANNLGA
+32 DFRKAFAEANDMGA

-72 DTEALQKFMEVYNA
+72 DTEALQNFMDVYDA
-86 QDPTK
+86 QKPTEK
-91 KDKGAA
+91 SKDTA
-97 FNATLTNSSVI
+97 FNATLKDSSVI

-118 ASISVQN
+118 ASISVEN

-132 VGKLTNALKGI
+132 ASKLTNAIKGI
-143 GMQMLVTFGQM
+143 GLQMLTT
-154 AAVWAVSEVFNLIGK
+154 AAQAAAIWAITEVFRLAVNAIK
-169 GINYLAH
+169 DYINRAE
-176 YDDIAKETMEE
+176 IAKEKMEN
-187 SRKAYQDTTD
+187 SKKAYQDTTD

-205 LGENNKR
+205 LEQNKER
-212 IAEIKAQGTIS
+212 MAEINSQDVIT
-223 YTDQRE
+223 YTDQQE
-229 LKKLQTANDKL
+229 LEKLETANTRL
-240 DRQIQLKEH
+240 ERQIELKEH
-249 LAEIEAKQAV
+249 LAEIEARDA
-259 NDTIDSFNANYGKD
+259 ANKT
-273 YFWGDFNL
+273 
-281 NKASRNFLGVESFG
+281 VESFKENYGLDYFG
-295 EWESYERR
+295 E
-303 FNDMFDMNSN
+303 DFDFDKKGPNVFAN
-313 RYVGADEFAETI
+313 YKEVFDKIKPDEFAEKV
-325 LNETNDV
+325 LGRSNDI

-343 EKVDTFN
+343 ENIDTFN
-350 QKAAEAKTA
+350 KRAKEAETA
-359 DAAQEW
+359 YEAQNW
-365 LDKAELYQTQ
+365 LDKANQYQTQ

-396 LDLIGYDNLTETQ
+396 LDLVGYDNLTSTQ
-409 QVVYRQIESALKY
+409 QSIYNQIEDALKY

-437 NDSKYADVVSK
+437 NDSKYADVVTW
-448 LKDAPESSAKALS
+448 LKNNSENAAKALND
-461 ALKTQADDSKKSLA
+461 LKTQADAAGKSVT
-475 EMLDVAGNFPDI
+475 EMLDDTQKNK
-487 ASGVDDYRQALKE
+487 LKE
-500 ASEAE
+500 ALGDG
-505 EAVTGTAE
+505 VT
-513 KYGNVSNKNRQIIQ
+513 IDMD
-527 WTAEN
+527 N
-532 LKNYSD
+532 LAD
-538 FVKEQKEPFEEGSF
+538 F
-552 STVVGSSNAFDVGD
+552 
-566 DHELEIA
+566 IA
-573 YTPILQTDD
+573 MMQD
-582 GARPLTSNVLNNYI
+582 
-596 YDLIQKAGEN
+596 
-606 GPWKSEDLLKLDAQG
+606 
-621 LDEEIDGQTVHIKN
+621 
-635 MLAAVEGQI
+635 
-644 LNGAELTAADV
+644 
-655 AAIAGSTA
+655 
-663 EEIAKDWDGATSKYA
+663 
-678 GKSMHDLQI
+678 
-687 PLAKTAEAAEIF
+687 
-699 NTLKDKADAAGV
+699 
-711 SLETLFAMADND
+711 
-723 AFNDLFSG
+723 
-731 NIDIE
+731 
-736 ALKEFIQQME
+736 
-746 AAGFTIEDVINE
+746 AGFTIEDVINE
-758 LESLSKAGVEANSVT
+758 LKSLNQTGVEANSVT

-820 CLEYVNGTMQVNT
+820 CLKYVNGTMQINT
-833 EKAKKLTDKKI
+833 EKAKELTDKKI

-912 VLYSQ
+912 LLYSQ

-942 DAIKAYDA
+942 DAIQAYDA

-965 KAAVEFLVPK
+965 KAAIEFLVPK
-975 SVDENAVQQYVDTLK
+975 NVDENAVQQYVDTLK

-1002 FLNDAVKAGLMEEDS
+1002 FLNDAVKAGLMEEDN

-1029 QDFCDAM
+1029 DDFCDAM
-1036 KLTPEMVR
+1036 KLKPDMVR

-1053 GFDWEWD
+1053 GFDFNWD

-1094 WNNQLKEVNEKIE
+1094 WNNQLKKVNEKIE

-1129 DAVDQMNSQ
+1129 DAVDRMNSQ
-1138 GGTFDGQADELQS
+1138 GSTFDGQADELQS
-1151 ALDKAADNL
+1151 ALAKAADNL

-1198 AAQDKLADLNT
+1198 TAQDKLADLNI

-1224 YAQGLEDAGKSTEE
+1224 YAKGLEDAGKSTEE

-1262 TKDTVTDIANIL
+1262 TKDTVTDIANML
-1274 LTPYTLDLNTTEA
+1274 LAPYTLDLNTTEA
-1287 MTRLGNVKE
+1287 MDKLGNVEK
-1296 LMNQISETTITAPV
+1296 LMNQISETTITV
-1310 PSVPKSYA
+1310 PTPNISTPSNSQPYKPGKSYA
-1318 ERITTGTIG
+1318 ERNGAGSTGI
-1327 TGSANAAGTNGGLAR
+1327 SVARAAGTNGGLAR

-1374 VNLPRDAI
+1374 VNLPKDAI

-1412 EGVGTI
+1412 QGVGTI

-1446 TATEVAQKNLE
+1446 TATEAAQKNLE

-1559 DDSYQPRIDAL
+1559 EDSYQPRIDAL

-1842 KTTKSSSTSNHATG
+1842 KTTKSSSTSSHATG